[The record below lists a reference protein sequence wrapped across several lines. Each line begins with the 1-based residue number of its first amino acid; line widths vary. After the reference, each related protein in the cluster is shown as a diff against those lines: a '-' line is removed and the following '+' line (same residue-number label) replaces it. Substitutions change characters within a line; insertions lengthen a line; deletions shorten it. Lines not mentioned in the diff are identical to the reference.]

1 MNHIYKSIF
10 NKALGV
16 FTAVPEF
23 ASAHGKGSERTV
35 VGRVAKGTAGFAAS
49 ALAISVGLALTST
62 SAVAGPGI
70 YINDGPDEGCLVVP
84 DAPTGIYG
92 LTRDNISAANTML
105 KPGNLMPD
113 RTIFGLDK
121 MSPCESS
128 GNGVHAFDTQTNRTL
143 FYGKTHRVDTANNGS
158 KNLTLG
164 GRLDVNSGII
174 GVGDR
179 GTNGAGAT
187 NSIRMGTGTTLAD
200 ANKKLN
206 SISIGVDTGASDSN
220 AIAIGAN
227 TSAAGSNSSAIG
239 LNAKATTDSS
249 IAIGTTAEAGG
260 PAVNATLL
268 GTKAIAIGYETKA
281 LGTSNVALG
290 YGSVAENGH
299 DSIAIGIKAKT
310 SNIKSIAIG
319 AYSEASGV
327 QSTVISD
334 NYGAATAVSTASGTR
349 SQVYGAETNVS
360 GNNSVAIGDTNKVAS
375 NRTYV
380 MGNNINA
387 ATGTD
392 DSLAF
397 GTKAGVGGANA
408 IALGNTAKATKEN
421 TIAQGTESVVYGKNS
436 VSIGYKAVSGI
447 ETPTPTQTNAFSV
460 SIGNETEA
468 IDASTIAI
476 GDKAKAKG
484 GVDALAVGTQ
494 ANAMTYKA
502 LAIGAYSQATG
513 RQSTVIGNDIQGQPS
528 IASGTRSQILGV
540 QSNVSGDNSVSIG
553 DTNTVASVRTY
564 AMGNNINVAAGADDS
579 LAFGTKASVA
589 GINTIAMGNTTQAS
603 ANYAIAVGNTAQ
615 ATAEHAT
622 AIGNKSVASN
632 VSAIA
637 LGRQAQATDENAVA
651 LGADSKADGH
661 SSFAGAVGS
670 SSAGTRQVSI
680 GHYAGNNTEG
690 SSTPAKPA
698 DYAVFI
704 GNYAGS
710 DAAGTNGNT
719 NGVAIGSEAGRY
731 LQSGSNNT
739 AIGSQAGQYV
749 EGSLNAS
756 LGQGAGKYVKGNNNI
771 AMGTQAGT
779 GTATEKL
786 EVSGTTAIGNTAK
799 ALTNDSVAIGT
810 TAKSGKVDKF
820 SGERSVAIG
829 AYSEALGT
837 GGIAIGDSAA
847 TTNGHNGVAIGVYS
861 KTQNEKAISI
871 GAFNKATG
879 AQSIVIAGNYDLKNS
894 DGVSVAS
901 GTRATVIGAET
912 TVSGN
917 NSVAIGDTNTVA
929 SARTYALGNNINAA
943 AGTDDSLVFGTRA
956 AVGAR
961 DTIAMGNTAQSK
973 TRHSIAIGQDASAG
987 DDSANAEQKGVS
999 AVAIGH
1005 GAQANYYDAI
1015 AIGARA
1021 TVAPAAGN
1029 TTAADSIAI
1038 GVEATADNYKT
1049 TAIGTYARAKGR
1061 QSTVIA
1067 NNVQGSNY
1075 STASGDRSQV
1085 YGVETTVSGNN
1096 SVAIGDT
1103 NNVASNRTYA
1113 IGNNI
1118 NIAEAAVDSLAFGT
1132 KAGVKSARSIAIGT
1146 EASAGSTDTTYNPLG
1161 DIRATAIGSEAKANG
1176 LRSIALGDV
1185 AVASERYGTALGSS
1199 SNVSAAYG
1207 TAVGFENRVSGDGGF
1222 AAGTHS
1228 VAAGRQQISIGHF
1241 AGDNVANSGVPA
1253 KAADYGVFI
1262 GRYAGSDAAGATGN
1276 NYGIAIGAEAGRYQ
1290 QGGEDNYAIGQNAGQ
1305 YVNGTHSVA
1314 LGLNAG
1320 SHIEGDGNFAA
1331 ADGAGNYIKGRNN
1344 IAIGNNAGSGAAGA
1358 IVEADRTISVGTRT
1372 QARGDN
1378 AVAIGTDSKALAV
1391 DATAVGQ
1398 AAQASAEKTVAV
1410 GQGAKATERFTVAM
1424 GHNATASH
1432 ANSVALGTNSA
1443 TSDVHTGAYTLNNSY
1458 TAAGLPNAA
1467 NGTVSVGS
1475 VGKERQIQNV
1485 AAGVI
1490 SATSTDAINGSQL
1503 YATNNYM
1510 SNFATGVKNVLGG
1523 DAAVDNAGNLTMS
1536 NIGGTGKGNVN
1547 DAIAAANTKV
1557 AAGDNITVTPTTN
1570 ADGSKTYTVATKKDL
1585 VVDSVKAGDTTVNTD
1600 GVTIAGGPSVKKDGI
1615 NAGDKKITGVADGNV
1630 AAGSKDAV
1638 NGGQLAEVKAKA
1650 DSAVQDVVSS
1660 NPTALTATKAGDTV
1674 TLTPNFIAG
1683 DLVNADG
1690 TVNDPAAADEGKL
1703 VSAKTVADALKANH
1717 FVVDTKANGG
1727 AVDAASEE
1735 NAKVGS
1741 GNKVTFEAGKNLVA
1755 QQTNTANGGATVNY
1769 KLSDTLEN
1777 LVSVKSAE
1785 IEAGI
1790 GPNKVVLNN
1799 NGVKVGDSTLNDKG
1813 LTINNG
1819 PSVTDT
1825 GIDAGNKKITG
1836 VADGNVAAGSTDAV
1850 NGGQLAAVK
1859 AKADSAVQDIKS
1871 GDEKALS
1878 VTKAGN
1884 TYTITP
1890 NLSGDLV
1897 DANGN
1902 ITAPTT
1908 PEEKGKL
1915 VTAGTVAEAL
1925 ANTHFVVDTK
1935 ATDGELDAASQ
1946 ADQKIKAS
1954 NKVTLQAGKNLK
1966 AKQTNGANGAEVEF
1980 SLKDSISLKEV
1991 KVGEGSANEVV
2002 LNNNGVNVAG
2012 NTYINKDGLNAND
2025 KKITNVAPGAVT
2037 AASKDAVNG
2046 SQLYNVA
2053 NNVKDLIG
2061 PDAKIDPATGKVTVA
2076 DPAKG
2081 IGETGKGN
2089 IGDAIKHVNDA
2100 AKAAAETAAK
2110 HTTVVEGKNVKV
2122 TKGKNAAGGDEY
2134 TVATK
2139 DDLDVTSVTAGNTT
2153 VNTNGLTITGGPSVT
2168 RGGIDA
2174 GNRVI
2179 SGVKAGD
2186 VSATS
2191 QEAVNGSQLHATNTK
2206 LDGVKAKADTAV
2218 QDVKSGDEN
2227 ALTAVKDPSTNIVT
2241 VTPKLSG
2248 NLVDANG
2255 NITAPTT
2262 PEEKGKLVT
2271 AGTVADALAN
2281 THFVVDTKATDGEL
2295 DAASQADQK
2304 IKAGNK
2310 VTLQAGKN
2318 LKAKQTNGAN
2328 GAQVEFS
2335 LKDSISLKEVT
2346 AGEGANQVVLGNDGV
2361 KVGGNTYINNA
2372 GLNAN
2377 GNKITNVADGVDPT
2391 DAVNKGQLDAVKG
2404 IADSA
2409 VKSVDVANGEQ
2420 NLVVDNSDPKN
2431 PKLSLKKDLTVDSV
2445 KAGDSTLNNDGLT
2458 IAGGPSVKKDGINAG
2473 DKTITNVALGAVSPT
2488 SKDAVNGS
2496 QLYNVADNVKDLIGP
2511 DAVIDPA
2518 TGKVTVADPAKGIG
2532 ETGKG
2537 NIGDAIKHVNDAAKA
2552 AADTAKKH
2560 TTVEQGDNI
2569 VVEESLNADGGKHY
2583 KVSTAKD
2590 LNVDSVKAGD
2600 TTVNN
2605 DGVTIAGGP
2614 SVTKGGINAGG
2625 NTITNVAD
2633 GVNPNDAVNK
2643 GQLDKVAG
2651 VADSAVKSVKA
2662 ADGEQNLVVDNS
2674 DPKNPK
2680 LSLKKDLTV
2689 DSVKAGDTTVNND
2702 GLTIAGGPSVKKD
2715 GIDAGDKKITNVAAG
2730 DVAENSK
2737 DAVNGGQLH
2746 NVAKGVADVL
2756 GGDAA
2761 VDGDGKVTMTNI
2773 GETGKGNVN
2782 DAIKHVND
2790 LAKNAADTAKKH
2802 TTVEQGDNIVVEESL
2817 NADGGKHYK
2826 VSTAKDL
2833 NVDSVKAGD
2842 TTVNNDGVTIAGG
2855 PSVTKGGINA
2865 GGNTITNVADGVNDT
2880 DAVNK
2885 GQLNKVDTKVS
2896 NVAQNVVNVLGGDA
2910 AVNGNGDITM
2920 SNIGETGK
2928 GNINDAIK
2936 SVNDLAKKAAAEKT
2950 SVKAKEGRSNVTVT
2964 EGVNAAGGHE
2974 YTVDVERSVTN
2985 AGSDYVTVTN
2995 NHDADTNTTT
3005 YTVDVSAK
3013 TKASL
3018 AKADSAVQGLTSKDG
3033 NLNFTKGPN
3042 GNVEVSFND
3051 NLNVKNVTTD
3061 RVQVANGPSMSKD
3074 GINAAGKAISN
3085 VANGNVAADSKDAV
3099 NGGQLH
3105 ETAKSVADV
3114 IGGGATVKDGKVVA
3128 GQNGIGNTGQNTVHG
3143 AIAAINQNTA
3153 NNFNQIRGDLRK
3165 MDRDLRGGIAG
3176 ALATAGLPQAFR
3188 PGKSMVAAAASTY
3201 RGQSGLA
3208 IGVSRISDN
3217 GKVILKVTGNTNSRG
3232 DFGGTI
3238 GAGYQW

>member
-49 ALAISVGLALTST
+49 ALAISIGLALTST

-70 YINDGPDEGCLVVP
+70 YINDGKSDDGCLALP
-84 DAPTGIYG
+84 DASGPNVGIYG
-92 LTRDNISAANTML
+92 ISNAGGGINVSILA
-105 KPGNLMPD
+105 PGQVAPNKDYFAMNA
-113 RTIFGLDK
+113 
-121 MSPCESS
+121 MAPCLSS
-128 GNGVHAFDTQTNRTL
+128 GNAAQALDTQTNRTL
-143 FYGKTHRVDTANNGS
+143 FYGNDSYGYGTITNNGA

-187 NSIRMGTGTTLAD
+187 NSIRMGTGTTLD
-200 ANKKLN
+200 EANKH
-206 SISIGVDTGASDSN
+206 TN
-220 AIAIGAN
+220 AIAIGVN
-227 TSAAGSNSSAIG
+227 TATTAEGAVAISAE
-239 LNAKATTDSS
+239 AKARTSYS
-249 IAIGTTAEAGG
+249 IAIGRNATAGG
-260 PAVNATLL
+260 DMVPPSNET
-268 GTKAIAIGYETKA
+268 GGAIAIGRNSLSNFIGAVALGNGATVSPAKSDGNTTDGIAIGTKA
-281 LGTSNVALG
+281 LV
-290 YGSVAENGH
+290 
-299 DSIAIGIKAKT
+299 DSYRGM
-310 SNIKSIAIG
+310 AIG
-319 AYSEASGV
+319 ANSQAKGS
-327 QSTVISD
+327 QSIVLA
-334 NYGAATAVSTASGTR
+334 NNAPGAKVSTASGIR
-349 SQVYGAETNVS
+349 SQVYGVESEVS
-360 GNNSVAIGDTNKVAS
+360 GSNSVAMGSTNTVAS
-375 NRTYV
+375 HRTYAI
-380 MGNNINA
+380 GNNINVA
-387 ATGTD
+387 AGTD

-397 GTKAGVGGANA
+397 GTRAAVGGNNA
-408 IALGNTAKATKEN
+408 IAMGNTATATSNYATAIGGEALANGSDGALAIGRKATADANSGAMAIGYDAITTGKSG
-421 TIAQGTESVVYGKNS
+421 IAQGYHAYTNAQSGLAIGDNAKASGIGQVAIGYASNAKKADIDKAATAATNKADYTVTVGHYAGADYTGTNNYRSTLIGDNAGRYGEEGIQNIAVGSLAGMYVKGSNNVAMGIGAGAGSATDKLVVNDTTAIGNNAKAVTSESIAIGKNAES
-436 VSIGYKAVSGI
+436 GKVDKFDGKKATAIGHEAKALGTGTIAMGAYATSENGHDGVAIGTYAKSSNVKTITIGGYSSASGVQSI
-447 ETPTPTQTNAFSV
+447 
-460 SIGNETEA
+460 A
-468 IDASTIAI
+468 IANNYNSDNSNNSDKSTATGARAIVMGAESHATAERALAI
-476 GDKAKAKG
+476 GDK
-484 GVDALAVGTQ
+484 
-494 ANAMTYKA
+494 
-502 LAIGAYSQATG
+502 
-513 RQSTVIGNDIQGQPS
+513 
-528 IASGTRSQILGV
+528 
-540 QSNVSGDNSVSIG
+540 
-553 DTNTVASVRTY
+553 NTVASARTY
-564 AMGNNINVAAGADDS
+564 AIGNNINVAAGADDS
-579 LAFGTKASVA
+579 LVFGTKA
-589 GINTIAMGNTTQAS
+589 
-603 ANYAIAVGNTAQ
+603 AVGAENT
-615 ATAEHAT
+615 
-622 AIGNKSVASN
+622 
-632 VSAIA
+632 
-637 LGRQAQATDENAVA
+637 
-651 LGADSKADGH
+651 
-661 SSFAGAVGS
+661 
-670 SSAGTRQVSI
+670 
-680 GHYAGNNTEG
+680 
-690 SSTPAKPA
+690 
-698 DYAVFI
+698 
-704 GNYAGS
+704 
-710 DAAGTNGNT
+710 
-719 NGVAIGSEAGRY
+719 
-731 LQSGSNNT
+731 
-739 AIGSQAGQYV
+739 
-749 EGSLNAS
+749 
-756 LGQGAGKYVKGNNNI
+756 
-771 AMGTQAGT
+771 
-779 GTATEKL
+779 
-786 EVSGTTAIGNTAK
+786 
-799 ALTNDSVAIGT
+799 
-810 TAKSGKVDKF
+810 
-820 SGERSVAIG
+820 VAIG
-829 AYSEALGT
+829 ANA
-837 GGIAIGDSAA
+837 
-847 TTNGHNGVAIGVYS
+847 
-861 KTQNEKAISI
+861 
-871 GAFNKATG
+871 
-879 AQSIVIAGNYDLKNS
+879 
-894 DGVSVAS
+894 
-901 GTRATVIGAET
+901 
-912 TVSGN
+912 
-917 NSVAIGDTNTVA
+917 
-929 SARTYALGNNINAA
+929 NAA
-943 AGTDDSLVFGTRA
+943 
-956 AVGAR
+956 
-961 DTIAMGNTAQSK
+961 Q
-973 TRHSIAIGQDASAG
+973 
-987 DDSANAEQKGVS
+987 
-999 AVAIGH
+999 
-1005 GAQANYYDAI
+1005 
-1015 AIGARA
+1015 
-1021 TVAPAAGN
+1021 
-1029 TTAADSIAI
+1029 
-1038 GVEATADNYKT
+1038 
-1049 TAIGTYARAKGR
+1049 
-1061 QSTVIA
+1061 
-1067 NNVQGSNY
+1067 
-1075 STASGDRSQV
+1075 
-1085 YGVETTVSGNN
+1085 
-1096 SVAIGDT
+1096 
-1103 NNVASNRTYA
+1103 
-1113 IGNNI
+1113 
-1118 NIAEAAVDSLAFGT
+1118 
-1132 KAGVKSARSIAIGT
+1132 
-1146 EASAGSTDTTYNPLG
+1146 
-1161 DIRATAIGSEAKANG
+1161 
-1176 LRSIALGDV
+1176 
-1185 AVASERYGTALGSS
+1185 
-1199 SNVSAAYG
+1199 
-1207 TAVGFENRVSGDGGF
+1207 
-1222 AAGTHS
+1222 
-1228 VAAGRQQISIGHF
+1228 
-1241 AGDNVANSGVPA
+1241 
-1253 KAADYGVFI
+1253 
-1262 GRYAGSDAAGATGN
+1262 
-1276 NYGIAIGAEAGRYQ
+1276 
-1290 QGGEDNYAIGQNAGQ
+1290 
-1305 YVNGTHSVA
+1305 
-1314 LGLNAG
+1314 
-1320 SHIEGDGNFAA
+1320 
-1331 ADGAGNYIKGRNN
+1331 
-1344 IAIGNNAGSGAAGA
+1344 
-1358 IVEADRTISVGTRT
+1358 
-1372 QARGDN
+1372 
-1378 AVAIGTDSKALAV
+1378 
-1391 DATAVGQ
+1391 
-1398 AAQASAEKTVAV
+1398 
-1410 GQGAKATERFTVAM
+1410 
-1424 GHNATASH
+1424 
-1432 ANSVALGTNSA
+1432 ANSVALGAGSTTA
-1443 TSDVHTGAYTLNNSY
+1443 DVHTTTTPTDAYTLNTSY
-1458 TAAGLPNAA
+1458 TAAGLPVAA

-1475 VGKERQIQNV
+1475 AGKERQIQNV

-1503 YATNNYM
+1503 YATNNYL
-1510 SNFATGVKNVLGG
+1510 SNLAGGVKNVLGG
-1523 DAAVDNAGNLTMS
+1523 DAAVDNAGNVTMS

-1557 AAGDNITVTPTTN
+1557 AAGENITVTPTTN
-1570 ADGSKTYTVATKKDL
+1570 TDGSKTYTVATKKDL

-1600 GVTIAGGPSVKKDGI
+1600 GVTIANGPSITKSGINANGRKVTGLVDGDINATSTDAVNGSQLHATNTKLADVENTANTAVQEIESANPDALSVKKDGTKVTLTPNVIAGDLVDPATGAVNTPAAGDAGKLVTAGTVANALANTHFVVDTKATNGELDTASQADQKIKSGNKVTLQAGKNLKAKQTNAADGATVEFSLKDSISLTQVTAGTGDNQVVLGNNGVQVGGNTYINKDGLNANSKPISNVADGVKPKDAVNKGQLDAVAQEAAKHTTVKAGKNVEVSEGTNAAGGKEYTVKTADNLNVTSVKAGDSTLNTDGLTITGGPSVKKDGI
-1615 NAGDKKITGVADGNV
+1615 NAGNKKITGVANGNV
-1630 AAGSKDAV
+1630 AAGSTDAV

-1650 DSAVQDVVSS
+1650 DSAVQNVVSA

-1683 DLVNADG
+1683 NLVDPTTGA
-1690 TVNDPAAADEGKL
+1690 VNTPAAGDEGKL

-1717 FVVDTKANGG
+1717 FVVNTQANGG
-1727 AVDAASEE
+1727 AVDAASEK

-1908 PEEKGKL
+1908 PADKGKL
-1915 VTAGTVAEAL
+1915 VTAGTVADAL

-2012 NTYINKDGLNAND
+2012 NTYINKDGLNANGN
-2025 KKITNVAPGAVT
+2025 KVANVKAGDVSAT
-2037 AASKDAVNG
+2037 STDAVNG
-2046 SQLYNVA
+2046 AQLHNVA
-2053 NNVKDLIG
+2053 TSVANVLGGNAAVDGNGNVTSSDIG
-2061 PDAKIDPATGKVTVA
+2061 G
-2076 DPAKG
+2076 
-2081 IGETGKGN
+2081 TGKGTVH
-2089 IGDAIKHVNDA
+2089 DAIAAVNA
-2100 AKAAAETAAK
+2100 TAAK

-2174 GNRVI
+2174 GNRII

-2227 ALTAVKDPSTNIVT
+2227 ALTAVKDPNTNIVT

-2248 NLVDANG
+2248 DLVDANG

-2262 PEEKGKLVT
+2262 PADKGKLVTAGTVADALANTHFVVDTKATDGELDTASQADQKIKAGNKVTLQAGKNLKAKQTNGANGAQVEFSLKDSISLTQVTAGDSTLNTDGLTIAGGPSVKKDGINAGDKTITNVAPGAVTPTSKDAVNGGQLYNVANNVKDLIGPDAAIDPATGKVTVADPAKGIGETGKGTIGEAIKSVKDKADTAVQDIKSGDEKALSVTKAGNTYTITPNLSGDLVDANGNITAPTTPADKGKLVT

-2391 DAVNKGQLDAVKG
+2391 DAVNKSQLDAVKG
-2404 IADSA
+2404 VADSA

-2473 DKTITNVALGAVSPT
+2473 DKTITNVAPGAVTPT
-2488 SKDAVNGS
+2488 SKDAVNGG
-2496 QLYNVADNVKDLIGP
+2496 QLYNVANNVKDLIGP
-2511 DAVIDPA
+2511 DATIDPA

-2569 VVEESLNADGGKHY
+2569 LVEESLNANGGKHY
-2583 KVSTAKD
+2583 KVSTARD

-2643 GQLDKVAG
+2643 GQLDAVKG
-2651 VADSAVKSVKA
+2651 VADSAVKSVDVA
-2662 ADGEQNLVVDNS
+2662 NGEQNLVVDNS

-2689 DSVKAGDTTVNND
+2689 DSVKAGDSTLNND

-2761 VDGDGKVTMTNI
+2761 VDGNGKVTMTNI

-2802 TTVEQGDNIVVEESL
+2802 TTVEQGDNILVEESL
-2817 NADGGKHYK
+2817 NANGGKHYK
-2826 VSTAKDL
+2826 VSTARDL

-2842 TTVNNDGVTIAGG
+2842 TTVNNDGVTINNG
-2855 PSVTKGGINA
+2855 PSMTKDGINA
-2865 GGNTITNVADGVNDT
+2865 NNTKVTNVADGVDAA

-2885 GQLNKVDTKVS
+2885 GQLDKVDTKVS

-2995 NHDADTNTTT
+2995 NHDADSNTTT

-3033 NLNFTKGPN
+3033 NLNFTKGAN

>member
-62 SAVAGPGI
+62 SAVAAPGI
-70 YINDGPDEGCLVVP
+70 FINNGQDPACLAVIDDVATSALQLIYGGSKTIYP
-84 DAPTGIYG
+84 AVGVAAGSPLGTKSNFELDARNPCLPTGG
-92 LTRDNISAANTML
+92 TDAENHN
-105 KPGNLMPD
+105 
-113 RTIFGLDK
+113 
-121 MSPCESS
+121 
-128 GNGVHAFDTQTNRTL
+128 TQTNRTL
-143 FYGKTHRVDTANNGS
+143 FYNS

-179 GTNGAGAT
+179 GTNGTGAT
-187 NSIRMGTGTTLAD
+187 NSIRMGTGTTLD
-200 ANKKLN
+200 DTNKH
-206 SISIGVDTGASDSN
+206 TN
-220 AIAIGAN
+220 AIAIGVN
-227 TSAAGSNSSAIG
+227 TATTAEGAVAISAE
-239 LNAKATTDSS
+239 AKARTSYS
-249 IAIGTTAEAGG
+249 IAIGRNATAGG
-260 PAVNATLL
+260 DMVPPSNET
-268 GTKAIAIGYETKA
+268 GGAIAIGRNSLSNYIGAIALGNGAEVSSAKPDGKTTDGIAIGTKA
-281 LGTSNVALG
+281 LVDNYRGMAIGAQSQAKGSQSIVLANNAPDAKVSVASGIRSQVYGVESEASGTDAVAIGYKNTVAAHRTYAIGNEINVAKEAEEALAFGTRAHVSGAYQISLGSDAGADALAANTSGIAIGRNAGRYGQSGILNTAIGASSGQYISGSYNIAMGTGAGSGTDAEKLAASQTISIGHNAKASKHTAIAMGTTAQARTEKSVALGENAIAGDTAAPTVKKGEYSTAIGSNTTALG
-290 YGSVAENGH
+290 YGATAVGSITKAKVNYATALGHEAEASGSGETSLGYGAGANSTSPNGNRNGVNVGTNAGRYAISGGNNVAVGISAGQYVEGDNNIAQGYSAGYYIKGNENVSIGTNANLGSATEKLEVSKTVAIGSAAKTSASNAIAMGNTAQSKTTHSIAIGQNASAGDDSANAEQKGVSAVAIGH
-299 DSIAIGIKAKT
+299 GAQANYYDAIAIGARATVAPAAGNTTAADSIAIGVEATADNYKT
-310 SNIKSIAIG
+310 TAIG
-319 AYSEASGV
+319 TYARAKGR
-327 QSTVISD
+327 QSTVIANNVQGS
-334 NYGAATAVSTASGTR
+334 NYSTASGDR
-349 SQVYGAETNVS
+349 SQVYGVETTVS
-360 GNNSVAIGDTNKVAS
+360 GNNSVAIGDTNNVAS
-375 NRTYV
+375 ARTYV

-387 ATGTD
+387 AAGTN

-553 DTNTVASVRTY
+553 DTNTIASARTY
-564 AMGNNINVAAGADDS
+564 ALGNNINVAAGADDS
-579 LAFGTKASVA
+579 LVFGTKA
-589 GINTIAMGNTTQAS
+589 
-603 ANYAIAVGNTAQ
+603 AVGAENT
-615 ATAEHAT
+615 
-622 AIGNKSVASN
+622 
-632 VSAIA
+632 
-637 LGRQAQATDENAVA
+637 
-651 LGADSKADGH
+651 
-661 SSFAGAVGS
+661 
-670 SSAGTRQVSI
+670 
-680 GHYAGNNTEG
+680 
-690 SSTPAKPA
+690 
-698 DYAVFI
+698 
-704 GNYAGS
+704 
-710 DAAGTNGNT
+710 
-719 NGVAIGSEAGRY
+719 
-731 LQSGSNNT
+731 
-739 AIGSQAGQYV
+739 
-749 EGSLNAS
+749 
-756 LGQGAGKYVKGNNNI
+756 
-771 AMGTQAGT
+771 
-779 GTATEKL
+779 
-786 EVSGTTAIGNTAK
+786 
-799 ALTNDSVAIGT
+799 
-810 TAKSGKVDKF
+810 
-820 SGERSVAIG
+820 VAIG
-829 AYSEALGT
+829 ANA
-837 GGIAIGDSAA
+837 
-847 TTNGHNGVAIGVYS
+847 
-861 KTQNEKAISI
+861 
-871 GAFNKATG
+871 
-879 AQSIVIAGNYDLKNS
+879 
-894 DGVSVAS
+894 
-901 GTRATVIGAET
+901 
-912 TVSGN
+912 
-917 NSVAIGDTNTVA
+917 
-929 SARTYALGNNINAA
+929 NAA
-943 AGTDDSLVFGTRA
+943 
-956 AVGAR
+956 
-961 DTIAMGNTAQSK
+961 Q
-973 TRHSIAIGQDASAG
+973 
-987 DDSANAEQKGVS
+987 
-999 AVAIGH
+999 
-1005 GAQANYYDAI
+1005 
-1015 AIGARA
+1015 
-1021 TVAPAAGN
+1021 
-1029 TTAADSIAI
+1029 
-1038 GVEATADNYKT
+1038 
-1049 TAIGTYARAKGR
+1049 
-1061 QSTVIA
+1061 
-1067 NNVQGSNY
+1067 
-1075 STASGDRSQV
+1075 
-1085 YGVETTVSGNN
+1085 
-1096 SVAIGDT
+1096 
-1103 NNVASNRTYA
+1103 
-1113 IGNNI
+1113 
-1118 NIAEAAVDSLAFGT
+1118 
-1132 KAGVKSARSIAIGT
+1132 
-1146 EASAGSTDTTYNPLG
+1146 
-1161 DIRATAIGSEAKANG
+1161 
-1176 LRSIALGDV
+1176 
-1185 AVASERYGTALGSS
+1185 
-1199 SNVSAAYG
+1199 
-1207 TAVGFENRVSGDGGF
+1207 
-1222 AAGTHS
+1222 
-1228 VAAGRQQISIGHF
+1228 
-1241 AGDNVANSGVPA
+1241 
-1253 KAADYGVFI
+1253 
-1262 GRYAGSDAAGATGN
+1262 
-1276 NYGIAIGAEAGRYQ
+1276 
-1290 QGGEDNYAIGQNAGQ
+1290 
-1305 YVNGTHSVA
+1305 
-1314 LGLNAG
+1314 
-1320 SHIEGDGNFAA
+1320 
-1331 ADGAGNYIKGRNN
+1331 
-1344 IAIGNNAGSGAAGA
+1344 
-1358 IVEADRTISVGTRT
+1358 
-1372 QARGDN
+1372 
-1378 AVAIGTDSKALAV
+1378 
-1391 DATAVGQ
+1391 
-1398 AAQASAEKTVAV
+1398 
-1410 GQGAKATERFTVAM
+1410 
-1424 GHNATASH
+1424 
-1432 ANSVALGTNSA
+1432 ANSVALGAGSA
-1443 TSDVHTGAYTLNNSY
+1443 TSAPHTGAYTLNNSY

-1475 VGKERQIQNV
+1475 AGKERQIQNV

-1503 YATNNYM
+1503 YATNNYL
-1510 SNFATGVKNVLGG
+1510 SNLAGGVKNVLGG
-1523 DAAVDNAGNLTMS
+1523 NAAVDNAGNVTMS

-1570 ADGSKTYTVATKKDL
+1570 TDGSKTYTVATKKDL

-1600 GVTIAGGPSVKKDGI
+1600 GVTITGGPSVKKDGI
-1615 NAGDKKITGVADGNV
+1615 NAGNKKITGVADGNV
-1630 AAGSKDAV
+1630 AAGSTDAV
-1638 NGGQLAEVKAKA
+1638 NGGQLAEVKSKA
-1650 DSAVQDVVSS
+1650 DSAVQNVVSA

-1674 TLTPNFIAG
+1674 TLTPNVIAG
-1683 DLVNADG
+1683 DLVNPATG
-1690 TVNDPAAADEGKL
+1690 AVNTPAAGDEGKL

-1727 AVDAASEE
+1727 TVDAASEE

-1819 PSVTDT
+1819 PSVTDA

-1850 NGGQLAAVK
+1850 NGGQLAEVK
-1859 AKADSAVQDIKS
+1859 AKADSAVQDVKS
-1871 GDEKALS
+1871 GDENALTAVKDPNTNI
-1878 VTKAGN
+1878 VTV
-1884 TYTITP
+1884 TP
-1890 NLSGDLV
+1890 KLSGDLV
-1897 DANGN
+1897 DTNGN

-2061 PDAKIDPATGKVTVA
+2061 PDAAIDPATGKVTVA

-2174 GNRVI
+2174 GNRII

-2227 ALTAVKDPSTNIVT
+2227 ALTAVKDPNTNIVT

-2248 NLVDANG
+2248 DLVDANG

-2262 PEEKGKLVT
+2262 PADKGKLVT

-2391 DAVNKGQLDAVKG
+2391 DAVNKSQLDAVKG
-2404 IADSA
+2404 VADSA
-2409 VKSVDVANGEQ
+2409 VKSVNVANGEQ
-2420 NLVVDNSDPKN
+2420 NLVVDNTDPKN

-2445 KAGDSTLNNDGLT
+2445 KAGDSTLNTDGLT

-2473 DKTITNVALGAVSPT
+2473 DKTITNVAPGAVTPT
-2488 SKDAVNGS
+2488 SKDAVNGG
-2496 QLYNVADNVKDLIGP
+2496 QLYNVANNVKDLIGP
-2511 DAVIDPA
+2511 DATIDPA

-2643 GQLDKVAG
+2643 GQLDAVKG
-2651 VADSAVKSVKA
+2651 VADSAVKSVDVA
-2662 ADGEQNLVVDNS
+2662 NGEQNLVVDNS

-2689 DSVKAGDTTVNND
+2689 DSVKAGDSTLNND

-2737 DAVNGGQLH
+2737 DAVNGGQLYDVAK
-2746 NVAKGVADVL
+2746 NVADLVGP
-2756 GGDAA
+2756 DAKIDPA
-2761 VDGDGKVTMTNI
+2761 TGKVTVTDPAKGI
-2773 GETGKGNVN
+2773 GETGKGNIG

-2802 TTVEQGDNIVVEESL
+2802 TTVEQGDNIVVEEST

-2826 VSTAKDL
+2826 VSTAKNL

-2842 TTVNNDGVTIAGG
+2842 TTVNNDGVTINNG
-2855 PSVTKGGINA
+2855 PSMTKDGINA
-2865 GGNTITNVADGVNDT
+2865 NNTKVTNVADGVDAA

-2885 GQLNKVDTKVS
+2885 GQLDKVDTKVS

-2910 AVNGNGDITM
+2910 TVNGNGDITM

-3033 NLNFTKGPN
+3033 NLNFTKGAN

-3085 VANGNVAADSKDAV
+3085 VANGNVAKDSKDAV

-3105 ETAKSVADV
+3105 ETAQSVADV

>member
-49 ALAISVGLALTST
+49 ALAISIGLALTST

-70 YINDGPDEGCLVVP
+70 YINDGKSDDGCLALP
-84 DAPTGIYG
+84 DASGPNVGIYSLSG
-92 LTRDNISAANTML
+92 AAGIAHSILAPGQTRLAPSY
-105 KPGNLMPD
+105 
-113 RTIFGLDK
+113 FGTDV
-121 MSPCESS
+121 MSPCLSS
-128 GNGVHAFDTQTNRTL
+128 GNVAQAFDTQTNRTL
-143 FYGKTHRVDTANNGS
+143 FYGNDSYGSGTLTNNGA

-179 GTNGAGAT
+179 GVNGLDAT
-187 NSIRMGTGTTLAD
+187 NSIRMGMGTALSD
-200 ANKKLN
+200 DNKKTDAVT
-206 SISIGVDTGASDSN
+206 IGVNAGAS
-220 AIAIGAN
+220 AKHATAIG
-227 TSAAGSNSSAIG
+227 SATTAKTGYSTALGFQSQAGDPAVTNFNGEYATAIG
-239 LNAKATTDSS
+239 GKAKALH
-249 IAIGTTAEAGG
+249 AYTTA
-260 PAVNATLL
+260 L
-268 GTKAIAIGYETKA
+268 
-281 LGTSNVALG
+281 
-290 YGSVAENGH
+290 
-299 DSIAIGIKAKT
+299 
-310 SNIKSIAIG
+310 
-319 AYSEASGV
+319 
-327 QSTVISD
+327 
-334 NYGAATAVSTASGTR
+334 
-349 SQVYGAETNVS
+349 GAETNASGAYATAVGNAAKATHESTTAVGDRAKATNEFATALGHVALASGKNSTALGTRNEALGEEATAIGYHSHANGSQQLAIGAHAGRNLDGSFTQSTHGISIGSLAGADNATAKSNDDSVLIGTESGRYAQGGNRNTSIGKSAGQYLKGDDNIAMGSNAGSGTATDKLEVS
-360 GNNSVAIGDTNKVAS
+360 NTVAIG
-375 NRTYV
+375 
-380 MGNNINA
+380 NA
-387 ATGTD
+387 
-392 DSLAF
+392 
-397 GTKAGVGGANA
+397 
-408 IALGNTAKATKEN
+408 AKATQDN
-421 TIAQGTESVVYGKNS
+421 SIAQGTESATYGKNS
-436 VSIGYKAVSGI
+436 VSIGYKAVSGL
-447 ETPTPTQTNAFSV
+447 TAPTATQTNAFSV

-468 IDASTIAI
+468 LDASTIAI

-553 DTNTVASVRTY
+553 DTNTIASARTY
-564 AMGNNINVAAGADDS
+564 AMGNNINAAAGTDDSLAFGTKAGVGGPNAIALGNTAKASAANTVAISNQAQAKTPYSVALGASAVAGDDSTGALNGGEAAIAIGRQAVANVYNGIAIGKQATIKKDSADGIAIGAETKVNAYKGAAIGAFSEANGSQALAIGNNKQGQSSVASGERSQVIGVESTVSGNNSVAIGDTNNVASERTYAMGNNITTGAGAHDSLAFGTQAYVGNASAIAMGNAAKAVGKEQVSIGKNAGADSANPEGNYYGVYIGSEAGRYQQGDGRNYAIGQNAGQYVKGSSNIALGTNAGKGEAGNVIDASSTIAIGRETKASGYSGISIGTLAETTHANSIALGDKASATNGHDALAVGAFSKTTAAKAMSIGSYSTASGAQSIVIASNYADSAAPEASNRSTATAARAIVMGPESHATAEDALAIGNKNTVASARTYAIGNNINVAAGADDS
-579 LAFGTKASVA
+579 LAFGT
-589 GINTIAMGNTTQAS
+589 
-603 ANYAIAVGNTAQ
+603 
-615 ATAEHAT
+615 
-622 AIGNKSVASN
+622 
-632 VSAIA
+632 
-637 LGRQAQATDENAVA
+637 
-651 LGADSKADGH
+651 
-661 SSFAGAVGS
+661 
-670 SSAGTRQVSI
+670 
-680 GHYAGNNTEG
+680 
-690 SSTPAKPA
+690 
-698 DYAVFI
+698 
-704 GNYAGS
+704 
-710 DAAGTNGNT
+710 
-719 NGVAIGSEAGRY
+719 
-731 LQSGSNNT
+731 
-739 AIGSQAGQYV
+739 
-749 EGSLNAS
+749 
-756 LGQGAGKYVKGNNNI
+756 
-771 AMGTQAGT
+771 
-779 GTATEKL
+779 
-786 EVSGTTAIGNTAK
+786 
-799 ALTNDSVAIGT
+799 
-810 TAKSGKVDKF
+810 
-820 SGERSVAIG
+820 
-829 AYSEALGT
+829 
-837 GGIAIGDSAA
+837 
-847 TTNGHNGVAIGVYS
+847 
-861 KTQNEKAISI
+861 
-871 GAFNKATG
+871 
-879 AQSIVIAGNYDLKNS
+879 
-894 DGVSVAS
+894 
-901 GTRATVIGAET
+901 
-912 TVSGN
+912 
-917 NSVAIGDTNTVA
+917 
-929 SARTYALGNNINAA
+929 
-943 AGTDDSLVFGTRA
+943 RA
-956 AVGAR
+956 AVGA
-961 DTIAMGNTAQSK
+961 ANT
-973 TRHSIAIGQDASAG
+973 
-987 DDSANAEQKGVS
+987 
-999 AVAIGH
+999 VAIG
-1005 GAQANYYDAI
+1005 AN
-1015 AIGARA
+1015 
-1021 TVAPAAGN
+1021 
-1029 TTAADSIAI
+1029 
-1038 GVEATADNYKT
+1038 
-1049 TAIGTYARAKGR
+1049 
-1061 QSTVIA
+1061 A
-1067 NNVQGSNY
+1067 N
-1075 STASGDRSQV
+1075 
-1085 YGVETTVSGNN
+1085 
-1096 SVAIGDT
+1096 
-1103 NNVASNRTYA
+1103 
-1113 IGNNI
+1113 
-1118 NIAEAAVDSLAFGT
+1118 
-1132 KAGVKSARSIAIGT
+1132 
-1146 EASAGSTDTTYNPLG
+1146 
-1161 DIRATAIGSEAKANG
+1161 
-1176 LRSIALGDV
+1176 
-1185 AVASERYGTALGSS
+1185 
-1199 SNVSAAYG
+1199 
-1207 TAVGFENRVSGDGGF
+1207 
-1222 AAGTHS
+1222 
-1228 VAAGRQQISIGHF
+1228 
-1241 AGDNVANSGVPA
+1241 
-1253 KAADYGVFI
+1253 
-1262 GRYAGSDAAGATGN
+1262 
-1276 NYGIAIGAEAGRYQ
+1276 
-1290 QGGEDNYAIGQNAGQ
+1290 
-1305 YVNGTHSVA
+1305 
-1314 LGLNAG
+1314 
-1320 SHIEGDGNFAA
+1320 
-1331 ADGAGNYIKGRNN
+1331 
-1344 IAIGNNAGSGAAGA
+1344 
-1358 IVEADRTISVGTRT
+1358 
-1372 QARGDN
+1372 
-1378 AVAIGTDSKALAV
+1378 
-1391 DATAVGQ
+1391 
-1398 AAQASAEKTVAV
+1398 AAQ
-1410 GQGAKATERFTVAM
+1410 
-1424 GHNATASH
+1424 
-1432 ANSVALGTNSA
+1432 ANSVALGAGSA
-1443 TSDVHTGAYTLNNSY
+1443 TSDVNTGDYTLTTSY
-1458 TAAGLPNAA
+1458 TAAGQPVAA

-1475 VGKERQIQNV
+1475 AGKERQIQNV

-1510 SNFATGVKNVLGG
+1510 NNFAGDVKTKLGG
-1523 DAAVDNAGNLTMS
+1523 NAALGNDGHLTMT
-1536 NIGGTGKGNVN
+1536 NIGGTGENTVD
-1547 DAIAAANTKV
+1547 DAIKNLKTAIDNKADTTASVTSENQADIKVDKEAPVGNTTNYKLSLGGDAKAKLAKAATALQTVEGDSNITATKDATDPTKV
-1557 AAGDNITVTPTTN
+1557 KLALNKNLTA
-1570 ADGSKTYTVATKKDL
+1570 
-1585 VVDSVKAGDTTVNTD
+1585 DSVTLGDKAGDHAVVNKD
-1600 GVTIAGGPSVKKDGI
+1600 GLTIANGPSVKKDGI
-1615 NAGDKKITGVADGNV
+1615 NAGNKKITGVANGNV
-1630 AAGSKDAV
+1630 ATGSTDAV
-1638 NGGQLAEVKAKA
+1638 NGGQLAEVKSKA
-1650 DSAVQDVVSS
+1650 DSAVQNVVSS
-1660 NPTALTATKAGDTV
+1660 NPTALTANKVGNTV

-1690 TVNDPAAADEGKL
+1690 TVNAPATADEGKL

-1717 FVVDTKANGG
+1717 FVVDTQANGG
-1727 AVDAASEE
+1727 TVDSTSEK

-1741 GNKVTFEAGKNLVA
+1741 GNKVTFEAGNNLVA
-1755 QQTNTANGGATVNY
+1755 KQANTANGGATVKFSLKDDISLN
-1769 KLSDTLEN
+1769 
-1777 LVSVKSAE
+1777 SVT
-1785 IEAGI
+1785 AGT
-1790 GPNKVVLNN
+1790 GANQVVLGND
-1799 NGVKVGDSTLNDKG
+1799 GVKVG
-1813 LTINNG
+1813 
-1819 PSVTDT
+1819 
-1825 GIDAGNKKITG
+1825 
-1836 VADGNVAAGSTDAV
+1836 
-1850 NGGQLAAVK
+1850 
-1859 AKADSAVQDIKS
+1859 
-1871 GDEKALS
+1871 
-1878 VTKAGN
+1878 
-1884 TYTITP
+1884 
-1890 NLSGDLV
+1890 
-1897 DANGN
+1897 
-1902 ITAPTT
+1902 
-1908 PEEKGKL
+1908 
-1915 VTAGTVAEAL
+1915 
-1925 ANTHFVVDTK
+1925 
-1935 ATDGELDAASQ
+1935 
-1946 ADQKIKAS
+1946 
-1954 NKVTLQAGKNLK
+1954 
-1966 AKQTNGANGAEVEF
+1966 
-1980 SLKDSISLKEV
+1980 
-1991 KVGEGSANEVV
+1991 
-2002 LNNNGVNVAG
+2002 G
-2012 NTYINKDGLNAND
+2012 NTYINNDGLNANSKVISNVAD
-2025 KKITNVAPGAVT
+2025 GVKPTDAVNKGQLDAVKGVADSAVKSVDVAANEDNLVVDNNDPKNPKLRLRKAVDLDSIKLENNVGEKSFLNSAGLTIEGGPAVTRSGINANNTKVTNVTDGDVNST
-2037 AASKDAVNG
+2037 SKDAVNG

-2053 NNVKDLIG
+2053 DNVKDLIG

-2081 IGETGKGN
+2081 IGETGKDN
-2089 IGDAIKHVNDA
+2089 IGDAIKAVN
-2100 AKAAAETAAK
+2100 KAATAAK
-2110 HTTVVEGKNVKV
+2110 TTVKEGDNITV
-2122 TKGKNAAGGDEY
+2122 TPTTNTDGSTTY

-2139 DDLDVTSVTAGNTT
+2139 KDLDVTSVTAGNTT

-2174 GNRVI
+2174 GNAVI
-2179 SGVKAGD
+2179 TNVRDGKVEANSKD
-2186 VSATS
+2186 
-2191 QEAVNGSQLHATNTK
+2191 AVNGGQLHATNTK

-2227 ALTAVKDPSTNIVT
+2227 ALTAVKDPNTNIVT

-2248 NLVDANG
+2248 NLVDADG

-2262 PEEKGKLVT
+2262 PADKGKLVT

-2391 DAVNKGQLDAVKG
+2391 DAVNKSQLDAVKG
-2404 IADSA
+2404 VADSA

-2473 DKTITNVALGAVSPT
+2473 DKTITNVAPGAVTPT
-2488 SKDAVNGS
+2488 SKDAVNGG
-2496 QLYNVADNVKDLIGP
+2496 QLYNVANNVKDLIGP
-2511 DAVIDPA
+2511 DATIDPA

-2614 SVTKGGINAGG
+2614 SVTKAGINAGG

-2643 GQLDKVAG
+2643 GQLDAVKG
-2651 VADSAVKSVKA
+2651 VADSAVKSVDVA
-2662 ADGEQNLVVDNS
+2662 NGEQNLVVDNS

-2689 DSVKAGDTTVNND
+2689 DSVKAGDSTLNND

-2761 VDGDGKVTMTNI
+2761 VDGNGKVTMTNI

-2910 AVNGNGDITM
+2910 TVNGNGDITM
-2920 SNIGETGK
+2920 TNIGETGK

-2995 NHDADTNTTT
+2995 NHDADSNTTT

-3033 NLNFTKGPN
+3033 NLNFNKGPN

-3085 VANGNVAADSKDAV
+3085 VANGNVAKDSKDAV

-3105 ETAKSVADV
+3105 ETAQSVADV

>member
-70 YINDGPDEGCLVVP
+70 YINDGTDTGCLAVPDAQGPNVGIHGISGGVPSAALSLLGPSQVVP
-84 DAPTGIYG
+84 DRSYYG
-92 LTRDNISAANTML
+92 LDVMKPCLSSTAANATEE
-105 KPGNLMPD
+105 
-113 RTIFGLDK
+113 R
-121 MSPCESS
+121 S
-128 GNGVHAFDTQTNRTL
+128 TQTNRTL
-143 FYGKTHRVDTANNGS
+143 FYGKNGPTS
-158 KNLTLG
+158 VNDNGAKNLTLG

-179 GTNGAGAT
+179 GVNGTGAT
-187 NSIRMGTGTTLAD
+187 NSIRMGTGTTLD
-200 ANKKLN
+200 EANKKLN
-206 SISIGVDTGASDSN
+206 SISIGVDAGASATGSTAIGANAKARAEYSVALGDSAVSGDNTIGAVNGGGGAIAIGRQSIANNYN
-220 AIAIGAN
+220 AIAIGMSA
-227 TSAAGSNSSAIG
+227 SVSPAAGV
-239 LNAKATTDSS
+239 TTASDG
-249 IAIGTTAEAGG
+249 IAIGSETVVDNYKGI
-260 PAVNATLL
+260 AV
-268 GTKAIAIGYETKA
+268 
-281 LGTSNVALG
+281 
-290 YGSVAENGH
+290 
-299 DSIAIGIKAKT
+299 
-310 SNIKSIAIG
+310 G
-319 AYSEASGV
+319 AYSQAKGR
-327 QSTVISD
+327 QSTVIANNVQGS
-334 NYGAATAVSTASGTR
+334 NYSTASGTR

-360 GNNSVAIGDTNKVAS
+360 GNNSVAIGDTNTVAS
-375 NRTYV
+375 DRTYV

-387 ATGTD
+387 AAGTN

-397 GTKAGVGGANA
+397 GTKASVGGANA

-553 DTNTVASVRTY
+553 DTNTVASARTYALGNNINAAAGTDDSLAFGTRASVQGANTIAVGNTAQALTDDSISIGRDSKAGKVDKFDGKKSIAIGYASEAMGSNAIALGSNAATNNGHDSIAMGTYAKTNGEKTISIGAYNTAEGAQSIVIAGNYDASTGSNRSTTTAAAKRAIVVGPESHATAEDAVAIGNKNTVASARTY

-637 LGRQAQATDENAVA
+637 LGRQAQATAENAMA
-651 LGADSKADGH
+651 LGA
-661 SSFAGAVGS
+661 
-670 SSAGTRQVSI
+670 
-680 GHYAGNNTEG
+680 N
-690 SSTPAKPA
+690 
-698 DYAVFI
+698 
-704 GNYAGS
+704 
-710 DAAGTNGNT
+710 
-719 NGVAIGSEAGRY
+719 
-731 LQSGSNNT
+731 
-739 AIGSQAGQYV
+739 
-749 EGSLNAS
+749 
-756 LGQGAGKYVKGNNNI
+756 
-771 AMGTQAGT
+771 
-779 GTATEKL
+779 
-786 EVSGTTAIGNTAK
+786 
-799 ALTNDSVAIGT
+799 
-810 TAKSGKVDKF
+810 
-820 SGERSVAIG
+820 
-829 AYSEALGT
+829 
-837 GGIAIGDSAA
+837 
-847 TTNGHNGVAIGVYS
+847 
-861 KTQNEKAISI
+861 
-871 GAFNKATG
+871 
-879 AQSIVIAGNYDLKNS
+879 
-894 DGVSVAS
+894 
-901 GTRATVIGAET
+901 
-912 TVSGN
+912 
-917 NSVAIGDTNTVA
+917 
-929 SARTYALGNNINAA
+929 
-943 AGTDDSLVFGTRA
+943 
-956 AVGAR
+956 
-961 DTIAMGNTAQSK
+961 
-973 TRHSIAIGQDASAG
+973 
-987 DDSANAEQKGVS
+987 
-999 AVAIGH
+999 
-1005 GAQANYYDAI
+1005 
-1015 AIGARA
+1015 
-1021 TVAPAAGN
+1021 
-1029 TTAADSIAI
+1029 
-1038 GVEATADNYKT
+1038 
-1049 TAIGTYARAKGR
+1049 
-1061 QSTVIA
+1061 
-1067 NNVQGSNY
+1067 
-1075 STASGDRSQV
+1075 
-1085 YGVETTVSGNN
+1085 
-1096 SVAIGDT
+1096 
-1103 NNVASNRTYA
+1103 
-1113 IGNNI
+1113 
-1118 NIAEAAVDSLAFGT
+1118 T
-1132 KAGVKSARSIAIGT
+1132 KAGT
-1146 EASAGSTDTTYNPLG
+1146 
-1161 DIRATAIGSEAKANG
+1161 
-1176 LRSIALGDV
+1176 
-1185 AVASERYGTALGSS
+1185 
-1199 SNVSAAYG
+1199 
-1207 TAVGFENRVSGDGGF
+1207 
-1222 AAGTHS
+1222 
-1228 VAAGRQQISIGHF
+1228 
-1241 AGDNVANSGVPA
+1241 
-1253 KAADYGVFI
+1253 
-1262 GRYAGSDAAGATGN
+1262 
-1276 NYGIAIGAEAGRYQ
+1276 
-1290 QGGEDNYAIGQNAGQ
+1290 
-1305 YVNGTHSVA
+1305 
-1314 LGLNAG
+1314 
-1320 SHIEGDGNFAA
+1320 
-1331 ADGAGNYIKGRNN
+1331 
-1344 IAIGNNAGSGAAGA
+1344 
-1358 IVEADRTISVGTRT
+1358 
-1372 QARGDN
+1372 
-1378 AVAIGTDSKALAV
+1378 
-1391 DATAVGQ
+1391 
-1398 AAQASAEKTVAV
+1398 
-1410 GQGAKATERFTVAM
+1410 
-1424 GHNATASH
+1424 
-1432 ANSVALGTNSA
+1432 ANSVALGRYSE

-1475 VGKERQIQNV
+1475 AGKERQIQNV

-1503 YATNNYM
+1503 YATNNYL
-1510 SNFATGVKNVLGG
+1510 SNLATGVQNVLGG
-1523 DAAVDNAGNLTMS
+1523 DAAVDNAGNVTMS

-1557 AAGDNITVTPTTN
+1557 AAGENITVTPTTN

-1630 AAGSKDAV
+1630 AAGSTDAV

-1660 NPTALTATKAGDTV
+1660 NPTALTANKVGNTV

-1690 TVNDPAAADEGKL
+1690 TVNDPATADEGKL

-1819 PSVTDT
+1819 PSVTDA

-1859 AKADSAVQDIKS
+1859 AKADSAVQDVKS
-1871 GDEKALS
+1871 GDENALTAVKDPNTNI
-1878 VTKAGN
+1878 VTV
-1884 TYTITP
+1884 TP
-1890 NLSGDLV
+1890 KLSGDLV

-1902 ITAPTT
+1902 ITAPAT
-1908 PEEKGKL
+1908 PADKGKL

-2061 PDAKIDPATGKVTVA
+2061 PDAAIDPATGKVTVA

-2227 ALTAVKDPSTNIVT
+2227 ALTAVKDPNTNIVT

-2262 PEEKGKLVT
+2262 PADKGKLVT

-2391 DAVNKGQLDAVKG
+2391 DAVNKSQLDAVKTV
-2404 IADSA
+2404 ADSA

-2420 NLVVDNSDPKN
+2420 NLVVDNTDPKN

-2473 DKTITNVALGAVSPT
+2473 DKTITNVAPGAVTPT
-2488 SKDAVNGS
+2488 SKDAVNGG
-2496 QLYNVADNVKDLIGP
+2496 QLYNVANNVKDLIGP
-2511 DAVIDPA
+2511 DATIDPA

-2569 VVEESLNADGGKHY
+2569 VVEESTNAEGGKHY
-2583 KVSTAKD
+2583 KVSTAKNLNVD
-2590 LNVDSVKAGD
+2590 SVKAGDTTVNNDGVTIAGGPSVTKAGINAGGNTITNVADGVNPTDAVNKGQLDKVAGVADSAVKSVDVANGEQNLVVDNTDPKNPKLSLKKDLTVDSVKAGDSTLNNDGLTIAGGPSVKKDGIDAGDKKITNVAAGDVAENSKDAVNGGQLYDVAKNVADLVGPDAKIDPATGKVTVTDPAKGIGETGKGNIGDAIKHVNDLAKNAADTAKKHTTVEQGDNIVVEESTNAEGGKHYKVSTAKNLNVDSVKAGD

-2643 GQLDKVAG
+2643 GQLD
-2651 VADSAVKSVKA
+2651 
-2662 ADGEQNLVVDNS
+2662 
-2674 DPKNPK
+2674 
-2680 LSLKKDLTV
+2680 
-2689 DSVKAGDTTVNND
+2689 
-2702 GLTIAGGPSVKKD
+2702 
-2715 GIDAGDKKITNVAAG
+2715 
-2730 DVAENSK
+2730 
-2737 DAVNGGQLH
+2737 
-2746 NVAKGVADVL
+2746 
-2756 GGDAA
+2756 
-2761 VDGDGKVTMTNI
+2761 
-2773 GETGKGNVN
+2773 
-2782 DAIKHVND
+2782 
-2790 LAKNAADTAKKH
+2790 
-2802 TTVEQGDNIVVEESL
+2802 
-2817 NADGGKHYK
+2817 
-2826 VSTAKDL
+2826 
-2833 NVDSVKAGD
+2833 
-2842 TTVNNDGVTIAGG
+2842 
-2855 PSVTKGGINA
+2855 
-2865 GGNTITNVADGVNDT
+2865 
-2880 DAVNK
+2880 
-2885 GQLNKVDTKVS
+2885 KVDTKVS

-2995 NHDADTNTTT
+2995 NHDADSNTTT

-3033 NLNFTKGPN
+3033 NLNFTKGAN

-3217 GKVILKVTGNTNSRG
+3217 GKIILKVTGNTNSRG

>member
-49 ALAISVGLALTST
+49 ALAISIGLALTST
-62 SAVAGPGI
+62 SAVGYPGI
-70 YINDGPDEGCLVVP
+70 YINDRQAGNCTAINDSAIPNLGVGTILDVNSTPGSVVLRVP
-84 DAPTGIYG
+84 GTSTAPAGVTPSHYNAAG
-92 LTRDNISAANTML
+92 SA
-105 KPGNLMPD
+105 
-113 RTIFGLDK
+113 R
-121 MSPCESS
+121 PCEAI
-128 GNGVHAFDTQTNRTL
+128 GNSTVDNRETQTNRTL
-143 FYGKTHRVDTANNGS
+143 FYGGPGAATEADEVNNENNGA

-179 GTNGAGAT
+179 GVNGLDST
-187 NSIRMGTGTTLAD
+187 NSIRMGMGTALSD
-200 ANKKLN
+200 DNKKTDAVTIGVNAGASAKHATAIGSATTAKTGYSTALGYKAQAGDPAVTLLNGEYATAIGGQAKALNAQATAVGAESVASGVGQTSIGAYAGKNGTGDQVRQSYGVFIGRFAGSDNQNPNAATEGGNSYGVSIGESAGRYGQGGTRNTAIGEQAGQYLKGSHNIAMGTNAGSGSATDKLEVSNTTAIGNAAQALTTN
-206 SISIGVDTGASDSN
+206 SISIGL
-220 AIAIGAN
+220 
-227 TSAAGSNSSAIG
+227 NSKSG
-239 LNAKATTDSS
+239 KADAFSGENS
-249 IAIGTTAEAGG
+249 IAIGSIAEAM
-260 PAVNATLL
+260 
-268 GTKAIAIGYETKA
+268 
-281 LGTSNVALG
+281 GTSSIAM
-290 YGSVAENGH
+290 GSHASTSNGH
-299 DSIAIGIKAKT
+299 DSIALGTYATTENQKAT
-310 SNIKSIAIG
+310 AIG
-319 AYSEASGV
+319 SYSA
-327 QSTVISD
+327 
-334 NYGAATAVSTASGTR
+334 
-349 SQVYGAETNVS
+349 
-360 GNNSVAIGDTNKVAS
+360 
-375 NRTYV
+375 
-380 MGNNINA
+380 
-387 ATGTD
+387 
-392 DSLAF
+392 
-397 GTKAGVGGANA
+397 
-408 IALGNTAKATKEN
+408 
-421 TIAQGTESVVYGKNS
+421 
-436 VSIGYKAVSGI
+436 
-447 ETPTPTQTNAFSV
+447 
-460 SIGNETEA
+460 
-468 IDASTIAI
+468 
-476 GDKAKAKG
+476 
-484 GVDALAVGTQ
+484 
-494 ANAMTYKA
+494 
-502 LAIGAYSQATG
+502 ATG
-513 RQSTVIGNDIQGQPS
+513 RQS
-528 IASGTRSQILGV
+528 L
-540 QSNVSGDNSVSIG
+540 
-553 DTNTVASVRTY
+553 
-564 AMGNNINVAAGADDS
+564 
-579 LAFGTKASVA
+579 
-589 GINTIAMGNTTQAS
+589 TIAN
-603 ANYAIAVGNTAQ
+603 NY
-615 ATAEHAT
+615 
-622 AIGNKSVASN
+622 
-632 VSAIA
+632 
-637 LGRQAQATDENAVA
+637 
-651 LGADSKADGH
+651 DSK
-661 SSFAGAVGS
+661 
-670 SSAGTRQVSI
+670 
-680 GHYAGNNTEG
+680 NL
-690 SSTPAKPA
+690 KP
-698 DYAVFI
+698 
-704 GNYAGS
+704 
-710 DAAGTNGNT
+710 
-719 NGVAIGSEAGRY
+719 
-731 LQSGSNNT
+731 
-739 AIGSQAGQYV
+739 
-749 EGSLNAS
+749 
-756 LGQGAGKYVKGNNNI
+756 
-771 AMGTQAGT
+771 
-779 GTATEKL
+779 
-786 EVSGTTAIGNTAK
+786 
-799 ALTNDSVAIGT
+799 
-810 TAKSGKVDKF
+810 
-820 SGERSVAIG
+820 
-829 AYSEALGT
+829 
-837 GGIAIGDSAA
+837 
-847 TTNGHNGVAIGVYS
+847 
-861 KTQNEKAISI
+861 
-871 GAFNKATG
+871 
-879 AQSIVIAGNYDLKNS
+879 
-894 DGVSVAS
+894 VSVAS
-901 GTRATVIGAET
+901 GARATVIGAET
-912 TVSGN
+912 TVSGD
-917 NSVAIGDTNTVA
+917 NSVAIGDTNTIA

-956 AVGAR
+956 AVSAR
-961 DTIAMGNTAQSK
+961 DTIAMGNTAQAK
-973 TRHSIAIGQDASAG
+973 TRHSIAIGQDSSAG

-1005 GAQANYYDAI
+1005 GAKANYYDAI

-1103 NNVASNRTYA
+1103 NTVASNRTYA

-1132 KAGVKSARSIAIGT
+1132 KAGVKSARSIAIGA

-1176 LRSIALGDV
+1176 LRSVALGDV

-1262 GRYAGSDAAGATGN
+1262 GRYAGSDAAGTTGN

-1443 TSDVHTGAYTLNNSY
+1443 TSDVHTGDYTLNTSY

-1510 SNFATGVKNVLGG
+1510 NNFAGDVKTKLGG
-1523 DAAVDNAGNLTMS
+1523 NAALDNDGHLTMTD
-1536 NIGGTGKGNVN
+1536 IGGTGKDNVN

-1557 AAGDNITVTPTTN
+1557 AAGENITVTPTTN

-1585 VVDSVKAGDTTVNTD
+1585 VVDSVKAGDTTMNKD
-1600 GVTIAGGPSVKKDGI
+1600 GLTIAGGPSVKKDGI

-1630 AAGSKDAV
+1630 AAGSKEAVNGGQLAEVKAKADSAVQNVVSANPTALTATKAGDTVTLTPNVIAGDLVNPATGAVNTPAAGDAGKLVTAGTVANALANTHFVVDTAKTDGELDAASKHDQKIKSGNKVTLQAGKNLKAKQTNAADGATVEFSLKDSISLTQVTAGTGANQVVLGNDGVKVGGNTYINNDGLNANNKPISNVADGVKPKDAVNKGQLDAVAQEAAKHTTVKAGKNVEVTESNNAAGGKEYTVKTADNLNVTSVKAGDSTLNTDGLTIAGGPSVKKDGINAGDKKITNVAPGTVAAGSKDAV

-1650 DSAVQDVVSS
+1650 DSAVQNVVST
-1660 NPTALTATKAGDTV
+1660 NPTALTANKVGDTV

-1690 TVNDPAAADEGKL
+1690 TVKDPAAADEGKL

-1727 AVDAASEE
+1727 TVDAASEE

-1819 PSVTDT
+1819 PSVTDA

-1836 VADGNVAAGSTDAV
+1836 VANGNVAAGSTDAV
-1850 NGGQLAAVK
+1850 NGGQLAEVK
-1859 AKADSAVQDIKS
+1859 SKADSAVQDVKS
-1871 GDEKALS
+1871 GDENALTAVKDPNTNI
-1878 VTKAGN
+1878 VTV
-1884 TYTITP
+1884 TP
-1890 NLSGDLV
+1890 KLSGDLV

-1925 ANTHFVVDTK
+1925 ANTHFVVDTAK
-1935 ATDGELDAASQ
+1935 TDGELDAASKH
-1946 ADQKIKAS
+1946 DQKIKAS

-2061 PDAKIDPATGKVTVA
+2061 PDAA
-2076 DPAKG
+2076 
-2081 IGETGKGN
+2081 
-2089 IGDAIKHVNDA
+2089 
-2100 AKAAAETAAK
+2100 
-2110 HTTVVEGKNVKV
+2110 
-2122 TKGKNAAGGDEY
+2122 
-2134 TVATK
+2134 
-2139 DDLDVTSVTAGNTT
+2139 
-2153 VNTNGLTITGGPSVT
+2153 
-2168 RGGIDA
+2168 
-2174 GNRVI
+2174 
-2179 SGVKAGD
+2179 
-2186 VSATS
+2186 
-2191 QEAVNGSQLHATNTK
+2191 
-2206 LDGVKAKADTAV
+2206 
-2218 QDVKSGDEN
+2218 
-2227 ALTAVKDPSTNIVT
+2227 
-2241 VTPKLSG
+2241 
-2248 NLVDANG
+2248 
-2255 NITAPTT
+2255 
-2262 PEEKGKLVT
+2262 
-2271 AGTVADALAN
+2271 
-2281 THFVVDTKATDGEL
+2281 
-2295 DAASQADQK
+2295 
-2304 IKAGNK
+2304 
-2310 VTLQAGKN
+2310 
-2318 LKAKQTNGAN
+2318 
-2328 GAQVEFS
+2328 
-2335 LKDSISLKEVT
+2335 
-2346 AGEGANQVVLGNDGV
+2346 
-2361 KVGGNTYINNA
+2361 
-2372 GLNAN
+2372 
-2377 GNKITNVADGVDPT
+2377 
-2391 DAVNKGQLDAVKG
+2391 
-2404 IADSA
+2404 
-2409 VKSVDVANGEQ
+2409 
-2420 NLVVDNSDPKN
+2420 
-2431 PKLSLKKDLTVDSV
+2431 
-2445 KAGDSTLNNDGLT
+2445 
-2458 IAGGPSVKKDGINAG
+2458 
-2473 DKTITNVALGAVSPT
+2473 
-2488 SKDAVNGS
+2488 
-2496 QLYNVADNVKDLIGP
+2496 
-2511 DAVIDPA
+2511 IDPA

-2583 KVSTAKD
+2583 KVSTARD

-2651 VADSAVKSVKA
+2651 VADSAVKSVDVA
-2662 ADGEQNLVVDNS
+2662 NGEQNLVVDNS

-2689 DSVKAGDTTVNND
+2689 DSVTAGDSTLNND

-2715 GIDAGDKKITNVAAG
+2715 GIDAADKKITNVAAG

-2737 DAVNGGQLH
+2737 DAVNGGQLYDVAK
-2746 NVAKGVADVL
+2746 NVADLVGP
-2756 GGDAA
+2756 DAKIDPA
-2761 VDGDGKVTMTNI
+2761 TGKVTVADPAKGI
-2773 GETGKGNVN
+2773 GETGKGNIG

-2790 LAKNAADTAKKH
+2790 AAKAAADTAKKH

-2826 VSTAKDL
+2826 VSTARDL

-2865 GGNTITNVADGVNDT
+2865 GGNTITNVADGVNPE

-2885 GQLNKVDTKVS
+2885 GQLDKVDTKVS

-2910 AVNGNGDITM
+2910 TVNGNGDITM

-3033 NLNFTKGPN
+3033 NLNFTKGAN

-3061 RVQVANGPSMSKD
+3061 RVQVANGPNMSKD

>member
-49 ALAISVGLALTST
+49 ALAISIGLALTST

-70 YINDGPDEGCLVVP
+70 YINDGTDKGCFAIP
-84 DAPTGIYG
+84 DATIPNVGIHGIVGGHIRPELSVLGASQVLPPDSYYG
-92 LTRDNISAANTML
+92 LDSMTPCYSSVGGSAMEH
-105 KPGNLMPD
+105 
-113 RTIFGLDK
+113 F
-121 MSPCESS
+121 S
-128 GNGVHAFDTQTNRTL
+128 TQTNRTL
-143 FYGKTHRVDTANNGS
+143 FYGKNAPTSVNDNGA

-179 GTNGAGAT
+179 GVNGTDAT

-206 SISIGVDTGASDSN
+206 SISIGVDTGASDAN

-249 IAIGTTAEAGG
+249 IAIGTSSEAGG
-260 PAVNATLL
+260 PATSAALL
-268 GTKAIAIGYETKA
+268 GTKAVAIGYETKA

-299 DSIAIGIKAKT
+299 DSIAIGIKTKT
-310 SNIKSIAIG
+310 SNLKSIAIG
-319 AYSEASGV
+319 AYGEASGA
-327 QSTVISD
+327 QSTVISN
-334 NYGAATAVSTASGTR
+334 NYGSATGAVSTASGTR
-349 SQVYGAETNVS
+349 SQVYGAETTVS
-360 GNNSVAIGDTNKVAS
+360 GNNSVAIGDTNTVAS
-375 NRTYV
+375 ARTYAI
-380 MGNNINA
+380 GNNINV
-387 ATGTD
+387 ATGAD
-392 DSLAF
+392 DSLVF
-397 GTKAGVGGANA
+397 GTRAAVGGANA

-553 DTNTVASVRTY
+553 DTNTVAS
-564 AMGNNINVAAGADDS
+564 N
-579 LAFGTKASVA
+579 
-589 GINTIAMGNTTQAS
+589 
-603 ANYAIAVGNTAQ
+603 
-615 ATAEHAT
+615 
-622 AIGNKSVASN
+622 
-632 VSAIA
+632 
-637 LGRQAQATDENAVA
+637 
-651 LGADSKADGH
+651 
-661 SSFAGAVGS
+661 
-670 SSAGTRQVSI
+670 
-680 GHYAGNNTEG
+680 
-690 SSTPAKPA
+690 
-698 DYAVFI
+698 
-704 GNYAGS
+704 
-710 DAAGTNGNT
+710 
-719 NGVAIGSEAGRY
+719 
-731 LQSGSNNT
+731 
-739 AIGSQAGQYV
+739 
-749 EGSLNAS
+749 
-756 LGQGAGKYVKGNNNI
+756 
-771 AMGTQAGT
+771 
-779 GTATEKL
+779 
-786 EVSGTTAIGNTAK
+786 
-799 ALTNDSVAIGT
+799 
-810 TAKSGKVDKF
+810 
-820 SGERSVAIG
+820 
-829 AYSEALGT
+829 
-837 GGIAIGDSAA
+837 
-847 TTNGHNGVAIGVYS
+847 
-861 KTQNEKAISI
+861 
-871 GAFNKATG
+871 
-879 AQSIVIAGNYDLKNS
+879 
-894 DGVSVAS
+894 
-901 GTRATVIGAET
+901 
-912 TVSGN
+912 
-917 NSVAIGDTNTVA
+917 
-929 SARTYALGNNINAA
+929 RTYALGNNINAA
-943 AGTDDSLVFGTRA
+943 AGTDDSLAFGTRA
-956 AVGAR
+956 HVSGANQVSIGT
-961 DTIAMGNTAQSK
+961 DAGADNTSAGEGNTAGI
-973 TRHSIAIGQDASAG
+973 SIGNDAGRYATAGKNNTSIGQRAG
-987 DDSANAEQKGVS
+987 QYANGDNN
-999 AVAIGH
+999 VAIGKDAGSLDAA
-1005 GAQANYYDAI
+1005 GAPLTTNTVSIGSSSKVKGQEAIAVGNEAEAISNSAI
-1015 AIGARA
+1015 AIGNSAKGRA
-1021 TVAPAAGN
+1021 LYSTAIGLRAKTSDDATMTFGESATAVGHAAAATRYSAAAFGHDSFADGESSVALGYAAKALG
-1029 TTAADSIAI
+1029 TEQIAI
-1038 GVEATADNYKT
+1038 GAHAGQNRQGTQTGANFSVAIGRSAGGDAASALGNHSGVSVGLDAGRYLQDGSRNTAVGGYAGQYVKGSYNVALGHGAGSGTATEHLEASETISIGHNSKASAAYS
-1049 TAIGTYARAKGR
+1049 TAIGTN
-1061 QSTVIA
+1061 A
-1067 NNVQGSNY
+1067 N
-1075 STASGDRSQV
+1075 
-1085 YGVETTVSGNN
+1085 
-1096 SVAIGDT
+1096 
-1103 NNVASNRTYA
+1103 
-1113 IGNNI
+1113 
-1118 NIAEAAVDSLAFGT
+1118 
-1132 KAGVKSARSIAIGT
+1132 
-1146 EASAGSTDTTYNPLG
+1146 
-1161 DIRATAIGSEAKANG
+1161 
-1176 LRSIALGDV
+1176 
-1185 AVASERYGTALGSS
+1185 
-1199 SNVSAAYG
+1199 
-1207 TAVGFENRVSGDGGF
+1207 
-1222 AAGTHS
+1222 
-1228 VAAGRQQISIGHF
+1228 
-1241 AGDNVANSGVPA
+1241 
-1253 KAADYGVFI
+1253 
-1262 GRYAGSDAAGATGN
+1262 
-1276 NYGIAIGAEAGRYQ
+1276 
-1290 QGGEDNYAIGQNAGQ
+1290 
-1305 YVNGTHSVA
+1305 
-1314 LGLNAG
+1314 
-1320 SHIEGDGNFAA
+1320 
-1331 ADGAGNYIKGRNN
+1331 
-1344 IAIGNNAGSGAAGA
+1344 
-1358 IVEADRTISVGTRT
+1358 
-1372 QARGDN
+1372 
-1378 AVAIGTDSKALAV
+1378 
-1391 DATAVGQ
+1391 
-1398 AAQASAEKTVAV
+1398 AAQ
-1410 GQGAKATERFTVAM
+1410 
-1424 GHNATASH
+1424 
-1432 ANSVALGTNSA
+1432 ANSVALGAGST
-1443 TSDVHTGAYTLNNSY
+1443 TSDVHTGDYTLNGSY
-1458 TAAGLPNAA
+1458 TAAGLPKVA
-1467 NGTVSVGS
+1467 NGTVSVGA

-1503 YATNNYM
+1503 YATNNYL
-1510 SNFATGVKNVLGG
+1510 SNLAGGVKNVLGG
-1523 DAAVDNAGNLTMS
+1523 DAAVDNAGNVTMS

-1557 AAGDNITVTPTTN
+1557 AAGENITVTPTDN

-1585 VVDSVKAGDTTVNTD
+1585 VVNSVKAGDTTVNTD
-1600 GVTIAGGPSVKKDGI
+1600 GVTIAGGPSITKSGINANGRKVTGLVDGDINATSTDAVNGSQLHATNTKLADVENTANTAVQEIESANPDVLSVKKDGTKVTLTPNVIAGDLVNPATGAVNTPAAGDAGKLVTAGTVAKALAETHFVVDTKATTGGELDGASQADQKIKSGNKVTLQAGKNLKAKQTNGTDGAQVEFSLKDSISLTQVTAGEGDNQVVLGNDGVQVGGNTYINNDGLNANNKPISNVADGVKPKDAVNKGQLDAVAQEAAKHTTVKAGKNVEVTEGANAAGGKEYTVKTADNLNVTSVKAGDSTLNTDGLTIAGGPSVKKDGI
-1615 NAGDKKITGVADGNV
+1615 NAGNKKITGVANGNV
-1630 AAGSKDAV
+1630 AAGSTDAV
-1638 NGGQLAEVKAKA
+1638 NGGQLAEVKSKA
-1650 DSAVQDVVSS
+1650 DSAVQNVVSG

-1690 TVNDPAAADEGKL
+1690 TVNAPAAADEGKL
-1703 VSAKTVADALKANH
+1703 VSAKAVADALKANH

-1727 AVDAASEE
+1727 KTEAGSEAD
-1735 NAKVGS
+1735 AKVGS
-1741 GNKVTFEAGKNLVA
+1741 SNKVTFEAGKNLAAKQV
-1755 QQTNTANGGATVNY
+1755 NTANGGATVKFSLQDDISLN
-1769 KLSDTLEN
+1769 
-1777 LVSVKSAE
+1777 SVT
-1785 IEAGI
+1785 AGT
-1790 GPNKVVLNN
+1790 GDNQVVLGND
-1799 NGVKVGDSTLNDKG
+1799 GVKVG
-1813 LTINNG
+1813 
-1819 PSVTDT
+1819 
-1825 GIDAGNKKITG
+1825 
-1836 VADGNVAAGSTDAV
+1836 
-1850 NGGQLAAVK
+1850 
-1859 AKADSAVQDIKS
+1859 
-1871 GDEKALS
+1871 
-1878 VTKAGN
+1878 
-1884 TYTITP
+1884 
-1890 NLSGDLV
+1890 
-1897 DANGN
+1897 
-1902 ITAPTT
+1902 
-1908 PEEKGKL
+1908 GK
-1915 VTAGTVAEAL
+1915 
-1925 ANTHFVVDTK
+1925 
-1935 ATDGELDAASQ
+1935 
-1946 ADQKIKAS
+1946 
-1954 NKVTLQAGKNLK
+1954 
-1966 AKQTNGANGAEVEF
+1966 
-1980 SLKDSISLKEV
+1980 
-1991 KVGEGSANEVV
+1991 
-2002 LNNNGVNVAG
+2002 
-2012 NTYINKDGLNAND
+2012 TYINNDGLNAND

-2037 AASKDAVNG
+2037 PTSKDAVNG
-2046 SQLYNVA
+2046 GQLYDVAKNVA
-2053 NNVKDLIG
+2053 DLVG
-2061 PDAKIDPATGKVTVA
+2061 PDAKIDPATGKVSVA
-2076 DPAKG
+2076 DPAQG
-2081 IGETGKGN
+2081 IGGTGKDN
-2089 IGDAIKHVNDA
+2089 IGDAIKAVNA
-2100 AKAAAETAAK
+2100 TAAK

-2139 DDLDVTSVTAGNTT
+2139 DDLEVTSVTAGNTT

-2174 GNRVI
+2174 GNAVI
-2179 SGVKAGD
+2179 TNVRDGKVEANSKD
-2186 VSATS
+2186 
-2191 QEAVNGSQLHATNTK
+2191 AVNGGQLHDTNTK

-2227 ALTAVKDPSTNIVT
+2227 ALTAVKDPNTNIVT

-2248 NLVDANG
+2248 DLVDANG
-2255 NITAPTT
+2255 NITAPAT
-2262 PEEKGKLVT
+2262 PADKGKLVT
-2271 AGTVADALAN
+2271 AGTVAQALAN

-2318 LKAKQTNGAN
+2318 LKAKQTNAADGAT
-2328 GAQVEFS
+2328 VEFS
-2335 LKDSISLKEVT
+2335 LKDSISLTQVT

-2391 DAVNKGQLDAVKG
+2391 DAVNKSQLDAVKG
-2404 IADSA
+2404 VADSA

-2473 DKTITNVALGAVSPT
+2473 DKTITNVAPGAVTPT
-2488 SKDAVNGS
+2488 SKDAVNGG
-2496 QLYNVADNVKDLIGP
+2496 QLYNVANNVKDLIGP
-2511 DAVIDPA
+2511 DATIDPA

-2614 SVTKGGINAGG
+2614 SVTKAGINAGG

-2643 GQLDKVAG
+2643 GQLDAVKG
-2651 VADSAVKSVKA
+2651 VADSAVKSVDVA
-2662 ADGEQNLVVDNS
+2662 NGEQNLVVDNS

-2689 DSVKAGDTTVNND
+2689 DSVKAGDSTLNTD

-2737 DAVNGGQLH
+2737 DAVNGGQLYDVAK
-2746 NVAKGVADVL
+2746 NVADLVGP
-2756 GGDAA
+2756 DAKIDPA
-2761 VDGDGKVTMTNI
+2761 TGKVTVTDPAKGI
-2773 GETGKGNVN
+2773 GETGKGNIG

-2802 TTVEQGDNIVVEESL
+2802 TTVEQGDNIVVEEST

-2826 VSTAKDL
+2826 VSTAKNL

-2865 GGNTITNVADGVNDT
+2865 GGNTITNVADGVNPD

-2885 GQLNKVDTKVS
+2885 GQLDKVDTKVS

-2910 AVNGNGDITM
+2910 TVNGNGDITM

-2995 NHDADTNTTT
+2995 NHDADSNTTT

-3033 NLNFTKGPN
+3033 NLNFTKGAN

>member
-62 SAVAGPGI
+62 SAVGYPGI
-70 YINDGPDEGCLVVP
+70 YINDRQAGNCLAINDSAVP
-84 DAPTGIYG
+84 NLGVGTILDVNSTPGSVDLKVPGTYAPQTGITPSYYNAAG
-92 LTRDNISAANTML
+92 SAHPCVAVGGSTVDN
-105 KPGNLMPD
+105 
-113 RTIFGLDK
+113 R
-121 MSPCESS
+121 
-128 GNGVHAFDTQTNRTL
+128 DTQTNRTL
-143 FYGKTHRVDTANNGS
+143 FYGGAGATTEAAEVNDRDNGA

-179 GTNGAGAT
+179 GTNGTGAT
-187 NSIRMGTGTTLAD
+187 NSIRMGTGTTLD
-200 ANKKLN
+200 DTNKH
-206 SISIGVDTGASDSN
+206 TN
-220 AIAIGAN
+220 AIAIGVN
-227 TSAAGSNSSAIG
+227 TATTAEGAVAISAE
-239 LNAKATTDSS
+239 AKARTSYS
-249 IAIGTTAEAGG
+249 IAIGRNATAGG
-260 PAVNATLL
+260 DMVPPSNET
-268 GTKAIAIGYETKA
+268 GGAIAIGRNSLSNYIGAIALGNGAEVSSAKPDGKTTDGIAIGTKA
-281 LGTSNVALG
+281 LVDNYRGM
-290 YGSVAENGH
+290 
-299 DSIAIGIKAKT
+299 
-310 SNIKSIAIG
+310 AIG
-319 AYSEASGV
+319 AQSQAKGSQSIVLANNAPDAKVSVASG
-327 QSTVISD
+327 I
-334 NYGAATAVSTASGTR
+334 R
-349 SQVYGAETNVS
+349 SQVYGVESEVS
-360 GNNSVAIGDTNKVAS
+360 GTDAVAIGYKNTVAAH
-375 NRTYV
+375 RTYAI
-380 MGNNINA
+380 GNEINVA
-387 ATGTD
+387 KEAEEA
-392 DSLAF
+392 LAF
-397 GTKAGVGGANA
+397 GTRAHVSGAYQISLGSDAGADALAANTSGIAIGRNAGRYGQSGILNTAIGASSGQYISGSYNIAMGTGAGSGTDAEKLAASQTISIGHNAKASKHTAIAMGTTAQARTEKSVALGENAIAGDTAAPTVKKGEYSTAIGSNTTALGYGATAVGSITKAKVNYATALGHEAEASGSGETSLGYGAGANSTSPNGNRNGVNVGTNAGRYAISGGNNVAVGISAGQYVEGDNNIAQGYSAGYYIKGNENVSIGTNANVGSATEKLEVSKTVAIGSAAKTSASNA
-408 IALGNTAKATKEN
+408 IALGNTATATKEN
-421 TIAQGTESVVYGKNS
+421 SIAQGTESATYGKNS
-436 VSIGYKAVSGI
+436 VSIGYKAISGL
-447 ETPTPTQTNAFSV
+447 TAPTASQTNAFSV

-468 IDASTIAI
+468 LDASTIAI

-528 IASGTRSQILGV
+528 IASGTRSQIIGV

-553 DTNTVASVRTY
+553 DTNTIASARTY
-564 AMGNNINVAAGADDS
+564 ALGNNINVAAGADDS
-579 LAFGTKASVA
+579 LAFGT
-589 GINTIAMGNTTQAS
+589 
-603 ANYAIAVGNTAQ
+603 
-615 ATAEHAT
+615 
-622 AIGNKSVASN
+622 
-632 VSAIA
+632 
-637 LGRQAQATDENAVA
+637 
-651 LGADSKADGH
+651 
-661 SSFAGAVGS
+661 
-670 SSAGTRQVSI
+670 
-680 GHYAGNNTEG
+680 
-690 SSTPAKPA
+690 
-698 DYAVFI
+698 
-704 GNYAGS
+704 
-710 DAAGTNGNT
+710 
-719 NGVAIGSEAGRY
+719 
-731 LQSGSNNT
+731 
-739 AIGSQAGQYV
+739 
-749 EGSLNAS
+749 
-756 LGQGAGKYVKGNNNI
+756 
-771 AMGTQAGT
+771 
-779 GTATEKL
+779 
-786 EVSGTTAIGNTAK
+786 
-799 ALTNDSVAIGT
+799 
-810 TAKSGKVDKF
+810 
-820 SGERSVAIG
+820 
-829 AYSEALGT
+829 
-837 GGIAIGDSAA
+837 
-847 TTNGHNGVAIGVYS
+847 
-861 KTQNEKAISI
+861 
-871 GAFNKATG
+871 
-879 AQSIVIAGNYDLKNS
+879 
-894 DGVSVAS
+894 
-901 GTRATVIGAET
+901 
-912 TVSGN
+912 
-917 NSVAIGDTNTVA
+917 
-929 SARTYALGNNINAA
+929 
-943 AGTDDSLVFGTRA
+943 RA
-956 AVGAR
+956 AVGA
-961 DTIAMGNTAQSK
+961 ANT
-973 TRHSIAIGQDASAG
+973 
-987 DDSANAEQKGVS
+987 
-999 AVAIGH
+999 VAIG
-1005 GAQANYYDAI
+1005 AN
-1015 AIGARA
+1015 
-1021 TVAPAAGN
+1021 
-1029 TTAADSIAI
+1029 
-1038 GVEATADNYKT
+1038 
-1049 TAIGTYARAKGR
+1049 
-1061 QSTVIA
+1061 A
-1067 NNVQGSNY
+1067 N
-1075 STASGDRSQV
+1075 
-1085 YGVETTVSGNN
+1085 
-1096 SVAIGDT
+1096 
-1103 NNVASNRTYA
+1103 
-1113 IGNNI
+1113 
-1118 NIAEAAVDSLAFGT
+1118 
-1132 KAGVKSARSIAIGT
+1132 
-1146 EASAGSTDTTYNPLG
+1146 
-1161 DIRATAIGSEAKANG
+1161 
-1176 LRSIALGDV
+1176 
-1185 AVASERYGTALGSS
+1185 
-1199 SNVSAAYG
+1199 
-1207 TAVGFENRVSGDGGF
+1207 
-1222 AAGTHS
+1222 
-1228 VAAGRQQISIGHF
+1228 
-1241 AGDNVANSGVPA
+1241 
-1253 KAADYGVFI
+1253 
-1262 GRYAGSDAAGATGN
+1262 
-1276 NYGIAIGAEAGRYQ
+1276 
-1290 QGGEDNYAIGQNAGQ
+1290 
-1305 YVNGTHSVA
+1305 
-1314 LGLNAG
+1314 
-1320 SHIEGDGNFAA
+1320 
-1331 ADGAGNYIKGRNN
+1331 
-1344 IAIGNNAGSGAAGA
+1344 
-1358 IVEADRTISVGTRT
+1358 
-1372 QARGDN
+1372 
-1378 AVAIGTDSKALAV
+1378 
-1391 DATAVGQ
+1391 
-1398 AAQASAEKTVAV
+1398 AAQ
-1410 GQGAKATERFTVAM
+1410 
-1424 GHNATASH
+1424 
-1432 ANSVALGTNSA
+1432 ANSVALGAGSA
-1443 TSDVHTGAYTLNNSY
+1443 TSAPHTGAYTLNNSY

-1475 VGKERQIQNV
+1475 AGKERQIQNV

-1510 SNFATGVKNVLGG
+1510 SNFATGVQNVLGG

-1557 AAGDNITVTPTTN
+1557 VAGENITVTPTTN
-1570 ADGSKTYTVATKKDL
+1570 TDGSKTYTVATKKDL

-1600 GVTIAGGPSVKKDGI
+1600 GVTIANGPSVKKDGI
-1615 NAGDKKITGVADGNV
+1615 NAGDKVISGVADGNV

-1650 DSAVQDVVSS
+1650 DSAVQNVVSA

-1690 TVNDPAAADEGKL
+1690 TVNDPAATDEGKL

-1727 AVDAASEE
+1727 TVDTASEE

-1819 PSVTDT
+1819 PSVTDA
-1825 GIDAGNKKITG
+1825 GINAGDKKITG
-1836 VADGNVAAGSTDAV
+1836 VANGDVSTGSTDAV
-1850 NGGQLAAVK
+1850 NGGQLAEVK
-1859 AKADSAVQDIKS
+1859 AKADTAVQDVKS
-1871 GDEKALS
+1871 GDENALTAEKDPNTNI
-1878 VTKAGN
+1878 VTV
-1884 TYTITP
+1884 TP
-1890 NLSGDLV
+1890 KLSGDLV

-1902 ITAPTT
+1902 ITAPAT
-1908 PEEKGKL
+1908 PADKGKL

-2061 PDAKIDPATGKVTVA
+2061 PDAAIDPATGKVTVA

-2227 ALTAVKDPSTNIVT
+2227 ALTAVKDPNTNIVT

-2248 NLVDANG
+2248 DLVDANG

-2262 PEEKGKLVT
+2262 PADKGKLVT

-2295 DAASQADQK
+2295 DTASQADQK

-2377 GNKITNVADGVDPT
+2377 GNKITNVADGVDPK

-2404 IADSA
+2404 VADSA
-2409 VKSVDVANGEQ
+2409 VKSVNVANGEQ

-2473 DKTITNVALGAVSPT
+2473 DKTITNVAPGAVTPT
-2488 SKDAVNGS
+2488 SKDAVNGG
-2496 QLYNVADNVKDLIGP
+2496 QLYNVANNVKDLIGP
-2511 DAVIDPA
+2511 DATIDPA

-2569 VVEESLNADGGKHY
+2569 VVEESTNANGGKHY
-2583 KVSTAKD
+2583 KVSTARDLNVDSVKAGDTTVNNDGVTIAGGPSVTKAGINAGGNTITNVADGVNPTDAVNKGQLDKVAGVADSAVKSVDVANGEQNLVVDNSDPKNPKLSLKKDLTVDSVKAGDSTLNNDGLTIAGGPSVKKDGIDAGDKKITNVAAGDVAENSKDAVNGGQLYDVAKNVADLVGPDAKIDPATGKVTVADPTKGIGETGKGNIGDAIKHVNDLAKNAADTAKKHTTVEQGDNIVVEESTNANGGKHYKVSTARD

-2633 GVNPNDAVNK
+2633 GVNPDDAVNK
-2643 GQLDKVAG
+2643 GQLD
-2651 VADSAVKSVKA
+2651 
-2662 ADGEQNLVVDNS
+2662 
-2674 DPKNPK
+2674 
-2680 LSLKKDLTV
+2680 
-2689 DSVKAGDTTVNND
+2689 
-2702 GLTIAGGPSVKKD
+2702 
-2715 GIDAGDKKITNVAAG
+2715 
-2730 DVAENSK
+2730 
-2737 DAVNGGQLH
+2737 
-2746 NVAKGVADVL
+2746 
-2756 GGDAA
+2756 
-2761 VDGDGKVTMTNI
+2761 
-2773 GETGKGNVN
+2773 
-2782 DAIKHVND
+2782 
-2790 LAKNAADTAKKH
+2790 
-2802 TTVEQGDNIVVEESL
+2802 
-2817 NADGGKHYK
+2817 
-2826 VSTAKDL
+2826 
-2833 NVDSVKAGD
+2833 
-2842 TTVNNDGVTIAGG
+2842 
-2855 PSVTKGGINA
+2855 
-2865 GGNTITNVADGVNDT
+2865 
-2880 DAVNK
+2880 
-2885 GQLNKVDTKVS
+2885 KVDTKVS

-2910 AVNGNGDITM
+2910 TVNGNGDITM

-2995 NHDADTNTTT
+2995 NHDADSNTTT

-3033 NLNFTKGPN
+3033 NLNFTKGAN

-3085 VANGNVAADSKDAV
+3085 VANGNVAKDSKDAV

-3105 ETAKSVADV
+3105 ETAQSVADV

>member
-70 YINDGPDEGCLVVP
+70 YINDGKSDDGCLALP
-84 DAPTGIYG
+84 DASGPNVGIYG
-92 LTRDNISAANTML
+92 ISNAGGGINVSILA
-105 KPGNLMPD
+105 PGQVAPNKDYFAMNA
-113 RTIFGLDK
+113 
-121 MSPCESS
+121 MAPCLSS
-128 GNGVHAFDTQTNRTL
+128 GNAAQALDTQTNRTL
-143 FYGKTHRVDTANNGS
+143 FYGNDSYGSGTITNNGA

-179 GTNGAGAT
+179 GTNGTGAT
-187 NSIRMGTGTTLAD
+187 NSIRMGTGTTLD
-200 ANKKLN
+200 DTNKH
-206 SISIGVDTGASDSN
+206 TN
-220 AIAIGAN
+220 AIAIGVN
-227 TSAAGSNSSAIG
+227 TATTAEGAVAISAE
-239 LNAKATTDSS
+239 AKARTSYS
-249 IAIGTTAEAGG
+249 IAIGRNATAGG
-260 PAVNATLL
+260 DMVPPSNET
-268 GTKAIAIGYETKA
+268 GGAIAIGRNSLSNYIGAIALGNGAEVSSAKPDGKTTDGIAIGTKA
-281 LGTSNVALG
+281 LVDNYRGM
-290 YGSVAENGH
+290 
-299 DSIAIGIKAKT
+299 
-310 SNIKSIAIG
+310 AIG
-319 AYSEASGV
+319 AQSQAKGSQSIVLANNAPDAKVSVASG
-327 QSTVISD
+327 I
-334 NYGAATAVSTASGTR
+334 R
-349 SQVYGAETNVS
+349 SQVYGVESEAS
-360 GNNSVAIGDTNKVAS
+360 GTDAVAIGYKNTVAAH
-375 NRTYV
+375 RTYAI
-380 MGNNINA
+380 GNEINVA
-387 ATGTD
+387 QEAEEA
-392 DSLAF
+392 LAF
-397 GTKAGVGGANA
+397 GTRAHVSGAYQISLGSDAGADALAPNTSGIAIGRNAGRYGQSGILNTAIGAASGQYVGGSYNIAMGTGAGSGTDAEKLAASQTISIGHNAKASKHTAIAMGTTAQARTEKSVALGENALAGDPTAPTVKKGEYSTAIGGSTSALGYGATAVGSITKAKVNYATALGHEAEASGTGETSLGYGAGANSA
-408 IALGNTAKATKEN
+408 SANGNRNGVNVGTNAGRYAISGGNNVAVGISAGQYVEGDNNIAQGYSAGYYIKGNENVSIGTNANVGSATEKLEVSKTVAIGSAAKASGNDGIALGNTANSKTEGA
-421 TIAQGTESVVYGKNS
+421 ISIGTRSVSGDGDLVPGVTDIGNKS
-436 VSIGYKAVSGI
+436 ISIGYD
-447 ETPTPTQTNAFSV
+447 SV
-460 SIGNETEA
+460 ANRYDTIAMGVQ
-468 IDASTIAI
+468 ASTQAADSAVAPWDAVAI
-476 GDKAKAKG
+476 GSKSKA
-484 GVDALAVGTQ
+484 T
-494 ANAMTYKA
+494 TYKA

-513 RQSTVIGNDIQGQPS
+513 RQSTVIGNDIQGQNS
-528 IASGTRSQILGV
+528 TASGTRSQILGV

-553 DTNTVASVRTY
+553 DTNTVTSARTY

-579 LAFGTKASVA
+579 LAFGTQANVGAVHS
-589 GINTIAMGNTTQAS
+589 IAMGTTA
-603 ANYAIAVGNTAQ
+603 A
-615 ATAEHAT
+615 ATG
-622 AIGNKSVASN
+622 IGS
-632 VSAIA
+632 IA
-637 LGRQAQATDENAVA
+637 LGKSASATDQRAIAMGENAVA
-651 LGADSKADGH
+651 GNEASMALGYN
-661 SSFAGAVGS
+661 
-670 SSAGTRQVSI
+670 SSAKGSKQVSI
-680 GHYAGNNTEG
+680 GLGAGALKNATDAGAELATFVGHYAGADNASPTGNAQGVAVGVNAGRYGVSGIRNVAVGPNSGQKVEGDDNTAMGYNSGRGVKGTNNFAGGANAGVFVEG
-690 SSTPAKPA
+690 NNNVALGFNAGIGAEAKPLKVNRTT
-698 DYAVFI
+698 AV
-704 GNYAGS
+704 GS
-710 DAAGTNGNT
+710 DARALADDS
-719 NGVAIGSEAGRY
+719 VALGDHAIA
-731 LQSGSNNT
+731 NN
-739 AIGSQAGQYV
+739 A
-749 EGSLNAS
+749 N
-756 LGQGAGKYVKGNNNI
+756 
-771 AMGTQAGT
+771 
-779 GTATEKL
+779 
-786 EVSGTTAIGNTAK
+786 
-799 ALTNDSVAIGT
+799 SVAIGT
-810 TAKSGKVDKF
+810 
-820 SGERSVAIG
+820 RS
-829 AYSEALGT
+829 T
-837 GGIAIGDSAA
+837 
-847 TTNGHNGVAIGVYS
+847 
-861 KTQNEKAISI
+861 
-871 GAFNKATG
+871 
-879 AQSIVIAGNYDLKNS
+879 
-894 DGVSVAS
+894 
-901 GTRATVIGAET
+901 
-912 TVSGN
+912 
-917 NSVAIGDTNTVA
+917 
-929 SARTYALGNNINAA
+929 
-943 AGTDDSLVFGTRA
+943 
-956 AVGAR
+956 
-961 DTIAMGNTAQSK
+961 
-973 TRHSIAIGQDASAG
+973 
-987 DDSANAEQKGVS
+987 
-999 AVAIGH
+999 
-1005 GAQANYYDAI
+1005 
-1015 AIGARA
+1015 
-1021 TVAPAAGN
+1021 
-1029 TTAADSIAI
+1029 
-1038 GVEATADNYKT
+1038 
-1049 TAIGTYARAKGR
+1049 
-1061 QSTVIA
+1061 
-1067 NNVQGSNY
+1067 
-1075 STASGDRSQV
+1075 
-1085 YGVETTVSGNN
+1085 
-1096 SVAIGDT
+1096 
-1103 NNVASNRTYA
+1103 
-1113 IGNNI
+1113 
-1118 NIAEAAVDSLAFGT
+1118 
-1132 KAGVKSARSIAIGT
+1132 
-1146 EASAGSTDTTYNPLG
+1146 
-1161 DIRATAIGSEAKANG
+1161 
-1176 LRSIALGDV
+1176 
-1185 AVASERYGTALGSS
+1185 
-1199 SNVSAAYG
+1199 
-1207 TAVGFENRVSGDGGF
+1207 
-1222 AAGTHS
+1222 
-1228 VAAGRQQISIGHF
+1228 
-1241 AGDNVANSGVPA
+1241 
-1253 KAADYGVFI
+1253 
-1262 GRYAGSDAAGATGN
+1262 
-1276 NYGIAIGAEAGRYQ
+1276 
-1290 QGGEDNYAIGQNAGQ
+1290 
-1305 YVNGTHSVA
+1305 
-1314 LGLNAG
+1314 
-1320 SHIEGDGNFAA
+1320 
-1331 ADGAGNYIKGRNN
+1331 
-1344 IAIGNNAGSGAAGA
+1344 
-1358 IVEADRTISVGTRT
+1358 
-1372 QARGDN
+1372 
-1378 AVAIGTDSKALAV
+1378 
-1391 DATAVGQ
+1391 
-1398 AAQASAEKTVAV
+1398 
-1410 GQGAKATERFTVAM
+1410 
-1424 GHNATASH
+1424 
-1432 ANSVALGTNSA
+1432 
-1443 TSDVHTGAYTLNNSY
+1443 TSDIHTGDYTLNGSY
-1458 TAAGLPNAA
+1458 TAAGLPVAA

-1475 VGKERQIQNV
+1475 AGKERQIQNV

-1503 YATNNYM
+1503 YATNNYL
-1510 SNFATGVKNVLGG
+1510 SNLAGGVKNVLGG

-1570 ADGSKTYTVATKKDL
+1570 TDGSKTYTVATKKDL
-1585 VVDSVKAGDTTVNTD
+1585 IVDSVKAGDTTVNKD

-1615 NAGDKKITGVADGNV
+1615 NAGDKKITNVAPGTV

-1650 DSAVQDVVSS
+1650 DSAVQEVESE
-1660 NPTALTATKAGDTV
+1660 NPTALSVKKDGTKV

-1690 TVNDPAAADEGKL
+1690 TVNDPATDDEGKL

-1727 AVDAASEE
+1727 TVDASVSEE

-1755 QQTNTANGGATVNY
+1755 QQTNTVNGGATVNY

-1790 GPNKVVLNN
+1790 GPSKVVLNN

-1825 GIDAGNKKITG
+1825 GIDAGNKKITD
-1836 VADGNVAAGSTDAV
+1836 VADGNVAPGSKDAV
-1850 NGGQLAAVK
+1850 NGGQLAEVK
-1859 AKADSAVQDIKS
+1859 SKADSAVQDVKS
-1871 GDEKALS
+1871 GDENALTAVKDPNTNI
-1878 VTKAGN
+1878 VTV
-1884 TYTITP
+1884 TP
-1890 NLSGDLV
+1890 KLSGDLV
-1897 DANGN
+1897 DTNGN

-1908 PEEKGKL
+1908 PADKGKL

-1925 ANTHFVVDTK
+1925 ANTHFVVDTL
-1935 ATDGELDAASQ
+1935 ATTGGELDSASKH
-1946 ADQKIKAS
+1946 DQKIKAS

-2002 LNNNGVNVAG
+2002 LNDKGVNVAG
-2012 NTYINKDGLNAND
+2012 NTYINKDGLNANGN
-2025 KKITNVAPGAVT
+2025 KVANVKAGDVSAT
-2037 AASKDAVNG
+2037 STDAVNG
-2046 SQLYNVA
+2046 AQLHNVA
-2053 NNVKDLIG
+2053 TSVANVLGGNAAVDG
-2061 PDAKIDPATGKVTVA
+2061 NGNVTSS
-2076 DPAKG
+2076 
-2081 IGETGKGN
+2081 N
-2089 IGDAIKHVNDA
+2089 IGGTGANTVDDAIKAVNA
-2100 AKAAAETAAK
+2100 TAAK
-2110 HTTVVEGKNVKV
+2110 HTTVVEGKNVTV

-2139 DDLDVTSVTAGNTT
+2139 NDLDVTSVTAGNTT

-2227 ALTAVKDPSTNIVT
+2227 ALTAVKDPNTNIVT

-2346 AGEGANQVVLGNDGV
+2346 AGEGANQVVLNDKGV
-2361 KVGGNTYINNA
+2361 NVGGNTYINND

-2377 GNKITNVADGVDPT
+2377 GNKITNVADGVDPK

-2404 IADSA
+2404 VADSA

-2473 DKTITNVALGAVSPT
+2473 DKTITNVAPGAVTPT

-2496 QLYNVADNVKDLIGP
+2496 QLYNVANNVKDLIGP
-2511 DAVIDPA
+2511 DATIDPA

-2569 VVEESLNADGGKHY
+2569 VVEESTNADGGKHY
-2583 KVSTAKD
+2583 KVSTAKN

-2614 SVTKGGINAGG
+2614 SVTKAGINAGG
-2625 NTITNVAD
+2625 STITNVAD

-2643 GQLDKVAG
+2643 GQLDAVKG
-2651 VADSAVKSVKA
+2651 VADSAVKSVDVA
-2662 ADGEQNLVVDNS
+2662 NGEQNLVVDNS

-2737 DAVNGGQLH
+2737 DAVNGGQLYDVAK
-2746 NVAKGVADVL
+2746 NVADLVGP
-2756 GGDAA
+2756 DAKIDPA
-2761 VDGDGKVTMTNI
+2761 TGKVTVTDPAKGI
-2773 GETGKGNVN
+2773 GETGKGNIG

-2802 TTVEQGDNIVVEESL
+2802 TTVEQGDNIVVEEST

-2826 VSTAKDL
+2826 VSTAKNL

-2842 TTVNNDGVTIAGG
+2842 TTVNNDGVTINNG
-2855 PSVTKGGINA
+2855 PSMTKDGINA
-2865 GGNTITNVADGVNDT
+2865 NNTKVTNVADGVDAA

-2885 GQLNKVDTKVS
+2885 GQLDKVDTKVS

-2995 NHDADTNTTT
+2995 NHDADSNTTT

-3033 NLNFTKGPN
+3033 NLNFTKGAN

>member
-62 SAVAGPGI
+62 SVMAAPGI
-70 YINDGPDEGCLVVP
+70 YVNDGTDPGCLALP
-84 DAPTGIYG
+84 DLPAPYTGIYG
-92 LTRDNISAANTML
+92 IGTSGSSISAGNTMV
-105 KPGNLMPD
+105 KPGYTIAPD
-113 RTIFGLDK
+113 SYFGLDQMK
-121 MSPCESS
+121 PCLSS
-128 GNGVHAFDTQTNRTL
+128 GDGVHAAATQTNRTL
-143 FYGKTHRVDTANNGS
+143 FYGNTHTVDTSNNGA

-179 GTNGAGAT
+179 GVNGGSGAT
-187 NSIRMGTGTTLAD
+187 NSIRMGTGTTLD
-200 ANKKLN
+200 EANKVVN
-206 SISIGVDTGASDSN
+206 GISIGVDAGASAVGSTAIGANAKARAEYSVALGDSAVSGDNTIGAVNGGGGAIAIGRQSMANNYN
-220 AIAIGAN
+220 AIAIGLKASVSPAAGV
-227 TSAAGSNSSAIG
+227 TSASDG
-239 LNAKATTDSS
+239 
-249 IAIGTTAEAGG
+249 IAIGSETVVDNYKGI
-260 PAVNATLL
+260 AV
-268 GTKAIAIGYETKA
+268 
-281 LGTSNVALG
+281 
-290 YGSVAENGH
+290 
-299 DSIAIGIKAKT
+299 
-310 SNIKSIAIG
+310 G
-319 AYSEASGV
+319 AYSQAKGR
-327 QSTVISD
+327 QSTVIANNVQGS
-334 NYGAATAVSTASGTR
+334 NYSTASGTR

-360 GNNSVAIGDTNKVAS
+360 GNNSVAIGDTNTVAS
-375 NRTYV
+375 DRTYV

-387 ATGTD
+387 PAGTQN
-392 DSLAF
+392 SLAF
-397 GTKAGVGGANA
+397 GTRASVGGASSIAMGLDSKTNTDGSIAMGLYSEAGGPITNGKPGINATAIGTEAKALGLSAVAMGYRATVENGHDSIAIGVAAKSTNKKSTAIGTLSEASGEQSTVISNNYDAKGGQSISIASGRRSQIYGSETTVSGEQSVAIGDTNTVASARTYAMGNNINVKAGINDALAFGTRAAVGGANA

-553 DTNTVASVRTY
+553 DTNTVAS
-564 AMGNNINVAAGADDS
+564 
-579 LAFGTKASVA
+579 
-589 GINTIAMGNTTQAS
+589 
-603 ANYAIAVGNTAQ
+603 
-615 ATAEHAT
+615 
-622 AIGNKSVASN
+622 
-632 VSAIA
+632 
-637 LGRQAQATDENAVA
+637 
-651 LGADSKADGH
+651 
-661 SSFAGAVGS
+661 
-670 SSAGTRQVSI
+670 
-680 GHYAGNNTEG
+680 
-690 SSTPAKPA
+690 
-698 DYAVFI
+698 
-704 GNYAGS
+704 
-710 DAAGTNGNT
+710 
-719 NGVAIGSEAGRY
+719 
-731 LQSGSNNT
+731 
-739 AIGSQAGQYV
+739 
-749 EGSLNAS
+749 
-756 LGQGAGKYVKGNNNI
+756 
-771 AMGTQAGT
+771 
-779 GTATEKL
+779 
-786 EVSGTTAIGNTAK
+786 
-799 ALTNDSVAIGT
+799 
-810 TAKSGKVDKF
+810 
-820 SGERSVAIG
+820 
-829 AYSEALGT
+829 
-837 GGIAIGDSAA
+837 
-847 TTNGHNGVAIGVYS
+847 
-861 KTQNEKAISI
+861 
-871 GAFNKATG
+871 
-879 AQSIVIAGNYDLKNS
+879 
-894 DGVSVAS
+894 
-901 GTRATVIGAET
+901 
-912 TVSGN
+912 
-917 NSVAIGDTNTVA
+917 
-929 SARTYALGNNINAA
+929 ARTYALGNNINAA
-943 AGTDDSLVFGTRA
+943 AGTDDSLAFGTRA
-956 AVGAR
+956 HVSGANQVSIGT
-961 DTIAMGNTAQSK
+961 DAGADNTSAGEGNTAGI
-973 TRHSIAIGQDASAG
+973 SIGNDAGRYATAGKNNTSIGQRAG
-987 DDSANAEQKGVS
+987 QYANGDNN
-999 AVAIGH
+999 VAIGKDAGSLDAA
-1005 GAQANYYDAI
+1005 GAPLTTNTVSIGSSSKVKGQEAIAVGNEAEAISNSAI
-1015 AIGARA
+1015 AIGNSAKGRA
-1021 TVAPAAGN
+1021 LYSTAIGLRAKTSDDATMTFGESATAVGHAAAATRYSAAAFGHDSFADGESSVALGYAAKALG
-1029 TTAADSIAI
+1029 TEQIAI
-1038 GVEATADNYKT
+1038 GAHAGQNRQGTQTGANFSVAIGRSAGGDAASALGNHSGVSVGLDAGRYLQDGSRNTAVGGYAGQYVKGSYNVALGHGAGSGTATEHLEASETISIGHNSKASAAYS
-1049 TAIGTYARAKGR
+1049 TAIGTN
-1061 QSTVIA
+1061 A
-1067 NNVQGSNY
+1067 N
-1075 STASGDRSQV
+1075 
-1085 YGVETTVSGNN
+1085 
-1096 SVAIGDT
+1096 
-1103 NNVASNRTYA
+1103 
-1113 IGNNI
+1113 
-1118 NIAEAAVDSLAFGT
+1118 
-1132 KAGVKSARSIAIGT
+1132 
-1146 EASAGSTDTTYNPLG
+1146 
-1161 DIRATAIGSEAKANG
+1161 
-1176 LRSIALGDV
+1176 
-1185 AVASERYGTALGSS
+1185 
-1199 SNVSAAYG
+1199 
-1207 TAVGFENRVSGDGGF
+1207 
-1222 AAGTHS
+1222 
-1228 VAAGRQQISIGHF
+1228 
-1241 AGDNVANSGVPA
+1241 
-1253 KAADYGVFI
+1253 
-1262 GRYAGSDAAGATGN
+1262 
-1276 NYGIAIGAEAGRYQ
+1276 
-1290 QGGEDNYAIGQNAGQ
+1290 
-1305 YVNGTHSVA
+1305 
-1314 LGLNAG
+1314 
-1320 SHIEGDGNFAA
+1320 
-1331 ADGAGNYIKGRNN
+1331 
-1344 IAIGNNAGSGAAGA
+1344 
-1358 IVEADRTISVGTRT
+1358 
-1372 QARGDN
+1372 
-1378 AVAIGTDSKALAV
+1378 
-1391 DATAVGQ
+1391 
-1398 AAQASAEKTVAV
+1398 AAQ
-1410 GQGAKATERFTVAM
+1410 
-1424 GHNATASH
+1424 
-1432 ANSVALGTNSA
+1432 ANSVALGAGST
-1443 TSDVHTGAYTLNNSY
+1443 TSDVHTGDYTLNGSY
-1458 TAAGLPNAA
+1458 TAAGLPKVA
-1467 NGTVSVGS
+1467 NGTVSVGA

-1503 YATNNYM
+1503 YATNNYL
-1510 SNFATGVKNVLGG
+1510 SNLAGGVKNVLGG

-1536 NIGGTGKGNVN
+1536 DVGGTGKGNVHE
-1547 DAIAAANTKV
+1547 AIAAVKGV
-1557 AAGDNITVTPTTN
+1557 ADTAVQEVESENPT
-1570 ADGSKTYTVATKKDL
+1570 AL
-1585 VVDSVKAGDTTVNTD
+1585 
-1600 GVTIAGGPSVKKDGI
+1600 SVKKDG
-1615 NAGDKKITGVADGNV
+1615 
-1630 AAGSKDAV
+1630 
-1638 NGGQLAEVKAKA
+1638 
-1650 DSAVQDVVSS
+1650 
-1660 NPTALTATKAGDTV
+1660 TKV
-1674 TLTPNFIAG
+1674 TLTPNFITG

-1690 TVNDPAAADEGKL
+1690 TVNAPATADEGKL

-1717 FVVDTKANGG
+1717 FVVDTKGNTETG
-1727 AVDAASEE
+1727 SEAD
-1735 NAKVGS
+1735 AKVGS
-1741 GNKVTFEAGKNLVA
+1741 GNKVTFEAGNNLVA
-1755 QQTNTANGGATVNY
+1755 KQANTANGGATVKFSLKDDISLN
-1769 KLSDTLEN
+1769 
-1777 LVSVKSAE
+1777 SVT
-1785 IEAGI
+1785 AGT
-1790 GPNKVVLNN
+1790 GANQVVLGND
-1799 NGVKVGDSTLNDKG
+1799 GVKVGGNTYINNDGLNANSKVISNVADGVAPTDAVNKGQLDAVKGVADSAVKSVDTVASEENLVVDNNDPQNPKLRLKKAVNLTSIKLDGATPGHTTYVSGYG
-1813 LTINNG
+1813 LTIEDG
-1819 PSVTDT
+1819 PSVKKE
-1825 GIDAGNKKITG
+1825 GINAGDKKIT
-1836 VADGNVAAGSTDAV
+1836 NVAAGDVSATSKDAV
-1850 NGGQLAAVK
+1850 NGGQLHNVATSVANVLGGNAAV
-1859 AKADSAVQDIKS
+1859 D
-1871 GDEKALS
+1871 G
-1878 VTKAGN
+1878 
-1884 TYTITP
+1884 
-1890 NLSGDLV
+1890 
-1897 DANGN
+1897 NGN
-1902 ITAPTT
+1902 
-1908 PEEKGKL
+1908 
-1915 VTAGTVAEAL
+1915 VTSSDIGGTG
-1925 ANTHFVVDTK
+1925 ANTVD
-1935 ATDGELDAASQ
+1935 
-1946 ADQKIKAS
+1946 
-1954 NKVTLQAGKNLK
+1954 
-1966 AKQTNGANGAEVEF
+1966 
-1980 SLKDSISLKEV
+1980 
-1991 KVGEGSANEVV
+1991 
-2002 LNNNGVNVAG
+2002 
-2012 NTYINKDGLNAND
+2012 
-2025 KKITNVAPGAVT
+2025 
-2037 AASKDAVNG
+2037 
-2046 SQLYNVA
+2046 
-2053 NNVKDLIG
+2053 
-2061 PDAKIDPATGKVTVA
+2061 
-2076 DPAKG
+2076 
-2081 IGETGKGN
+2081 
-2089 IGDAIKHVNDA
+2089 DAIKAVNA
-2100 AKAAAETAAK
+2100 TAAK

-2174 GNRVI
+2174 GNAVI
-2179 SGVKAGD
+2179 TNVRDGKVEANSKD
-2186 VSATS
+2186 
-2191 QEAVNGSQLHATNTK
+2191 AVNGGQLHATNTK

-2227 ALTAVKDPSTNIVT
+2227 ALTAVKDPNTNIVT

-2248 NLVDANG
+2248 DLVDANG

-2262 PEEKGKLVT
+2262 PAEKGKLVT
-2271 AGTVADALAN
+2271 AGTVAQALAN

-2335 LKDSISLKEVT
+2335 LKDSISLTEVT
-2346 AGEGANQVVLGNDGV
+2346 AGTGDNQVVLGNNGV
-2361 KVGGNTYINNA
+2361 QVGGNTYINKD

-2377 GNKITNVADGVDPT
+2377 SKVISNVADGVNPN

-2404 IADSA
+2404 VADSA

-2420 NLVVDNSDPKN
+2420 NLVVDNTDPKN

-2445 KAGDSTLNNDGLT
+2445 KAGDSTLNTDGLT

-2473 DKTITNVALGAVSPT
+2473 NKKITGVADGNVAAGST
-2488 SKDAVNGS
+2488 DAVNGG
-2496 QLYNVADNVKDLIGP
+2496 QLYNVANNVKDLIGP
-2511 DAVIDPA
+2511 DAAIDPA

-2537 NIGDAIKHVNDAAKA
+2537 TIGDAIKHVNDAAKA

-2643 GQLDKVAG
+2643 GQLDAVKG

-2662 ADGEQNLVVDNS
+2662 ADGEQNLVVDNT

-2689 DSVKAGDTTVNND
+2689 DSVKAGDSTLNND

-2790 LAKNAADTAKKH
+2790 AVKAAADTAKKH

-2865 GGNTITNVADGVNDT
+2865 GGNTITNVADGVNPD

-2885 GQLNKVDTKVS
+2885 GQLDKVDTKVS

-2910 AVNGNGDITM
+2910 TVNGNGDITM

-2995 NHDADTNTTT
+2995 NHDADSNTTT

-3033 NLNFTKGPN
+3033 NLNFTKGAN

>member
-62 SAVAGPGI
+62 SAVAAPGI
-70 YINDGPDEGCLVVP
+70 FINNGQDPACLAVIDDV
-84 DAPTGIYG
+84 ATSALQLIYG
-92 LTRDNISAANTML
+92 GSKTIYPAVGVAAGSPLGTKTN
-105 KPGNLMPD
+105 
-113 RTIFGLDK
+113 FELDARN
-121 MSPCESS
+121 PCLSTGGTGAE
-128 GNGVHAFDTQTNRTL
+128 NHNTQTNRTL
-143 FYGKTHRVDTANNGS
+143 FYNN

-179 GTNGAGAT
+179 GTDGVGAT
-187 NSIRMGTGTTLAD
+187 NSIRMGTGTTLD
-200 ANKKLN
+200 EANKKLN
-206 SISIGVDTGASDSN
+206 SISIGVDAGASATSSTAIGANAKARADYSVALGDSAVSGDNTVGAANGGGGAIAIGRQSMANNYN
-220 AIAIGAN
+220 AIAIGMSASVSPAAGVTTASDGIAIGSETVVDNYKGIAVGAYSQAKGRQSTVIAN
-227 TSAAGSNSSAIG
+227 NVQGSNYSTASGDRSQVYGAETNVSGNNSVAIGDTNTVASDRTYVMGNNINAPAGTQNSLAFGTRASVGGASSIAMGLDSKTNTDGSIAMGLYSEAGGPITNGKPGINATAIGTEAKALGLSAVAMGYRATVENGHDSIAIGVAAKSTNKKSTAIGTLSEASGEQSTVISNNFDAKSGQSISIASGRRSQIYGSETTVSGEQSVSIGDTNTVASARTYAMGNNINVAAGADDSLVFGTKANVSAANAIAMGSSAKARTDKSVALGENALAGDPTAPTVKKGEYSTAIGSSTSALGYGATAVGSITKAKVNYATALGHEAEASGTGETSLGYGAGANSTSANGNRNGVNVGTNAGRYAISGGNNVAVGISAGQYVEGDNNIAQGYSAGYYIKGNENVSIGTNANVGSATEKLEVSKTVAIGSAAKASANNAAAMGTQAAASGSNSAAIG
-239 LNAKATTDSS
+239 LNSKATTDGS
-249 IAIGTTAEAGG
+249 IAIGTASEAGG
-260 PAVNATLL
+260 PATDPTLL

-299 DSIAIGIKAKT
+299 DSVAIGIKAKT
-310 SNIKSIAIG
+310 SNKKSTAIG
-319 AYSEASGV
+319 AYSEASGE
-327 QSTVISD
+327 QSTVISND
-334 NYGAATAVSTASGTR
+334 FDSKGGQAVSVASGTR

-360 GNNSVAIGDTNKVAS
+360 GNNSVAIGDK
-375 NRTYV
+375 
-380 MGNNINA
+380 
-387 ATGTD
+387 
-392 DSLAF
+392 
-397 GTKAGVGGANA
+397 
-408 IALGNTAKATKEN
+408 
-421 TIAQGTESVVYGKNS
+421 
-436 VSIGYKAVSGI
+436 
-447 ETPTPTQTNAFSV
+447 
-460 SIGNETEA
+460 
-468 IDASTIAI
+468 
-476 GDKAKAKG
+476 
-484 GVDALAVGTQ
+484 
-494 ANAMTYKA
+494 
-502 LAIGAYSQATG
+502 
-513 RQSTVIGNDIQGQPS
+513 
-528 IASGTRSQILGV
+528 
-540 QSNVSGDNSVSIG
+540 
-553 DTNTVASVRTY
+553 NTVASDRTY

-579 LAFGTKASVA
+579 L
-589 GINTIAMGNTTQAS
+589 
-603 ANYAIAVGNTAQ
+603 
-615 ATAEHAT
+615 
-622 AIGNKSVASN
+622 
-632 VSAIA
+632 
-637 LGRQAQATDENAVA
+637 
-651 LGADSKADGH
+651 
-661 SSFAGAVGS
+661 
-670 SSAGTRQVSI
+670 
-680 GHYAGNNTEG
+680 
-690 SSTPAKPA
+690 
-698 DYAVFI
+698 
-704 GNYAGS
+704 
-710 DAAGTNGNT
+710 
-719 NGVAIGSEAGRY
+719 
-731 LQSGSNNT
+731 
-739 AIGSQAGQYV
+739 
-749 EGSLNAS
+749 
-756 LGQGAGKYVKGNNNI
+756 
-771 AMGTQAGT
+771 
-779 GTATEKL
+779 
-786 EVSGTTAIGNTAK
+786 
-799 ALTNDSVAIGT
+799 
-810 TAKSGKVDKF
+810 
-820 SGERSVAIG
+820 
-829 AYSEALGT
+829 
-837 GGIAIGDSAA
+837 
-847 TTNGHNGVAIGVYS
+847 
-861 KTQNEKAISI
+861 
-871 GAFNKATG
+871 
-879 AQSIVIAGNYDLKNS
+879 
-894 DGVSVAS
+894 
-901 GTRATVIGAET
+901 
-912 TVSGN
+912 
-917 NSVAIGDTNTVA
+917 
-929 SARTYALGNNINAA
+929 
-943 AGTDDSLVFGTRA
+943 VFGTRA
-956 AVGAR
+956 AVGA
-961 DTIAMGNTAQSK
+961 ANT
-973 TRHSIAIGQDASAG
+973 
-987 DDSANAEQKGVS
+987 
-999 AVAIGH
+999 VAIG
-1005 GAQANYYDAI
+1005 AN
-1015 AIGARA
+1015 
-1021 TVAPAAGN
+1021 
-1029 TTAADSIAI
+1029 
-1038 GVEATADNYKT
+1038 
-1049 TAIGTYARAKGR
+1049 
-1061 QSTVIA
+1061 A
-1067 NNVQGSNY
+1067 N
-1075 STASGDRSQV
+1075 
-1085 YGVETTVSGNN
+1085 
-1096 SVAIGDT
+1096 
-1103 NNVASNRTYA
+1103 
-1113 IGNNI
+1113 
-1118 NIAEAAVDSLAFGT
+1118 
-1132 KAGVKSARSIAIGT
+1132 
-1146 EASAGSTDTTYNPLG
+1146 
-1161 DIRATAIGSEAKANG
+1161 
-1176 LRSIALGDV
+1176 
-1185 AVASERYGTALGSS
+1185 
-1199 SNVSAAYG
+1199 
-1207 TAVGFENRVSGDGGF
+1207 
-1222 AAGTHS
+1222 
-1228 VAAGRQQISIGHF
+1228 
-1241 AGDNVANSGVPA
+1241 
-1253 KAADYGVFI
+1253 
-1262 GRYAGSDAAGATGN
+1262 
-1276 NYGIAIGAEAGRYQ
+1276 
-1290 QGGEDNYAIGQNAGQ
+1290 
-1305 YVNGTHSVA
+1305 
-1314 LGLNAG
+1314 
-1320 SHIEGDGNFAA
+1320 
-1331 ADGAGNYIKGRNN
+1331 
-1344 IAIGNNAGSGAAGA
+1344 
-1358 IVEADRTISVGTRT
+1358 
-1372 QARGDN
+1372 
-1378 AVAIGTDSKALAV
+1378 
-1391 DATAVGQ
+1391 
-1398 AAQASAEKTVAV
+1398 AAQ
-1410 GQGAKATERFTVAM
+1410 
-1424 GHNATASH
+1424 
-1432 ANSVALGTNSA
+1432 ANSVALGAGSA
-1443 TSDVHTGAYTLNNSY
+1443 TSAAQTTGPYTLNGSY
-1458 TAAGLPNAA
+1458 TAAGQPNAA

-1475 VGKERQIQNV
+1475 AGKERQIQNV

-1503 YATNNYM
+1503 YATNNYL
-1510 SNFATGVKNVLGG
+1510 SNLAGGVKNVLGG

-1570 ADGSKTYTVATKKDL
+1570 TDGSKTYTVATKKDL

-1600 GVTIAGGPSVKKDGI
+1600 GVTIANGPSVKKDGI
-1615 NAGDKKITGVADGNV
+1615 NAGDKKITGVANGNV
-1630 AAGSKDAV
+1630 AAGSTDAV

-1650 DSAVQDVVSS
+1650 DSAVQNVVSTNPTALTATKAGDTVTLTPNVIAGDLVNPATGAVNTPAAGDAGKLVTAGTVANALANTHFVVDTAKTDGELDAAS
-1660 NPTALTATKAGDTV
+1660 KHDQKIKSGNKVTLQAGKNLKAKQTNAADGATVEFSLKDSISLTQVTAGTGDNQVVLGNNGVQVGGNTYINKDGLNANSKPISNVADGVKPKDAVNKGQLDAVAQEAAKHTTVKAGKNVEVTEVNNAAGGKEYTVKTADNLNVTSVKAGDSTLNTDGLTIAGGPSVKKDGINAGNKKITGVANGNVAAGSTDAVNGGQLAEVKSKADSAVQNVVSANPTALTATKAGDTV

-1690 TVNDPAAADEGKL
+1690 TINAPAAADEGKL
-1703 VSAKTVADALKANH
+1703 VSAKAVADALKANH

-1727 AVDAASEE
+1727 TVDAASEE

-1755 QQTNTANGGATVNY
+1755 KQANTANGGATVKFSLQDDISLN
-1769 KLSDTLEN
+1769 
-1777 LVSVKSAE
+1777 SVT
-1785 IEAGI
+1785 AGT
-1790 GPNKVVLNN
+1790 GDNQVVLGND
-1799 NGVKVGDSTLNDKG
+1799 GVKVG
-1813 LTINNG
+1813 
-1819 PSVTDT
+1819 
-1825 GIDAGNKKITG
+1825 
-1836 VADGNVAAGSTDAV
+1836 
-1850 NGGQLAAVK
+1850 
-1859 AKADSAVQDIKS
+1859 
-1871 GDEKALS
+1871 
-1878 VTKAGN
+1878 
-1884 TYTITP
+1884 
-1890 NLSGDLV
+1890 
-1897 DANGN
+1897 
-1902 ITAPTT
+1902 
-1908 PEEKGKL
+1908 
-1915 VTAGTVAEAL
+1915 
-1925 ANTHFVVDTK
+1925 
-1935 ATDGELDAASQ
+1935 
-1946 ADQKIKAS
+1946 
-1954 NKVTLQAGKNLK
+1954 
-1966 AKQTNGANGAEVEF
+1966 
-1980 SLKDSISLKEV
+1980 
-1991 KVGEGSANEVV
+1991 
-2002 LNNNGVNVAG
+2002 G
-2012 NTYINKDGLNAND
+2012 NTYINNDGLNAND

-2037 AASKDAVNG
+2037 PTSKDAVNG
-2046 SQLYNVA
+2046 GQLYDVAKNVA
-2053 NNVKDLIG
+2053 DLVG
-2061 PDAKIDPATGKVTVA
+2061 PDAKIDPATGKVSVA
-2076 DPAKG
+2076 DPAQG
-2081 IGETGKGN
+2081 IGGTGKDN
-2089 IGDAIKHVNDA
+2089 IGDAIKAVNA
-2100 AKAAAETAAK
+2100 TAAK

-2139 DDLDVTSVTAGNTT
+2139 DDLEVTSVTAGNTT

-2174 GNRVI
+2174 GNRII

-2227 ALTAVKDPSTNIVT
+2227 ALTAVKDPNTNIVT

-2248 NLVDANG
+2248 DLVDADG
-2255 NITAPTT
+2255 NITAPAT
-2262 PEEKGKLVT
+2262 PADKGKLVT
-2271 AGTVADALAN
+2271 AGTVAQALAN

-2295 DAASQADQK
+2295 DGASQADQK

-2328 GAQVEFS
+2328 GAEVEFS
-2335 LKDSISLKEVT
+2335 LKDSISLTEVT
-2346 AGEGANQVVLGNDGV
+2346 AGTGDNQVVLGNNGV
-2361 KVGGNTYINNA
+2361 QVGGNTYINKD

-2377 GNKITNVADGVDPT
+2377 SKVISNVADGVNPN

-2404 IADSA
+2404 VADSA

-2420 NLVVDNSDPKN
+2420 NLVVDNTDPKN

-2473 DKTITNVALGAVSPT
+2473 DKTITNVAPGAVTPT
-2488 SKDAVNGS
+2488 SKDAVNGG
-2496 QLYNVADNVKDLIGP
+2496 QLYNVANNVKDLIGP
-2511 DAVIDPA
+2511 DATIDPA

-2643 GQLDKVAG
+2643 GQLDAVKN
-2651 VADSAVKSVKA
+2651 VADSAVKSVDVA
-2662 ADGEQNLVVDNS
+2662 NGEQNLVVDNS

-2689 DSVKAGDTTVNND
+2689 DSVTAGDSTLNND

-2715 GIDAGDKKITNVAAG
+2715 GIDAADKKITNVAAG

-2737 DAVNGGQLH
+2737 DAVNGGQLYDVAK
-2746 NVAKGVADVL
+2746 NVADLVGP
-2756 GGDAA
+2756 DAKIDPA
-2761 VDGDGKVTMTNI
+2761 TGKVTVTDPAKGI
-2773 GETGKGNVN
+2773 GETGKGNIG

-2802 TTVEQGDNIVVEESL
+2802 TTVEQGDNIVVEEST

-2865 GGNTITNVADGVNDT
+2865 GGNTITNVADGVNPD

-2885 GQLNKVDTKVS
+2885 GQLDKVDTKVS

-2910 AVNGNGDITM
+2910 TVNGNGDITM
-2920 SNIGETGK
+2920 TNIGETGK

-3033 NLNFTKGPN
+3033 NLNFTKGAN

-3085 VANGNVAADSKDAV
+3085 VANGNVAKDSKDAV

-3105 ETAKSVADV
+3105 ETAQSVADV
-3114 IGGGATVKDGKVVA
+3114 IGGGATVKDGKVVV

-3143 AIAAINQNTA
+3143 AIAAINQNTV

-3217 GKVILKVTGNTNSRG
+3217 GKIILKVTGNTNSRG

>member
-23 ASAHGKGSERTV
+23 ASTHGKGSERTV

-70 YINDGPDEGCLVVP
+70 YINDGKSDDGCIAIP
-84 DAPTGIYG
+84 DASGPNVGIYG
-92 LTRDNISAANTML
+92 ISNTGGGVGVAIL
-105 KPGNLMPD
+105 APGQVAPNKDYFAMNA
-113 RTIFGLDK
+113 
-121 MSPCESS
+121 MAPCRSS
-128 GNGVHAFDTQTNRTL
+128 GNAAQALDTQTNRTL
-143 FYGKTHRVDTANNGS
+143 FYGNDSYGYGNITNNGA

-179 GTNGAGAT
+179 GVNGTDAT
-187 NSIRMGTGTTLAD
+187 NSIRMGTGTTLD
-200 ANKKLN
+200 EANKKEN
-206 SISIGVDTGASDSN
+206 AISIGVDAGASELNAVAMGSAAKARTEKSVALGEN
-220 AIAIGAN
+220 AIAGDPTAP
-227 TSAAGSNSSAIG
+227 TVKKGEYSTAIG
-239 LNAKATTDSS
+239 SS
-249 IAIGTTAEAGG
+249 
-260 PAVNATLL
+260 
-268 GTKAIAIGYETKA
+268 
-281 LGTSNVALG
+281 TSALG
-290 YGSVAENGH
+290 YGATAVG
-299 DSIAIGIKAKT
+299 SITKAKVNYAT
-310 SNIKSIAIG
+310 ALG
-319 AYSEASGV
+319 HEAEASG
-327 QSTVISD
+327 SGETSLG
-334 NYGAATAVSTASGTR
+334 YGA
-349 SQVYGAETNVS
+349 
-360 GNNSVAIGDTNKVAS
+360 
-375 NRTYV
+375 
-380 MGNNINA
+380 
-387 ATGTD
+387 
-392 DSLAF
+392 
-397 GTKAGVGGANA
+397 GANSTSPN
-408 IALGNTAKATKEN
+408 GNRN
-421 TIAQGTESVVYGKNS
+421 GVNVG
-436 VSIGYKAVSGI
+436 
-447 ETPTPTQTNAFSV
+447 TNA
-460 SIGNETEA
+460 
-468 IDASTIAI
+468 
-476 GDKAKAKG
+476 
-484 GVDALAVGTQ
+484 
-494 ANAMTYKA
+494 
-502 LAIGAYSQATG
+502 G
-513 RQSTVIGNDIQGQPS
+513 R
-528 IASGTRSQILGV
+528 
-540 QSNVSGDNSVSIG
+540 
-553 DTNTVASVRTY
+553 
-564 AMGNNINVAAGADDS
+564 
-579 LAFGTKASVA
+579 
-589 GINTIAMGNTTQAS
+589 
-603 ANYAIAVGNTAQ
+603 YAIAGGN
-615 ATAEHAT
+615 
-622 AIGNKSVASN
+622 N
-632 VSAIA
+632 V
-637 LGRQAQATDENAVA
+637 
-651 LGADSKADGH
+651 
-661 SSFAGAVGS
+661 AVGIS
-670 SSAGTRQVSI
+670 
-680 GHYAGNNTEG
+680 
-690 SSTPAKPA
+690 
-698 DYAVFI
+698 
-704 GNYAGS
+704 
-710 DAAGTNGNT
+710 
-719 NGVAIGSEAGRY
+719 
-731 LQSGSNNT
+731 
-739 AIGSQAGQYV
+739 AGQYV
-749 EGSLNAS
+749 EGDNNVA
-756 LGQGAGKYVKGNNNI
+756 QGYSAGSYIKGNENVSI
-771 AMGTQAGT
+771 GTNANVGS
-779 GTATEKL
+779 ATEKL
-786 EVSGTTAIGNTAK
+786 EVSKT
-799 ALTNDSVAIGT
+799 VAIG
-810 TAKSGKVDKF
+810 
-820 SGERSVAIG
+820 
-829 AYSEALGT
+829 
-837 GGIAIGDSAA
+837 SAA
-847 TTNGHNGVAIGVYS
+847 
-861 KTQNEKAISI
+861 KTSA
-871 GAFNKATG
+871 
-879 AQSIVIAGNYDLKNS
+879 
-894 DGVSVAS
+894 
-901 GTRATVIGAET
+901 
-912 TVSGN
+912 N
-917 NSVAIGDTNTVA
+917 NA
-929 SARTYALGNNINAA
+929 
-943 AGTDDSLVFGTRA
+943 
-956 AVGAR
+956 
-961 DTIAMGNTAQSK
+961 IAMGNTAQAK
-973 TRHSIAIGQDASAG
+973 TTHSIAIGQNASAG
-987 DDSANAEQKGVS
+987 DDSANTEQKGVS

-1103 NNVASNRTYA
+1103 NNVASARTYA

-1132 KAGVKSARSIAIGT
+1132 KAGVKSARSIAIGAK
-1146 EASAGSTDTTYNPLG
+1146 ASAGSTDTTYNPLG

-1176 LRSIALGDV
+1176 LRSVALGDV

-1262 GRYAGSDAAGATGN
+1262 GRYAGSDAAGTTGN

-1443 TSDVHTGAYTLNNSY
+1443 TSDVHTGDYTLNTSY

-1557 AAGDNITVTPTTN
+1557 AAGENITVTPTTN

-1630 AAGSKDAV
+1630 AAGSTDAV
-1638 NGGQLAEVKAKA
+1638 NGGQLAAVKAKA
-1650 DSAVQDVVSS
+1650 DSAVQNVVST

-1690 TVNDPAAADEGKL
+1690 TVKDPAAADEGKL

-1727 AVDAASEE
+1727 KVETGSEAD
-1735 NAKVGS
+1735 AKVGS

-1813 LTINNG
+1813 LSINNG
-1819 PSVTDT
+1819 PSVTDA
-1825 GIDAGNKKITG
+1825 GINAGDKKITG
-1836 VADGNVAAGSTDAV
+1836 VANGDVSTGSTDAV
-1850 NGGQLAAVK
+1850 NGGQLAEVK
-1859 AKADSAVQDIKS
+1859 AKADTAVQDVKS
-1871 GDEKALS
+1871 GDENALTAEKDPNTNI
-1878 VTKAGN
+1878 VTV
-1884 TYTITP
+1884 TP
-1890 NLSGDLV
+1890 KLSGDLV

-1908 PEEKGKL
+1908 PADKGKL
-1915 VTAGTVAEAL
+1915 VTAGTVADAL

-2053 NNVKDLIG
+2053 DNVKDLIG
-2061 PDAKIDPATGKVTVA
+2061 PDAAIDPATGKVTVA

-2227 ALTAVKDPSTNIVT
+2227 ALTAVKDPNTNIVT

-2248 NLVDANG
+2248 DLVDANG

-2262 PEEKGKLVT
+2262 PADKGKLVT

-2335 LKDSISLKEVT
+2335 LKDSISLTQVT
-2346 AGEGANQVVLGNDGV
+2346 AGEGDNQVVLGNDGV
-2361 KVGGNTYINNA
+2361 KVGGNTYINND

-2377 GNKITNVADGVDPT
+2377 GNKITNVADGVDPK

-2404 IADSA
+2404 VADSA

-2445 KAGDSTLNNDGLT
+2445 KAGDSTLNNDGLS

-2473 DKTITNVALGAVSPT
+2473 DKTITNVAPGAVTPT

-2496 QLYNVADNVKDLIGP
+2496 QLYNVANNVKDLIGP
-2511 DAVIDPA
+2511 DATIDPATGKVTVADPTQGIAGTGKGTIGEAIKSVKDKADTAVQDIKSGDEKALSVTKAGNTYTITPNLSGDLVDADGNITAPATDADKGKLVTAGTVAQALANTHFVVDTKATDGELDGASQADQKIKAGNKVTLQAGKNLKAKQTNGTNGAQVEFSLKDSISLTQVTAGTGANQVVLGDNGVQVGGNTYINNDGLNANNKPISNVADGVNPKDAVNKGQLDAVGKEAAKHTTVKAGKNVEVAEGTNAAGGKEYTVKTADNLDVTSVKAGDSTLNTDGLTIAGGPSVKKDGINAGDKKITNVAPGAVTPTSKDAVNGSQLYNVANNVKDLIGPDATIDPA

-2560 TTVEQGDNI
+2560 SSVKAGDNI
-2569 VVEESLNADGGKHY
+2569 VVTEGTNAAGGKEY
-2583 KVSTAKD
+2583 TVSTAKD
-2590 LNVDSVKAGD
+2590 LN
-2600 TTVNN
+2600 
-2605 DGVTIAGGP
+2605 
-2614 SVTKGGINAGG
+2614 
-2625 NTITNVAD
+2625 
-2633 GVNPNDAVNK
+2633 
-2643 GQLDKVAG
+2643 
-2651 VADSAVKSVKA
+2651 
-2662 ADGEQNLVVDNS
+2662 
-2674 DPKNPK
+2674 
-2680 LSLKKDLTV
+2680 V

-2715 GIDAGDKKITNVAAG
+2715 GIDAGDKKITNVA
-2730 DVAENSK
+2730 D
-2737 DAVNGGQLH
+2737 
-2746 NVAKGVADVL
+2746 GV
-2756 GGDAA
+2756 DAA
-2761 VDGDGKVTMTNI
+2761 
-2773 GETGKGNVN
+2773 
-2782 DAIKHVND
+2782 
-2790 LAKNAADTAKKH
+2790 
-2802 TTVEQGDNIVVEESL
+2802 
-2817 NADGGKHYK
+2817 
-2826 VSTAKDL
+2826 
-2833 NVDSVKAGD
+2833 
-2842 TTVNNDGVTIAGG
+2842 
-2855 PSVTKGGINA
+2855 
-2865 GGNTITNVADGVNDT
+2865 

-2885 GQLNKVDTKVS
+2885 GQLDK
-2896 NVAQNVVNVLGGDA
+2896 VAQNVVNVLGGNA
-2910 AVNGNGDITM
+2910 TVNGNGDITM
-2920 SNIGETGK
+2920 SNIGDTGK
-2928 GNINDAIK
+2928 GNVNDAIK
-2936 SVNDLAKKAAAEKT
+2936 AVNDLAKKAAAEKT
-2950 SVKAKEGRSNVTVT
+2950 SVKAKDGRSNVTVT
-2964 EGVNAAGGHE
+2964 EGVNAEGGHE
-2974 YTVDVERSVTN
+2974 YTVDVERAVTE
-2985 AGSDYVTVTN
+2985 AGSDQVTVTSK
-2995 NHDADTNTTT
+2995 HDADSNTTT
-3005 YTVDVSAK
+3005 YTVDVSDK

-3033 NLNFTKGPN
+3033 NLNFNKDPN

-3085 VANGNVAADSKDAV
+3085 VANGNVAKDSKDAV

-3105 ETAKSVADV
+3105 ETAQSVADV

>member
-62 SAVAGPGI
+62 SAVASAGI
-70 YINDGPDEGCLVVP
+70 YVNDGTDNGCVALPDSP
-84 DAPTGIYG
+84 SPYTGIYG
-92 LTRDNISAANTML
+92 IVGNNISVPNSMIKTGHSLPANTYL
-105 KPGNLMPD
+105 
-113 RTIFGLDK
+113 GLDK
-121 MSPCESS
+121 MYPCYPT
-128 GNGVHAFDTQTNRTL
+128 GDGVHAAATQTNRTL
-143 FYGKTHRVDTANNGS
+143 FYGNTHTVDTTNNGA

-179 GTNGAGAT
+179 GTNGTGAT
-187 NSIRMGTGTTLAD
+187 NSIRMGTGTTLD
-200 ANKKLN
+200 EANKVAN
-206 SISIGVDTGASDSN
+206 GISIGVDAGASAVGSTAIGANAKARADYSVALGDSAVSGNNTVGAANGGGGAIAIGRQSMANNYN
-220 AIAIGAN
+220 AIAIGMSA
-227 TSAAGSNSSAIG
+227 SVSPAAGV
-239 LNAKATTDSS
+239 TTASDG
-249 IAIGTTAEAGG
+249 IAIGS
-260 PAVNATLL
+260 
-268 GTKAIAIGYETKA
+268 ET
-281 LGTSNVALG
+281 V
-290 YGSVAENGH
+290 V
-299 DSIAIGIKAKT
+299 
-310 SNIKSIAIG
+310 
-319 AYSEASGV
+319 
-327 QSTVISD
+327 D
-334 NYGAATAVSTASGTR
+334 NYKGIAV
-349 SQVYGAETNVS
+349 
-360 GNNSVAIGDTNKVAS
+360 
-375 NRTYV
+375 
-380 MGNNINA
+380 
-387 ATGTD
+387 
-392 DSLAF
+392 
-397 GTKAGVGGANA
+397 
-408 IALGNTAKATKEN
+408 
-421 TIAQGTESVVYGKNS
+421 
-436 VSIGYKAVSGI
+436 
-447 ETPTPTQTNAFSV
+447 
-460 SIGNETEA
+460 
-468 IDASTIAI
+468 
-476 GDKAKAKG
+476 
-484 GVDALAVGTQ
+484 
-494 ANAMTYKA
+494 
-502 LAIGAYSQATG
+502 GAYSQ
-513 RQSTVIGNDIQGQPS
+513 
-528 IASGTRSQILGV
+528 
-540 QSNVSGDNSVSIG
+540 
-553 DTNTVASVRTY
+553 
-564 AMGNNINVAAGADDS
+564 
-579 LAFGTKASVA
+579 
-589 GINTIAMGNTTQAS
+589 
-603 ANYAIAVGNTAQ
+603 
-615 ATAEHAT
+615 
-622 AIGNKSVASN
+622 
-632 VSAIA
+632 
-637 LGRQAQATDENAVA
+637 
-651 LGADSKADGH
+651 
-661 SSFAGAVGS
+661 
-670 SSAGTRQVSI
+670 
-680 GHYAGNNTEG
+680 
-690 SSTPAKPA
+690 
-698 DYAVFI
+698 
-704 GNYAGS
+704 
-710 DAAGTNGNT
+710 
-719 NGVAIGSEAGRY
+719 
-731 LQSGSNNT
+731 
-739 AIGSQAGQYV
+739 
-749 EGSLNAS
+749 
-756 LGQGAGKYVKGNNNI
+756 
-771 AMGTQAGT
+771 
-779 GTATEKL
+779 
-786 EVSGTTAIGNTAK
+786 
-799 ALTNDSVAIGT
+799 
-810 TAKSGKVDKF
+810 
-820 SGERSVAIG
+820 
-829 AYSEALGT
+829 
-837 GGIAIGDSAA
+837 
-847 TTNGHNGVAIGVYS
+847 
-861 KTQNEKAISI
+861 
-871 GAFNKATG
+871 
-879 AQSIVIAGNYDLKNS
+879 
-894 DGVSVAS
+894 
-901 GTRATVIGAET
+901 
-912 TVSGN
+912 
-917 NSVAIGDTNTVA
+917 
-929 SARTYALGNNINAA
+929 
-943 AGTDDSLVFGTRA
+943 
-956 AVGAR
+956 
-961 DTIAMGNTAQSK
+961 
-973 TRHSIAIGQDASAG
+973 
-987 DDSANAEQKGVS
+987 
-999 AVAIGH
+999 
-1005 GAQANYYDAI
+1005 
-1015 AIGARA
+1015 
-1021 TVAPAAGN
+1021 
-1029 TTAADSIAI
+1029 
-1038 GVEATADNYKT
+1038 
-1049 TAIGTYARAKGR
+1049 AKGR

-1085 YGVETTVSGNN
+1085 YGAETNVSGNNSVAIGDKNTIDKSARTYVMGNNINVKEGADDALAFGTRAAVGGNNAIAMGNTATATSNYATAIGGEALANGSDGALAIGRKATADANSGAMAIGYDAITTGKSGIAQGYHAYTNAQSGLAIGDNAKASGIGQVAIGYASNAKKADIDKAATAATNKADYSVTVGHYAGADYTGTNNYRSTLIGDNAGRYGEEGIQNIAVGSLAGMYVKGSNNVALGIGSGSGSAAEKLEASETIAIGHNAKGSAAYSTAIGSEARAKGIDSIAMGLGATVEDAAGFDGIAIGTRAKAKEKGMAVGAYSQADGVESGVFANAVQGKGSTATGRRASIIGVESTVSGNN

-1103 NNVASNRTYA
+1103 NTVASARTYA
-1113 IGNNI
+1113 MGNNI
-1118 NIAEAAVDSLAFGT
+1118 NVAAGADDSLVFGTRAAVGGTDAIALGNTANSKTEGAISIGTRSVSGDGDLVPGVTDIGNKSISIGYESVANRYDTIAMGIEASTKAADPAVASWDAVAIGSKSKATTYKALALGAYAEATGSQSTVIGNNARGKPSVASGVRSQIIGVESTVSGNNSVAIGDKNTVAAARTYVMGNNINVDNTNAVDSLAFGT
-1132 KAGVKSARSIAIGT
+1132 SANVKGQ
-1146 EASAGSTDTTYNPLG
+1146 D
-1161 DIRATAIGSEAKANG
+1161 
-1176 LRSIALGDV
+1176 
-1185 AVASERYGTALGSS
+1185 
-1199 SNVSAAYG
+1199 
-1207 TAVGFENRVSGDGGF
+1207 
-1222 AAGTHS
+1222 
-1228 VAAGRQQISIGHF
+1228 QISIGH
-1241 AGDNVANSGVPA
+1241 N
-1253 KAADYGVFI
+1253 
-1262 GRYAGSDAAGATGN
+1262 AGADAVATAKN
-1276 NYGIAIGAEAGRYQ
+1276 AYGIALGLNAGRYQ

-1443 TSDVHTGAYTLNNSY
+1443 TSDVHTGDYTLNTSY
-1458 TAAGLPNAA
+1458 TAAGLPVAA

-1475 VGKERQIQNV
+1475 AGKERQIQNV

-1510 SNFATGVKNVLGG
+1510 NNFAGDVKTKLGG
-1523 DAAVDNAGNLTMS
+1523 NAALGNDGHLTMT
-1536 NIGGTGKGNVN
+1536 NIGGTGENTVD
-1547 DAIAAANTKV
+1547 DAIKNLKTAIDNKADTTASVTSEDPADIKVEKEAPVGNTTNYKLSLGDDAKAKLAKAATALQTVEGDSNITATKDATDPTKV
-1557 AAGDNITVTPTTN
+1557 KLALN
-1570 ADGSKTYTVATKKDL
+1570 KDL
-1585 VVDSVKAGDTTVNTD
+1585 TADSLTLGDTTSADHVVLNKD
-1600 GVTIAGGPSVKKDGI
+1600 GLTVGTGGPVLSSSGIDMRSGQIGNLVGGPVKYGERTAVSAGMLYDVAKTVQQAIGGETELDSDDPNKSLPSGRLTLSNVGETGESTIHDAIKSVNDKAKTAVQEIESANPTALSVKKDG
-1615 NAGDKKITGVADGNV
+1615 
-1630 AAGSKDAV
+1630 
-1638 NGGQLAEVKAKA
+1638 
-1650 DSAVQDVVSS
+1650 
-1660 NPTALTATKAGDTV
+1660 TKV
-1674 TLTPNFIAG
+1674 TLTPNFITG

-1690 TVNDPAAADEGKL
+1690 TVNAPAAADEGKL

-1717 FVVDTKANGG
+1717 FVVDTKGNTETG
-1727 AVDAASEE
+1727 SEAD
-1735 NAKVGS
+1735 AKVGS
-1741 GNKVTFEAGKNLVA
+1741 GNKVTFEAGNNLVA
-1755 QQTNTANGGATVNY
+1755 KQANTANGGATVKFSLKDDISLN
-1769 KLSDTLEN
+1769 
-1777 LVSVKSAE
+1777 SVT
-1785 IEAGI
+1785 AGT
-1790 GPNKVVLNN
+1790 GDNQVVLGND
-1799 NGVKVGDSTLNDKG
+1799 GVKVG
-1813 LTINNG
+1813 
-1819 PSVTDT
+1819 
-1825 GIDAGNKKITG
+1825 
-1836 VADGNVAAGSTDAV
+1836 
-1850 NGGQLAAVK
+1850 
-1859 AKADSAVQDIKS
+1859 
-1871 GDEKALS
+1871 
-1878 VTKAGN
+1878 
-1884 TYTITP
+1884 
-1890 NLSGDLV
+1890 
-1897 DANGN
+1897 
-1902 ITAPTT
+1902 
-1908 PEEKGKL
+1908 GK
-1915 VTAGTVAEAL
+1915 
-1925 ANTHFVVDTK
+1925 
-1935 ATDGELDAASQ
+1935 
-1946 ADQKIKAS
+1946 
-1954 NKVTLQAGKNLK
+1954 
-1966 AKQTNGANGAEVEF
+1966 
-1980 SLKDSISLKEV
+1980 
-1991 KVGEGSANEVV
+1991 
-2002 LNNNGVNVAG
+2002 
-2012 NTYINKDGLNAND
+2012 TYINNDGLNANSKVISNVADGVNPNDAVNKSQLDAVKGVADSAVKSVDTVASEENLVVDNNDPQNPKLRLKKAVNLTSIKLDGATPGNTTYVSGYGLTIEDGPSVKKEGINAGD
-2025 KKITNVAPGAVT
+2025 KKITNVAAGDVSAT
-2037 AASKDAVNG
+2037 SKDAVNG
-2046 SQLYNVA
+2046 AQLHNVA
-2053 NNVKDLIG
+2053 SSVANVLGGNAAVDGNGNVTSSDIG
-2061 PDAKIDPATGKVTVA
+2061 GTGANTV
-2076 DPAKG
+2076 D
-2081 IGETGKGN
+2081 
-2089 IGDAIKHVNDA
+2089 DAIKAVNA
-2100 AKAAAETAAK
+2100 TAAK

-2174 GNRVI
+2174 GNAVI
-2179 SGVKAGD
+2179 TNVRDGKVEANSKD
-2186 VSATS
+2186 
-2191 QEAVNGSQLHATNTK
+2191 AVNGGQLHATNTK

-2227 ALTAVKDPSTNIVT
+2227 ALTAVKDPNTNIVT

-2248 NLVDANG
+2248 DLVDADG

-2262 PEEKGKLVT
+2262 PADKGKLVT
-2271 AGTVADALAN
+2271 AGTVAQALAN

-2295 DAASQADQK
+2295 DTASQADQK

-2335 LKDSISLKEVT
+2335 LKDSISLTEVT
-2346 AGEGANQVVLGNDGV
+2346 AGTGDNQVVLGNNGV
-2361 KVGGNTYINNA
+2361 QVGGNTYINKD

-2377 GNKITNVADGVDPT
+2377 SKVISNVADGVNPN

-2404 IADSA
+2404 VADSA

-2420 NLVVDNSDPKN
+2420 NLVVDNTDPKN

-2445 KAGDSTLNNDGLT
+2445 KAGDSTLNTDGLT

-2473 DKTITNVALGAVSPT
+2473 NKKITGVADGNVAAGST
-2488 SKDAVNGS
+2488 DAVNGG
-2496 QLYNVADNVKDLIGP
+2496 QLYNVANNVKDLIGP
-2511 DAVIDPA
+2511 DAAIDPA

-2532 ETGKG
+2532 ETGKD

-2569 VVEESLNADGGKHY
+2569 VVEESTNADGGKHY
-2583 KVSTAKD
+2583 KVSTAKN

-2633 GVNPNDAVNK
+2633 GVNSNDAVNK
-2643 GQLDKVAG
+2643 GQLDAVKG
-2651 VADSAVKSVKA
+2651 VADSAVKSVDVA
-2662 ADGEQNLVVDNS
+2662 NGEQNLVVDNS

-2689 DSVKAGDTTVNND
+2689 DSVTAGDSTLNND

-2715 GIDAGDKKITNVAAG
+2715 GIDAADKKITNVAAG

-2737 DAVNGGQLH
+2737 DAVNGGQLYDVAK
-2746 NVAKGVADVL
+2746 NVADLVGP
-2756 GGDAA
+2756 DAKIDPA
-2761 VDGDGKVTMTNI
+2761 TGKVTVTDPAKGI
-2773 GETGKGNVN
+2773 GETGKGNIG

-2802 TTVEQGDNIVVEESL
+2802 TTVEQGDNIVVEEST
-2817 NADGGKHYK
+2817 NAEGGKHYK
-2826 VSTAKDL
+2826 VSTAKNL

-2842 TTVNNDGVTIAGG
+2842 TTVNNDGVTINNG
-2855 PSVTKGGINA
+2855 PSMTKDGINA
-2865 GGNTITNVADGVNDT
+2865 NNTKVTNVADGVDAA

-2885 GQLNKVDTKVS
+2885 GQLDKVDTKVS

-2910 AVNGNGDITM
+2910 TVNGNGDITM
-2920 SNIGETGK
+2920 TNIGETGK

-2995 NHDADTNTTT
+2995 NHDADSNTTT

-3033 NLNFTKGPN
+3033 NLNFTKGAN

>member
-35 VGRVAKGTAGFAAS
+35 VGRVAKGAAGFAAS
-49 ALAISVGLALTST
+49 ALAISIGLALTST
-62 SAVAGPGI
+62 NAVAGPGI
-70 YINDGPDEGCLVVP
+70 YINDAKDPGCLAVH
-84 DAPTGIYG
+84 DGQG
-92 LTRDNISAANTML
+92 LYV
-105 KPGNLMPD
+105 
-113 RTIFGLDK
+113 
-121 MSPCESS
+121 
-128 GNGVHAFDTQTNRTL
+128 GVHGIQGGAPQAALSILGDPARIMPPKSYYALDDMNPCKSSVNATKPEEHFTTQTNRTL
-143 FYGKTHRVDTANNGS
+143 FYGDNMTASVNNNGA

-179 GTNGAGAT
+179 GVNGTGAT
-187 NSIRMGTGTTLAD
+187 NSIRMGTGTTLD
-200 ANKKLN
+200 NANKKENAISIGVNTKATEVWATAIGAGAVASGGSASQALGYDAVASGKSAIAQGYHSHANGQSAVAIGDNAKASSIATVSIGYMANGQVVDVDKDNTPSTTKATYGTAVGHYAGADYTGTDNESTTALGNHAGRYGEGGRINTAVGSHAGMYVKGSQNVAMGNYAGSGDATNKLEASNTVSIGSFAKASGENGVAMGYVSAASGVGSIALGKSAEATDQRAIAMGENARAGNEASMALGYNSSAKGSKQVSIGLGAGALKNATDAGAELATFVGHYAGADNATATGNAQGVAVGVNAGRYGVAGIRNVAVGSNTGQTVNGDDNTSIGYNSGRSVEGAGNFSGGLN
-206 SISIGVDTGASDSN
+206 SGVFVKGSNNVALGSNAGNGTAAQALEVNNTTSIGNNAKALTDDSISIGRDSKAGKVDKFDGKKSIAIGYASEAMGSN
-220 AIAIGAN
+220 AIAL
-227 TSAAGSNSSAIG
+227 GSNA
-239 LNAKATTDSS
+239 AT
-249 IAIGTTAEAGG
+249 
-260 PAVNATLL
+260 N
-268 GTKAIAIGYETKA
+268 
-281 LGTSNVALG
+281 
-290 YGSVAENGH
+290 NGH
-299 DSIAIGIKAKT
+299 DSIAMGTYAKT
-310 SNIKSIAIG
+310 
-319 AYSEASGV
+319 
-327 QSTVISD
+327 
-334 NYGAATAVSTASGTR
+334 
-349 SQVYGAETNVS
+349 
-360 GNNSVAIGDTNKVAS
+360 
-375 NRTYV
+375 
-380 MGNNINA
+380 
-387 ATGTD
+387 
-392 DSLAF
+392 
-397 GTKAGVGGANA
+397 
-408 IALGNTAKATKEN
+408 
-421 TIAQGTESVVYGKNS
+421 
-436 VSIGYKAVSGI
+436 
-447 ETPTPTQTNAFSV
+447 
-460 SIGNETEA
+460 
-468 IDASTIAI
+468 
-476 GDKAKAKG
+476 
-484 GVDALAVGTQ
+484 
-494 ANAMTYKA
+494 
-502 LAIGAYSQATG
+502 
-513 RQSTVIGNDIQGQPS
+513 
-528 IASGTRSQILGV
+528 
-540 QSNVSGDNSVSIG
+540 
-553 DTNTVASVRTY
+553 
-564 AMGNNINVAAGADDS
+564 
-579 LAFGTKASVA
+579 
-589 GINTIAMGNTTQAS
+589 
-603 ANYAIAVGNTAQ
+603 
-615 ATAEHAT
+615 
-622 AIGNKSVASN
+622 
-632 VSAIA
+632 
-637 LGRQAQATDENAVA
+637 
-651 LGADSKADGH
+651 
-661 SSFAGAVGS
+661 
-670 SSAGTRQVSI
+670 
-680 GHYAGNNTEG
+680 
-690 SSTPAKPA
+690 
-698 DYAVFI
+698 
-704 GNYAGS
+704 
-710 DAAGTNGNT
+710 NG
-719 NGVAIGSEAGRY
+719 
-731 LQSGSNNT
+731 
-739 AIGSQAGQYV
+739 
-749 EGSLNAS
+749 
-756 LGQGAGKYVKGNNNI
+756 
-771 AMGTQAGT
+771 
-779 GTATEKL
+779 EK
-786 EVSGTTAIGNTAK
+786 T
-799 ALTNDSVAIGT
+799 
-810 TAKSGKVDKF
+810 
-820 SGERSVAIG
+820 
-829 AYSEALGT
+829 
-837 GGIAIGDSAA
+837 
-847 TTNGHNGVAIGVYS
+847 
-861 KTQNEKAISI
+861 ISI
-871 GAFNKATG
+871 GAYNTAEG
-879 AQSIVIAGNYDLKNS
+879 AQSIVIAGNYD
-894 DGVSVAS
+894 AS
-901 GTRATVIGAET
+901 TGSNRSTTTAAAKRAIVVGPESHATAEDAL
-912 TVSGN
+912 
-917 NSVAIGDTNTVA
+917 AIGNKNTVA
-929 SARTYALGNNINAA
+929 SARTYAIGNNINVAA
-943 AGTDDSLVFGTRA
+943 NTDDSLVFGTRA
-956 AVGAR
+956 HTDFSR
-961 DTIAMGNTAQSK
+961 SIAMGVNASTQ
-973 TRHSIAIGQDASAG
+973 GQTG
-987 DDSANAEQKGVS
+987 
-999 AVAIGH
+999 VAIGDNAVTNGVNQISIGHKAGDVTETDNKKTRRPNVGNFGVMIGHYAGAEYTADEVTPVNHQH
-1005 GAQANYYDAI
+1005 G
-1015 AIGARA
+1015 
-1021 TVAPAAGN
+1021 TVAVGTQAGR
-1029 TTAADSIAI
+1029 AGKDSWSNIALGNQAGRAVHGNDNIAI
-1038 GVEATADNYKT
+1038 GVNSGSGKMTDKVESDGKDV
-1049 TAIGTYARAKGR
+1049 
-1061 QSTVIA
+1061 STVDEYLNVKHSISVGTMSA
-1067 NNVQGSNY
+1067 GKNNY
-1075 STASGDRSQV
+1075 
-1085 YGVETTVSGNN
+1085 
-1096 SVAIGDT
+1096 
-1103 NNVASNRTYA
+1103 
-1113 IGNNI
+1113 
-1118 NIAEAAVDSLAFGT
+1118 
-1132 KAGVKSARSIAIGT
+1132 SIAIGT
-1146 EASAGSTDTTYNPLG
+1146 QATAGNGQKEADGST
-1161 DIRATAIGSEAKANG
+1161 KNG
-1176 LRSIALGDV
+1176 YS
-1185 AVASERYGTALGSS
+1185 
-1199 SNVSAAYG
+1199 
-1207 TAVGFENRVSGDGGF
+1207 
-1222 AAGTHS
+1222 
-1228 VAAGRQQISIGHF
+1228 
-1241 AGDNVANSGVPA
+1241 
-1253 KAADYGVFI
+1253 
-1262 GRYAGSDAAGATGN
+1262 
-1276 NYGIAIGAEAGRYQ
+1276 
-1290 QGGEDNYAIGQNAGQ
+1290 
-1305 YVNGTHSVA
+1305 
-1314 LGLNAG
+1314 
-1320 SHIEGDGNFAA
+1320 
-1331 ADGAGNYIKGRNN
+1331 
-1344 IAIGNNAGSGAAGA
+1344 
-1358 IVEADRTISVGTRT
+1358 
-1372 QARGDN
+1372 
-1378 AVAIGTDSKALAV
+1378 VAIGTSAN
-1391 DATAVGQ
+1391 
-1398 AAQASAEKTVAV
+1398 ASAL
-1410 GQGAKATERFTVAM
+1410 
-1424 GHNATASH
+1424 
-1432 ANSVALGTNSA
+1432 NSVALGAAASA
-1443 TSDVHTGAYTLNNSY
+1443 SHEYSVALGRDSKTSDVHTGVYTLNTSY
-1458 TAAGLPNAA
+1458 AAAGQPNAA

-1475 VGKERQIQNV
+1475 AGKERQIQNV

-1503 YATNNYM
+1503 YATNNYL
-1510 SNFATGVKNVLGG
+1510 SNLAGGVKNVLGG
-1523 DAAVDNAGNLTMS
+1523 DAAVDNAGNVTMS

-1570 ADGSKTYTVATKKDL
+1570 TDGSKTYTVATKKDL

-1600 GVTIAGGPSVKKDGI
+1600 GVTITGGPSVKKDGINAGDKKITNVAPGAVVAGSKDAVNGGQLAEVKAKADSAVQNVVSANPTALTATKAGDTVTLTPNVIAGDLVNPATGAVNTPAAGDAGKLVTAGTVANALANTHFVVDTAKTDGELDAASKHDQKIKSGNKVTLQAGKNLKAKQTNAADGATVEFSLKDSISLTQVTAGTGDNQVVLGNNGVQVGGNTYINKDGLNANNKPISNVADGVKPKDAVNKGQLDAVAQEAAKHTTVKAGQNVEVTEANNAAGGKEYTVKTADNLNVTSVKAGDTTVNTDGVTITGGPSVKKDGI

-1630 AAGSKDAV
+1630 AAGSTDAV

-1650 DSAVQDVVSS
+1650 DSAVQDV
-1660 NPTALTATKAGDTV
+1660 
-1674 TLTPNFIAG
+1674 
-1683 DLVNADG
+1683 
-1690 TVNDPAAADEGKL
+1690 
-1703 VSAKTVADALKANH
+1703 
-1717 FVVDTKANGG
+1717 
-1727 AVDAASEE
+1727 
-1735 NAKVGS
+1735 
-1741 GNKVTFEAGKNLVA
+1741 
-1755 QQTNTANGGATVNY
+1755 
-1769 KLSDTLEN
+1769 
-1777 LVSVKSAE
+1777 
-1785 IEAGI
+1785 
-1790 GPNKVVLNN
+1790 
-1799 NGVKVGDSTLNDKG
+1799 
-1813 LTINNG
+1813 
-1819 PSVTDT
+1819 
-1825 GIDAGNKKITG
+1825 
-1836 VADGNVAAGSTDAV
+1836 
-1850 NGGQLAAVK
+1850 
-1859 AKADSAVQDIKS
+1859 KS
-1871 GDEKALS
+1871 GDENALTAVKDPNTNI
-1878 VTKAGN
+1878 VTV
-1884 TYTITP
+1884 TP
-1890 NLSGDLV
+1890 KLSGDLV
-1897 DANGN
+1897 DTNGN

-2061 PDAKIDPATGKVTVA
+2061 PDAAIDPATGKVTVA

-2227 ALTAVKDPSTNIVT
+2227 ALTAVKDPNTNIVT

-2248 NLVDANG
+2248 DLVDADG

-2262 PEEKGKLVT
+2262 PADKGKLVT

-2318 LKAKQTNGAN
+2318 LKAKQTNGTD

-2335 LKDSISLKEVT
+2335 LKDSISLTQVT
-2346 AGEGANQVVLGNDGV
+2346 AGTGANQVVLGNNGV
-2361 KVGGNTYINNA
+2361 QVGGNTYINKD

-2377 GNKITNVADGVDPT
+2377 SKVISNVADGVNPN
-2391 DAVNKGQLDAVKG
+2391 DAVNKGQLDAVKNV
-2404 IADSA
+2404 ADSA

-2445 KAGDSTLNNDGLT
+2445 KAGDSTLNTDGLT
-2458 IAGGPSVKKDGINAG
+2458 IAGGPSVKKDGIDAG
-2473 DKTITNVALGAVSPT
+2473 DKKITNVAPGAVTPT

-2496 QLYNVADNVKDLIGP
+2496 QLYNVANNVKDLIGP
-2511 DAVIDPA
+2511 DATIDPA

-2614 SVTKGGINAGG
+2614 SVTKAGINAGG

-2643 GQLDKVAG
+2643 GQLDAVKG
-2651 VADSAVKSVKA
+2651 VADSAVKSVDVA
-2662 ADGEQNLVVDNS
+2662 NGEQNLVVDNS

-2689 DSVKAGDTTVNND
+2689 DSVKAGDSTLNND

-2715 GIDAGDKKITNVAAG
+2715 GIDAADKKITNVAAG

-2761 VDGDGKVTMTNI
+2761 VDGNGKVTMTNI

-2842 TTVNNDGVTIAGG
+2842 TTVNNDGVTINNG
-2855 PSVTKGGINA
+2855 PSMTKDGINA
-2865 GGNTITNVADGVNDT
+2865 NNTKVTNVADGVDAA

-2885 GQLNKVDTKVS
+2885 GQLDKVDTKVS

-2910 AVNGNGDITM
+2910 TVNGNGDITM

-3033 NLNFTKGPN
+3033 NLNFTKGAN

>member
-35 VGRVAKGTAGFAAS
+35 VGRVAKGAAGFAAS
-49 ALAISVGLALTST
+49 ALAISIGLALTST
-62 SAVAGPGI
+62 SAVAYPGI
-70 YINDGPDEGCLVVP
+70 YINDRQAGNCLAINDTAVANLGVGTILDVNSTPGSVELKVP
-84 DAPTGIYG
+84 GTYAPQTGITPSYYNAAG
-92 LTRDNISAANTML
+92 SARPCVAVGGSTVDN
-105 KPGNLMPD
+105 
-113 RTIFGLDK
+113 R
-121 MSPCESS
+121 
-128 GNGVHAFDTQTNRTL
+128 DTQTNRTL
-143 FYGKTHRVDTANNGS
+143 FYGGPGAATEADEVNNENNGA

-179 GTNGAGAT
+179 GVNGLDAT
-187 NSIRMGTGTTLAD
+187 NSIRMGMGTALSD
-200 ANKKLN
+200 DNKKTDAVTIGVNAGASAKHATAIGSATTAKTGYSTALGFQSQAGDPAVTNFNGEYATAIGGKAKALHAYTTALGAETNASGAYATAVGNAAKATHESTTAVGDRAKATNEFATALGHVALASGKN
-206 SISIGVDTGASDSN
+206 STALGTRNEALGEEATAIGYHSHANGSQQLAIGAHAGRNLDGSFTQSTHGISIGSLAGADNATAKSNDDSVLIGTESGRYAQGGNRNTSIGKSAGQYLNGSDNIAMGSN
-220 AIAIGAN
+220 AGSGTAAEKLQVSGTTAIGN
-227 TSAAGSNSSAIG
+227 T
-239 LNAKATTDSS
+239 AKALTNDSV
-249 IAIGTTAEAGG
+249 AIGTTAKSGKVDKFSGER
-260 PAVNATLL
+260 
-268 GTKAIAIGYETKA
+268 
-281 LGTSNVALG
+281 
-290 YGSVAENGH
+290 SV
-299 DSIAIGIKAKT
+299 
-310 SNIKSIAIG
+310 AIG
-319 AYSEASGV
+319 AYSEALGTGGIAIGDSAATTNGHNGVAIGVYSKTQNEKAISIGAFNKATGV
-327 QSTVISD
+327 QSIVIAGNYDLKNSD
-334 NYGAATAVSTASGTR
+334 GVSVASGTR
-349 SQVYGAETNVS
+349 ATVIGAETTVS
-360 GNNSVAIGDTNKVAS
+360 GNNSVAIGDTNTVAS
-375 NRTYV
+375 HRTYV

-387 ATGTD
+387 AAGTD

-397 GTKAGVGGANA
+397 GTKASVGGANA

-540 QSNVSGDNSVSIG
+540 QSNVSGEQSVS
-553 DTNTVASVRTY
+553 
-564 AMGNNINVAAGADDS
+564 
-579 LAFGTKASVA
+579 
-589 GINTIAMGNTTQAS
+589 
-603 ANYAIAVGNTAQ
+603 
-615 ATAEHAT
+615 
-622 AIGNKSVASN
+622 
-632 VSAIA
+632 
-637 LGRQAQATDENAVA
+637 
-651 LGADSKADGH
+651 
-661 SSFAGAVGS
+661 
-670 SSAGTRQVSI
+670 
-680 GHYAGNNTEG
+680 
-690 SSTPAKPA
+690 
-698 DYAVFI
+698 
-704 GNYAGS
+704 
-710 DAAGTNGNT
+710 
-719 NGVAIGSEAGRY
+719 
-731 LQSGSNNT
+731 
-739 AIGSQAGQYV
+739 
-749 EGSLNAS
+749 
-756 LGQGAGKYVKGNNNI
+756 
-771 AMGTQAGT
+771 
-779 GTATEKL
+779 
-786 EVSGTTAIGNTAK
+786 
-799 ALTNDSVAIGT
+799 
-810 TAKSGKVDKF
+810 
-820 SGERSVAIG
+820 
-829 AYSEALGT
+829 
-837 GGIAIGDSAA
+837 
-847 TTNGHNGVAIGVYS
+847 
-861 KTQNEKAISI
+861 
-871 GAFNKATG
+871 
-879 AQSIVIAGNYDLKNS
+879 
-894 DGVSVAS
+894 
-901 GTRATVIGAET
+901 
-912 TVSGN
+912 
-917 NSVAIGDTNTVA
+917 IGDTNTVA

-943 AGTDDSLVFGTRA
+943 AGTDDSLAFGTRA
-956 AVGAR
+956 SVQGAN
-961 DTIAMGNTAQSK
+961 TIAVGNTAQALTDDSISIGRDSK
-973 TRHSIAIGQDASAG
+973 AGKVDKFDGKKSIAIGYSSEAMGSNAIALGSNAATNNGHDSIAMGTYAKTNGEKTISIGAYNTAEGAQSIVIAGNYDASTGSNRSTTTAAAKRAIVVG
-987 DDSANAEQKGVS
+987 PESHATAED
-999 AVAIGH
+999 AVAIG
-1005 GAQANYYDAI
+1005 NKN
-1015 AIGARA
+1015 
-1021 TVAPAAGN
+1021 TVASA
-1029 TTAADSIAI
+1029 
-1038 GVEATADNYKT
+1038 
-1049 TAIGTYARAKGR
+1049 
-1061 QSTVIA
+1061 
-1067 NNVQGSNY
+1067 
-1075 STASGDRSQV
+1075 
-1085 YGVETTVSGNN
+1085 
-1096 SVAIGDT
+1096 
-1103 NNVASNRTYA
+1103 RTYA

-1118 NIAEAAVDSLAFGT
+1118 NVAANTDDSLVFGT
-1132 KAGVKSARSIAIGT
+1132 RAHTDFSRSIAMGVNASTLGQTGVAIGDNAVTNGVNQISIGHKAGDVTETDNKKTRRPNVGNFGVMIGHYAGAEYTADEVTPVNHQHGTVAVGTQAGRAGKDSWSNIALGNQAGRAVHGNDNIAIGVNSGSGKMTDKVESDGKDVSTVDEYLNVKHSISVGTMSAGKNNYSIAIGT
-1146 EASAGSTDTTYNPLG
+1146 QATAGNGQKEADGST
-1161 DIRATAIGSEAKANG
+1161 KNG
-1176 LRSIALGDV
+1176 YS
-1185 AVASERYGTALGSS
+1185 
-1199 SNVSAAYG
+1199 
-1207 TAVGFENRVSGDGGF
+1207 
-1222 AAGTHS
+1222 
-1228 VAAGRQQISIGHF
+1228 
-1241 AGDNVANSGVPA
+1241 
-1253 KAADYGVFI
+1253 
-1262 GRYAGSDAAGATGN
+1262 
-1276 NYGIAIGAEAGRYQ
+1276 
-1290 QGGEDNYAIGQNAGQ
+1290 
-1305 YVNGTHSVA
+1305 
-1314 LGLNAG
+1314 
-1320 SHIEGDGNFAA
+1320 
-1331 ADGAGNYIKGRNN
+1331 
-1344 IAIGNNAGSGAAGA
+1344 
-1358 IVEADRTISVGTRT
+1358 
-1372 QARGDN
+1372 
-1378 AVAIGTDSKALAV
+1378 VAIGTSAN
-1391 DATAVGQ
+1391 
-1398 AAQASAEKTVAV
+1398 ASAL
-1410 GQGAKATERFTVAM
+1410 
-1424 GHNATASH
+1424 
-1432 ANSVALGTNSA
+1432 NSVALGAAASA
-1443 TSDVHTGAYTLNNSY
+1443 SHEYSVALGRDSKTSDVHTGVYTLNTSY
-1458 TAAGLPNAA
+1458 AAAGQPNAA

-1475 VGKERQIQNV
+1475 AGKERQIQNV

-1503 YATNNYM
+1503 YATNNYL
-1510 SNFATGVKNVLGG
+1510 SNLAGGVKNVLGG
-1523 DAAVDNAGNLTMS
+1523 DAAVDNAGNVTMS

-1557 AAGDNITVTPTTN
+1557 AAGNNITVTPTTN
-1570 ADGSKTYTVATKKDL
+1570 ADGSKTYTVATTKDL
-1585 VVDSVKAGDTTVNTD
+1585 VVDSVKAGDTTVNKD

-1630 AAGSKDAV
+1630 AAGSTDAV

-1650 DSAVQDVVSS
+1650 DSAVQNVVSA

-1690 TVNDPAAADEGKL
+1690 TVKDPAAADEGKL

-1717 FVVDTKANGG
+1717 FVVNTQANGG
-1727 AVDAASEE
+1727 AVDAASEK

-1819 PSVTDT
+1819 PSVTDA

-1850 NGGQLAAVK
+1850 NGGQLAEVK
-1859 AKADSAVQDIKS
+1859 SKADSAVQDVKS
-1871 GDEKALS
+1871 GDENALTAVKDPNTNI
-1878 VTKAGN
+1878 VTV
-1884 TYTITP
+1884 TP
-1890 NLSGDLV
+1890 KLSGDLV
-1897 DANGN
+1897 DTNGN

-2061 PDAKIDPATGKVTVA
+2061 PDAAIDPATGKVTVA

-2174 GNRVI
+2174 GNRII

-2227 ALTAVKDPSTNIVT
+2227 ALTAVKDPNTNIVT

-2248 NLVDANG
+2248 DLVDANG

-2262 PEEKGKLVT
+2262 PADKGKLVT

-2391 DAVNKGQLDAVKG
+2391 DAVNKGQLDAVKTV
-2404 IADSA
+2404 ADSA

-2473 DKTITNVALGAVSPT
+2473 DKTITNVAPGAVTPT
-2488 SKDAVNGS
+2488 SKDAVNGG
-2496 QLYNVADNVKDLIGP
+2496 QLYNVANNVKDLIGP
-2511 DAVIDPA
+2511 DATIDPA
-2518 TGKVTVADPAKGIG
+2518 TGKVTVADPVKGIG

-2569 VVEESLNADGGKHY
+2569 VVEESTNANGGKHY

-2643 GQLDKVAG
+2643 GQLDAVKN
-2651 VADSAVKSVKA
+2651 VADSAVKSVDVA
-2662 ADGEQNLVVDNS
+2662 NGEQNLVVDNT

-2689 DSVKAGDTTVNND
+2689 DSVKAGDSTLNND

-2715 GIDAGDKKITNVAAG
+2715 GINAGDKTITNVAPGA
-2730 DVAENSK
+2730 VTPTSK
-2737 DAVNGGQLH
+2737 DAVNGGQLY
-2746 NVAKGVADVL
+2746 NVANNVKDLIGP
-2756 GGDAA
+2756 DATIDPA
-2761 VDGDGKVTMTNI
+2761 TGKVTVADPVKGI
-2773 GETGKGNVN
+2773 GETGKGNIG

-2790 LAKNAADTAKKH
+2790 AAKAAADTAKKH

-2826 VSTAKDL
+2826 VSTARDL

-2885 GQLNKVDTKVS
+2885 GQLDKVDTKVS

-2928 GNINDAIK
+2928 GNINEAIK

-2995 NHDADTNTTT
+2995 NHDADSNTTT

-3033 NLNFTKGPN
+3033 NLNFTKGAN

>member
-49 ALAISVGLALTST
+49 ALAISIGLALTST
-62 SAVAGPGI
+62 SAVGYPGI
-70 YINDGPDEGCLVVP
+70 YINDRQAGNCTAINDSAIPNLGVGTILDVNSTPGSVVLRVP
-84 DAPTGIYG
+84 GTSTAPAGVTPSHYNAAG
-92 LTRDNISAANTML
+92 SA
-105 KPGNLMPD
+105 
-113 RTIFGLDK
+113 R
-121 MSPCESS
+121 PCEAI
-128 GNGVHAFDTQTNRTL
+128 GNSTVDNRETQTNRTL
-143 FYGKTHRVDTANNGS
+143 FYGGPGAATEADEVNNENNGA

-179 GTNGAGAT
+179 GVNGDHST
-187 NSIRMGTGTTLAD
+187 NSIRMGMGTALSD
-200 ANKKLN
+200 ANKQVDAITIGVNAGASAKHATAIGSATTAKTGYSTALGYKAQAGDPAVTLLNGEYATAIGGQAKALNAQATAVGAESVASGVGQTSIGAYAGKNGTGDQVRQSYGVFIGRFAGSDNQNPNAATEGGNNYGVSIGESAGRYGQGGTRNTAIGEQAGQYLKGSYNIAMGTNAGSGSATDKLEVSNTTAIGNAAKALTHN
-206 SISIGVDTGASDSN
+206 SISIGL
-220 AIAIGAN
+220 
-227 TSAAGSNSSAIG
+227 NSKSG
-239 LNAKATTDSS
+239 KADAFGGENS
-249 IAIGTTAEAGG
+249 IAIGNTAEAM
-260 PAVNATLL
+260 
-268 GTKAIAIGYETKA
+268 GTSSMAMGMRASTSNGHDAIA
-281 LGTSNVALG
+281 LGTYATTENQKATVIGSYSAATGRQSLTIANNYDSKNLKPV
-290 YGSVAENGH
+290 SVA
-299 DSIAIGIKAKT
+299 S
-310 SNIKSIAIG
+310 G
-319 AYSEASGV
+319 ARA
-327 QSTVISD
+327 TVI
-334 NYGAATAVSTASGTR
+334 
-349 SQVYGAETNVS
+349 GAETTVS
-360 GNNSVAIGDTNKVAS
+360 GDNSVAIGDTNTVAS
-375 NRTYV
+375 RRTYV

-387 ATGTD
+387 AAGTD

-397 GTKAGVGGANA
+397 GTKASVGGANA

-553 DTNTVASVRTY
+553 DTNT
-564 AMGNNINVAAGADDS
+564 I
-579 LAFGTKASVA
+579 
-589 GINTIAMGNTTQAS
+589 
-603 ANYAIAVGNTAQ
+603 
-615 ATAEHAT
+615 
-622 AIGNKSVASN
+622 
-632 VSAIA
+632 
-637 LGRQAQATDENAVA
+637 
-651 LGADSKADGH
+651 
-661 SSFAGAVGS
+661 
-670 SSAGTRQVSI
+670 
-680 GHYAGNNTEG
+680 
-690 SSTPAKPA
+690 
-698 DYAVFI
+698 
-704 GNYAGS
+704 
-710 DAAGTNGNT
+710 
-719 NGVAIGSEAGRY
+719 
-731 LQSGSNNT
+731 
-739 AIGSQAGQYV
+739 
-749 EGSLNAS
+749 
-756 LGQGAGKYVKGNNNI
+756 
-771 AMGTQAGT
+771 
-779 GTATEKL
+779 
-786 EVSGTTAIGNTAK
+786 
-799 ALTNDSVAIGT
+799 
-810 TAKSGKVDKF
+810 
-820 SGERSVAIG
+820 
-829 AYSEALGT
+829 
-837 GGIAIGDSAA
+837 
-847 TTNGHNGVAIGVYS
+847 
-861 KTQNEKAISI
+861 
-871 GAFNKATG
+871 
-879 AQSIVIAGNYDLKNS
+879 
-894 DGVSVAS
+894 
-901 GTRATVIGAET
+901 
-912 TVSGN
+912 
-917 NSVAIGDTNTVA
+917 A

-956 AVGAR
+956 AVSAR
-961 DTIAMGNTAQSK
+961 DTIAMGNTAQAK
-973 TRHSIAIGQDASAG
+973 TRHSIAIGQDSSAG

-1103 NNVASNRTYA
+1103 NNVASLRTYA
-1113 IGNNI
+1113 MGNNI
-1118 NIAEAAVDSLAFGT
+1118 SVSANASDSLALGS
-1132 KAGVKSARSIAIGT
+1132 AVKVDGDSA
-1146 EASAGSTDTTYNPLG
+1146 
-1161 DIRATAIGSEAKANG
+1161 
-1176 LRSIALGDV
+1176 IALGK
-1185 AVASERYGTALGSS
+1185 
-1199 SNVSAAYG
+1199 NSAA
-1207 TAVGFENRVSGDGGF
+1207 
-1222 AAGTHS
+1222 AGNN
-1228 VAAGRQQISIGHF
+1228 QISIGVN
-1241 AGDNVANSGVPA
+1241 AARNTTGGDNHASVYSVS
-1253 KAADYGVFI
+1253 I
-1262 GRYAGSDAAGATGN
+1262 GTNAGADNASTAKDGN
-1276 NYGIAIGAEAGRYQ
+1276 TEGVAIGYNAGRYV
-1290 QGGEDNYAIGQNAGQ
+1290 GTGIHNSAIG
-1305 YVNGTHSVA
+1305 
-1314 LGLNAG
+1314 LNSGMYIQG
-1320 SHIEGDGNFAA
+1320 SD
-1331 ADGAGNYIKGRNN
+1331 N
-1344 IAIGNNAGSGAAGA
+1344 IAFGSNAGSGKKDAVLD
-1358 IVEADRTISVGTRT
+1358 INRT
-1372 QARGDN
+1372 
-1378 AVAIGTDSKALAV
+1378 VAIGANALASKNNAVSIGGNSKAQDISSVAIG
-1391 DATAVGQ
+1391 DTATA
-1398 AAQASAEKTVAV
+1398 A
-1410 GQGAKATERFTVAM
+1410 
-1424 GHNATASH
+1424 N
-1432 ANSVALGTNSA
+1432 ANSVALGARSTTA
-1443 TSDVHTGAYTLNNSY
+1443 DVHTGDYTLNNSY
-1458 TAAGLPNAA
+1458 TAAGLPVAA
-1467 NGTVSVGS
+1467 NGTVSVGAA
-1475 VGKERQIQNV
+1475 GKERQIQNV

-1503 YATNNYM
+1503 YATNNYL
-1510 SNFATGVKNVLGG
+1510 SNLAGGVKNVLGG

-1557 AAGDNITVTPTTN
+1557 AAGENITVTPTTN

-1600 GVTIAGGPSVKKDGI
+1600 GVTIASGPSITKSGINANGRKVTGLVDGDINATSTDAVNGSQLHATNTKLADVENTANTAVQEIESANPDALSVKKDGTKVTLTPNVIAGDLVNPATGAVNTPAAGDAGKLVTAGTVANALANTHFVVDTKATTGGELDGASQADQKIKSGNKVTLQAGKNLKAKQTNGTDGAQVEFSLKDSISLTQVTAGTGANQVVLGNDGVKVGGNTYINNDGLNANNKPISNVADGVKPKDAVNKGQLDAVAQEAAKHTTVKAGKNVEVTEGANAAGGKEYTVKTADNLNVTSVKAGDSTLNTDGLTIAGGPSVKKDGI
-1615 NAGDKKITGVADGNV
+1615 NAGNKKITGVANGNV
-1630 AAGSKDAV
+1630 AAGSKEAV

-1650 DSAVQDVVSS
+1650 DSAVQNVVSA

-1690 TVNDPAAADEGKL
+1690 TVKDPAAADEGKL

-1727 AVDAASEE
+1727 TVDAASEE

-1819 PSVTDT
+1819 PSVTDA

-1850 NGGQLAAVK
+1850 NGGQLAEVK
-1859 AKADSAVQDIKS
+1859 AKADSAVQDVKS
-1871 GDEKALS
+1871 GDENALTAVKDPNTNI
-1878 VTKAGN
+1878 VTV
-1884 TYTITP
+1884 TP
-1890 NLSGDLV
+1890 KLSGDLV

-1908 PEEKGKL
+1908 PAEKGKL

-2061 PDAKIDPATGKVTVA
+2061 PDAAIDPATGKVTVA

-2139 DDLDVTSVTAGNTT
+2139 DDLDVTSVTAGNAT

-2227 ALTAVKDPSTNIVT
+2227 ALTAVKDPNTNIVT

-2391 DAVNKGQLDAVKG
+2391 DAVNKGQLDAVKTVADSAVKSVDVANGEENLVVDNTDPKNPKLSLKKDLTVDSVKAGDSTLNTDGLTIAGGPSVKKDG
-2404 IADSA
+2404 INAGDKTITNVAPGAVTPTSKDAVNGGQLYNVANNVKDLIGPDAAIDPATGKVTVADPAKGIGETGKDNIGDAIKHVNDAAKAAADTAKKHTTVEQGDNIVVEESTNADGGKHYKVSTAKNLNVDSVKAGDTTVNNDGVTIAGGPSVTKGGINAGGNTITNVADGVNPNDAVNKGQLDAVKGVADSA

-2458 IAGGPSVKKDGINAG
+2458 IAGGPSVKKDGIDAG
-2473 DKTITNVALGAVSPT
+2473 DKKITNVAAGDVAEN
-2488 SKDAVNGS
+2488 SKDAVNGG
-2496 QLYNVADNVKDLIGP
+2496 QLYDVAKNVADLVGP
-2511 DAVIDPA
+2511 DAKIDPA
-2518 TGKVTVADPAKGIG
+2518 TGKVTVADPTKGIG

-2537 NIGDAIKHVNDAAKA
+2537 NIGDAIKHVNDLAKN

-2569 VVEESLNADGGKHY
+2569 VVEESTNADGGKHY
-2583 KVSTAKD
+2583 KVSTAKN

-2633 GVNPNDAVNK
+2633 GVNPDDAVNK
-2643 GQLDKVAG
+2643 GQLD
-2651 VADSAVKSVKA
+2651 
-2662 ADGEQNLVVDNS
+2662 
-2674 DPKNPK
+2674 
-2680 LSLKKDLTV
+2680 
-2689 DSVKAGDTTVNND
+2689 
-2702 GLTIAGGPSVKKD
+2702 
-2715 GIDAGDKKITNVAAG
+2715 
-2730 DVAENSK
+2730 
-2737 DAVNGGQLH
+2737 
-2746 NVAKGVADVL
+2746 
-2756 GGDAA
+2756 
-2761 VDGDGKVTMTNI
+2761 
-2773 GETGKGNVN
+2773 
-2782 DAIKHVND
+2782 
-2790 LAKNAADTAKKH
+2790 
-2802 TTVEQGDNIVVEESL
+2802 
-2817 NADGGKHYK
+2817 
-2826 VSTAKDL
+2826 
-2833 NVDSVKAGD
+2833 
-2842 TTVNNDGVTIAGG
+2842 
-2855 PSVTKGGINA
+2855 
-2865 GGNTITNVADGVNDT
+2865 
-2880 DAVNK
+2880 
-2885 GQLNKVDTKVS
+2885 KVDTKVS

-2920 SNIGETGK
+2920 TNIGETGK

-2995 NHDADTNTTT
+2995 NHDADSNTTT

-3033 NLNFTKGPN
+3033 NLNFTKGAN

>member
-49 ALAISVGLALTST
+49 ALAISIGLALTST

-70 YINDGPDEGCLVVP
+70 YINDGKSDDGCIAIP
-84 DAPTGIYG
+84 DASGPNVGIYG
-92 LTRDNISAANTML
+92 ISNTGGGVGVAIL
-105 KPGNLMPD
+105 APGQVAPNKDYFAMNA
-113 RTIFGLDK
+113 
-121 MSPCESS
+121 MAPCLSS
-128 GNGVHAFDTQTNRTL
+128 GNVAQAFDTQTNRTL
-143 FYGKTHRVDTANNGS
+143 FYGNDSYGYGTITNNGA

-179 GTNGAGAT
+179 GVNGLDAT
-187 NSIRMGTGTTLAD
+187 NSIRMGMGTALSD
-200 ANKKLN
+200 ANKQVDA
-206 SISIGVDTGASDSN
+206 ITIGVNAGAS
-220 AIAIGAN
+220 AKHATAIG
-227 TSAAGSNSSAIG
+227 SATTAKTGYSTALGFQSQAGDPAVTNFNGEYATAIG
-239 LNAKATTDSS
+239 GKAKALH
-249 IAIGTTAEAGG
+249 AYTTA
-260 PAVNATLL
+260 L
-268 GTKAIAIGYETKA
+268 
-281 LGTSNVALG
+281 
-290 YGSVAENGH
+290 
-299 DSIAIGIKAKT
+299 
-310 SNIKSIAIG
+310 
-319 AYSEASGV
+319 
-327 QSTVISD
+327 
-334 NYGAATAVSTASGTR
+334 
-349 SQVYGAETNVS
+349 GAETNASGAYATAVGNEAKATHESTTAVGKGAKATNDFATAVGQLALASGKNGTAVGTRNEALGEEATAIGYHSHANGSQQLSIGAHAGRNLDGSFSQSTHGISIGSLAGADNATAKSNDDSVLIGTESGRYAQGGNRNTSIGKSAGQYLKGNDNIAMGSNAGSGTATDKLEVS
-360 GNNSVAIGDTNKVAS
+360 NTVAIGNTAKAS
-375 NRTYV
+375 
-380 MGNNINA
+380 GND
-387 ATGTD
+387 G
-392 DSLAF
+392 
-397 GTKAGVGGANA
+397 
-408 IALGNTAKATKEN
+408 IALGNTANSKTDGA
-421 TIAQGTESVVYGKNS
+421 ISIGTRSVSGDGDAVPGVTPIGNKS
-436 VSIGYKAVSGI
+436 ISIGY
-447 ETPTPTQTNAFSV
+447 ESV
-460 SIGNETEA
+460 ANRY
-468 IDASTIAI
+468 DTIAM
-476 GDKAKAKG
+476 
-484 GVDALAVGTQ
+484 GVESSTQ
-494 ANAMTYKA
+494 AADPAVAPWDAVAIGSKSKATTYKA

-513 RQSTVIGNDIQGQPS
+513 RQSTVIGNDIQGQNS
-528 IASGTRSQILGV
+528 TASGTRSQILGV

-553 DTNTVASVRTY
+553 DTNTVASARTY
-564 AMGNNINVAAGADDS
+564 AMGNNINAAAGTDDSLAFGTKAGVGGPNAIALGNTAKASAANTVAISNQAQAKTPYSVALGASAVAGDDSTGALNGGEAAIAIGRQAVANVYNGIAIGKQATIKKDSADGIVIGAETKVNAYKGAAIGAFSEANGSQALAIGNNKQGQSSVASGERSQVIGVESTVSGNNSVAIGDTNNVASERTYAMGNNITTGAGAHDSLAFGTQAYVGNASAIAMGNAAKAVGKEQVSIGKNAGADSANPEGNYYGVYIGSEAGRYQQGDGRNYAIGQNAGQYVKGSSNIALGTNAGKGEAGNVIDASSTIAIGRETKASGYSGISIGTLAETTHANSIALGDKASATNGHDALAVGAFSKTTAAKAMSIGSYSTASGAQSIVIASNYADSAAPEASNRSTATAARAIVMGPESHATAEDALAIGNKNTVASARTYAIGNNINVAAGADDS
-579 LAFGTKASVA
+579 LAFGT
-589 GINTIAMGNTTQAS
+589 
-603 ANYAIAVGNTAQ
+603 
-615 ATAEHAT
+615 
-622 AIGNKSVASN
+622 
-632 VSAIA
+632 
-637 LGRQAQATDENAVA
+637 
-651 LGADSKADGH
+651 
-661 SSFAGAVGS
+661 
-670 SSAGTRQVSI
+670 
-680 GHYAGNNTEG
+680 
-690 SSTPAKPA
+690 
-698 DYAVFI
+698 
-704 GNYAGS
+704 
-710 DAAGTNGNT
+710 
-719 NGVAIGSEAGRY
+719 
-731 LQSGSNNT
+731 
-739 AIGSQAGQYV
+739 
-749 EGSLNAS
+749 
-756 LGQGAGKYVKGNNNI
+756 
-771 AMGTQAGT
+771 
-779 GTATEKL
+779 
-786 EVSGTTAIGNTAK
+786 
-799 ALTNDSVAIGT
+799 
-810 TAKSGKVDKF
+810 
-820 SGERSVAIG
+820 
-829 AYSEALGT
+829 
-837 GGIAIGDSAA
+837 
-847 TTNGHNGVAIGVYS
+847 
-861 KTQNEKAISI
+861 
-871 GAFNKATG
+871 
-879 AQSIVIAGNYDLKNS
+879 
-894 DGVSVAS
+894 
-901 GTRATVIGAET
+901 
-912 TVSGN
+912 
-917 NSVAIGDTNTVA
+917 
-929 SARTYALGNNINAA
+929 
-943 AGTDDSLVFGTRA
+943 RA
-956 AVGAR
+956 AVGA
-961 DTIAMGNTAQSK
+961 ANT
-973 TRHSIAIGQDASAG
+973 
-987 DDSANAEQKGVS
+987 
-999 AVAIGH
+999 VAIG
-1005 GAQANYYDAI
+1005 AN
-1015 AIGARA
+1015 
-1021 TVAPAAGN
+1021 
-1029 TTAADSIAI
+1029 
-1038 GVEATADNYKT
+1038 
-1049 TAIGTYARAKGR
+1049 
-1061 QSTVIA
+1061 A
-1067 NNVQGSNY
+1067 N
-1075 STASGDRSQV
+1075 
-1085 YGVETTVSGNN
+1085 
-1096 SVAIGDT
+1096 
-1103 NNVASNRTYA
+1103 
-1113 IGNNI
+1113 
-1118 NIAEAAVDSLAFGT
+1118 
-1132 KAGVKSARSIAIGT
+1132 
-1146 EASAGSTDTTYNPLG
+1146 
-1161 DIRATAIGSEAKANG
+1161 
-1176 LRSIALGDV
+1176 
-1185 AVASERYGTALGSS
+1185 
-1199 SNVSAAYG
+1199 
-1207 TAVGFENRVSGDGGF
+1207 
-1222 AAGTHS
+1222 
-1228 VAAGRQQISIGHF
+1228 
-1241 AGDNVANSGVPA
+1241 
-1253 KAADYGVFI
+1253 
-1262 GRYAGSDAAGATGN
+1262 
-1276 NYGIAIGAEAGRYQ
+1276 
-1290 QGGEDNYAIGQNAGQ
+1290 
-1305 YVNGTHSVA
+1305 
-1314 LGLNAG
+1314 
-1320 SHIEGDGNFAA
+1320 
-1331 ADGAGNYIKGRNN
+1331 
-1344 IAIGNNAGSGAAGA
+1344 
-1358 IVEADRTISVGTRT
+1358 
-1372 QARGDN
+1372 
-1378 AVAIGTDSKALAV
+1378 
-1391 DATAVGQ
+1391 
-1398 AAQASAEKTVAV
+1398 AAQ
-1410 GQGAKATERFTVAM
+1410 
-1424 GHNATASH
+1424 
-1432 ANSVALGTNSA
+1432 ANSVALGAGSA
-1443 TSDVHTGAYTLNNSY
+1443 TSAPHTGNYTLNTSY
-1458 TAAGLPNAA
+1458 TAAGQPNAA

-1475 VGKERQIQNV
+1475 AGKERQIQNV

-1503 YATNNYM
+1503 HATNNYL
-1510 SNFATGVKNVLGG
+1510 SNLAGGVKNVLGG

-1557 AAGDNITVTPTTN
+1557 AAGENITVTPTTN

-1600 GVTIAGGPSVKKDGI
+1600 GVTIANGPSITKSGINANGRKVTGLVDGDINVTSTDAVNGSQLHATNTKLADVENTANTAVQEIESANPDALSVKKDGTKVTLTPNVIAGDLVDPATGAVNTPAAGDAGKLVTAGTVANALANTHFVVDTKATDGELDTASQADQKIKSGNKVTLQAGKNLKAKQTNGANGAEVEFSLKDSISLTQVTAGTGANQVVLGNDGVKVGGKTYINNDGLNANGNKITNVANGVDPTDAVNKGQLDAVKGVADSAVKSVDVANGEQNLVVDNTDAKNPKLSLKKDLTLDSVKAGDSTLNTDGLTIAGGPSVKKDGI
-1615 NAGDKKITGVADGNV
+1615 NAGNKTITGVADGNV
-1630 AAGSKDAV
+1630 AAGSTDAV

-1650 DSAVQDVVSS
+1650 DSAVQNVVSA
-1660 NPTALTATKAGDTV
+1660 NPTALTANKVGDTV

-1690 TVNDPAAADEGKL
+1690 TVKDPAAADEGKL

-1727 AVDAASEE
+1727 KVETGSEAD
-1735 NAKVGS
+1735 AKVGS

-1819 PSVTDT
+1819 PSVTDA

-1850 NGGQLAAVK
+1850 NGGQLAEVK
-1859 AKADSAVQDIKS
+1859 AKADSAVQDVKS
-1871 GDEKALS
+1871 GDENALTAVKDPNTNI
-1878 VTKAGN
+1878 VTV
-1884 TYTITP
+1884 TP
-1890 NLSGDLV
+1890 KLSGDLV

-1908 PEEKGKL
+1908 PADKGKL

-2061 PDAKIDPATGKVTVA
+2061 PDAAIDPATGKVTVA

-2227 ALTAVKDPSTNIVT
+2227 ALTAVKDPNTNIVT

-2248 NLVDANG
+2248 DLVDADG
-2255 NITAPTT
+2255 NITAPAT
-2262 PEEKGKLVT
+2262 PADKGKLVT

-2335 LKDSISLKEVT
+2335 LKDSISLTQVT
-2346 AGEGANQVVLGNDGV
+2346 AGEGDNQVVLGNDGV
-2361 KVGGNTYINNA
+2361 KVGGNTYINKD

-2377 GNKITNVADGVDPT
+2377 NKPISNVADGVKPT
-2391 DAVNKGQLDAVKG
+2391 DAVNKGQLDKVAGV
-2404 IADSA
+2404 ADSA
-2409 VKSVDVANGEQ
+2409 VKSVKAADGEE
-2420 NLVVDNSDPKN
+2420 NLVVDNADPKN

-2473 DKTITNVALGAVSPT
+2473 DKTITNVAPGAVTPT
-2488 SKDAVNGS
+2488 SKDAVNGG
-2496 QLYNVADNVKDLIGP
+2496 QLYNVANNVKDLIGP
-2511 DAVIDPA
+2511 DAAIDPA

-2569 VVEESLNADGGKHY
+2569 VVEESTNANGGKHY

-2614 SVTKGGINAGG
+2614 SVTKAGINAGG

-2643 GQLDKVAG
+2643 GQLDAVKN
-2651 VADSAVKSVKA
+2651 VADSAVKSVDVA
-2662 ADGEQNLVVDNS
+2662 NGEQNLVVDNT

-2689 DSVKAGDTTVNND
+2689 DSVKAGDSTLNND

-2737 DAVNGGQLH
+2737 DAVNGGQLYDVAK
-2746 NVAKGVADVL
+2746 NVADLVGP
-2756 GGDAA
+2756 DAKIDPA
-2761 VDGDGKVTMTNI
+2761 TGKVTVADPAKGI
-2773 GETGKGNVN
+2773 GETGKGNIG

-2790 LAKNAADTAKKH
+2790 AAKAAADTAKKH
-2802 TTVEQGDNIVVEESL
+2802 TTVEQGDNIVVEEST
-2817 NADGGKHYK
+2817 NANGGKHYK

-2842 TTVNNDGVTIAGG
+2842 TTVNNDGVTINNG
-2855 PSVTKGGINA
+2855 PSMTKDGINA
-2865 GGNTITNVADGVNDT
+2865 NNTKVTNVADGVDAA

-2885 GQLNKVDTKVS
+2885 GQLDKVDTKVS

-2910 AVNGNGDITM
+2910 TVNGNGDITM

-3033 NLNFTKGPN
+3033 NLNFTKGAN

-3085 VANGNVAADSKDAV
+3085 VANGNVAKDSKDAV

-3105 ETAKSVADV
+3105 ETAQSVADV

>member
-35 VGRVAKGTAGFAAS
+35 VGRVAKGAAGFAAS
-49 ALAISVGLALTST
+49 ALAISIGLALTST
-62 SAVAGPGI
+62 SAVAYPGI
-70 YINDGPDEGCLVVP
+70 YINDRQAGNCLAINDTAVANLGVGTILDVNSTPGSVELKVP
-84 DAPTGIYG
+84 GTYAPQTGITPSYYNAAG
-92 LTRDNISAANTML
+92 SARPCVAVGGSTVDN
-105 KPGNLMPD
+105 
-113 RTIFGLDK
+113 R
-121 MSPCESS
+121 
-128 GNGVHAFDTQTNRTL
+128 DTQTNRTL
-143 FYGKTHRVDTANNGS
+143 FYGGAGATTEAAEVNDRDNGA

-187 NSIRMGTGTTLAD
+187 NSIRMGMGTALSD
-200 ANKKLN
+200 DNKKTDA
-206 SISIGVDTGASDSN
+206 ITIGVNAGAS
-220 AIAIGAN
+220 
-227 TSAAGSNSSAIG
+227 
-239 LNAKATTDSS
+239 AK
-249 IAIGTTAEAGG
+249 
-260 PAVNATLL
+260 
-268 GTKAIAIGYETKA
+268 
-281 LGTSNVALG
+281 
-290 YGSVAENGH
+290 
-299 DSIAIGIKAKT
+299 
-310 SNIKSIAIG
+310 
-319 AYSEASGV
+319 
-327 QSTVISD
+327 
-334 NYGAATAVSTASGTR
+334 
-349 SQVYGAETNVS
+349 
-360 GNNSVAIGDTNKVAS
+360 
-375 NRTYV
+375 
-380 MGNNINA
+380 
-387 ATGTD
+387 
-392 DSLAF
+392 
-397 GTKAGVGGANA
+397 
-408 IALGNTAKATKEN
+408 
-421 TIAQGTESVVYGKNS
+421 
-436 VSIGYKAVSGI
+436 
-447 ETPTPTQTNAFSV
+447 
-460 SIGNETEA
+460 
-468 IDASTIAI
+468 
-476 GDKAKAKG
+476 
-484 GVDALAVGTQ
+484 
-494 ANAMTYKA
+494 
-502 LAIGAYSQATG
+502 
-513 RQSTVIGNDIQGQPS
+513 
-528 IASGTRSQILGV
+528 
-540 QSNVSGDNSVSIG
+540 
-553 DTNTVASVRTY
+553 
-564 AMGNNINVAAGADDS
+564 
-579 LAFGTKASVA
+579 
-589 GINTIAMGNTTQAS
+589 
-603 ANYAIAVGNTAQ
+603 
-615 ATAEHAT
+615 HAT
-622 AIGNKSVASN
+622 AIG
-632 VSAIA
+632 SATTAKTGYSTA
-637 LGRQAQATDENAVA
+637 LGFQSQAGDPAVTNFNGEYATAIGGKAKALHAYTTA
-651 LGADSKADGH
+651 LGAETNASGAYATAVGNEAKATHESTTAVGKGAKATNDFATAVGQLALASGKNGTAVGTRNEALGEEATALGHHSHANGSQQLSIGAHAGRNLDG
-661 SSFAGAVGS
+661 SFSQSTHGISIGSLAGADNATAKSNDDSVLI
-670 SSAGTRQVSI
+670 GTESGRYAQGGDRNTSI
-680 GHYAGNNTEG
+680 GK
-690 SSTPAKPA
+690 S
-698 DYAVFI
+698 
-704 GNYAGS
+704 
-710 DAAGTNGNT
+710 
-719 NGVAIGSEAGRY
+719 
-731 LQSGSNNT
+731 
-739 AIGSQAGQYV
+739 AGQYLK
-749 EGSLNAS
+749 GSD
-756 LGQGAGKYVKGNNNI
+756 NI

-779 GTATEKL
+779 GTATDKL
-786 EVSGTTAIGNTAK
+786 EVNYTTAIGVSAK
-799 ALTNDSVAIGT
+799 ALTNNSIAIGRNSQ
-810 TAKSGKVDKF
+810 SGKADVFGGD
-820 SGERSVAIG
+820 RSLAIGDTATAMGTTSIAIG
-829 AYSEALGT
+829 ANSSTSNGHDSIALGT
-837 GGIAIGDSAA
+837 NASTSNQKATAIGSFSAA
-847 TTNGHNGVAIGVYS
+847 TG
-861 KTQNEKAISI
+861 K
-871 GAFNKATG
+871 
-879 AQSIVIAGNYDLKNS
+879 QSLVIANNYGSK
-894 DGVSVAS
+894 GVQPISVAS
-901 GTRATVIGAET
+901 GDRATAIGVET

-917 NSVAIGDTNTVA
+917 NSLAIGDTNTVA
-929 SARTYALGNNINAA
+929 SARTYAIGNNINAA

-956 AVGAR
+956 SVGGNNA
-961 DTIAMGNTAQSK
+961 IAMGNTATALANGSVAISNQSK
-973 TRHSIAIGQDASAG
+973 AKTTYSIALGQGAVAG
-987 DDSANAEQKGVS
+987 DDSA
-999 AVAIGH
+999 
-1005 GAQANYYDAI
+1005 GALNNGEAAI
-1015 AIGARA
+1015 AIGREASANVYNGIALGKQA
-1021 TVAPAAGN
+1021 TVKK
-1029 TTAADSIAI
+1029 DSSDGIAI
-1038 GVEATADNYKT
+1038 GSETKVNAYKG
-1049 TAIGTYARAKGR
+1049 TAIGAF
-1061 QSTVIA
+1061 SEA
-1067 NNVQGSNY
+1067 NGSQ
-1075 STASGDRSQV
+1075 AL
-1085 YGVETTVSGNN
+1085 
-1096 SVAIGDT
+1096 
-1103 NNVASNRTYA
+1103 A
-1113 IGNNI
+1113 IGNNKQGQSSVASGERSQVIGVESNVSGQDSTAIGYKNTVAAARTYAMGNNI
-1118 NIAEAAVDSLAFGT
+1118 NVAAGVDDALAFGT
-1132 KAGVKSARSIAIGT
+1132 
-1146 EASAGSTDTTYNPLG
+1146 
-1161 DIRATAIGSEAKANG
+1161 RA
-1176 LRSIALGDV
+1176 
-1185 AVASERYGTALGSS
+1185 
-1199 SNVSAAYG
+1199 
-1207 TAVGFENRVSGDGGF
+1207 AVG
-1222 AAGTHS
+1222 AANT
-1228 VAAGRQQISIGHF
+1228 V
-1241 AGDNVANSGVPA
+1241 
-1253 KAADYGVFI
+1253 
-1262 GRYAGSDAAGATGN
+1262 
-1276 NYGIAIGAEAGRYQ
+1276 AIGA
-1290 QGGEDNYAIGQNAGQ
+1290 NA
-1305 YVNGTHSVA
+1305 N
-1314 LGLNAG
+1314 
-1320 SHIEGDGNFAA
+1320 
-1331 ADGAGNYIKGRNN
+1331 
-1344 IAIGNNAGSGAAGA
+1344 
-1358 IVEADRTISVGTRT
+1358 
-1372 QARGDN
+1372 
-1378 AVAIGTDSKALAV
+1378 
-1391 DATAVGQ
+1391 
-1398 AAQASAEKTVAV
+1398 AAQ
-1410 GQGAKATERFTVAM
+1410 
-1424 GHNATASH
+1424 
-1432 ANSVALGTNSA
+1432 ANSVALGAGSA
-1443 TSDVHTGAYTLNNSY
+1443 TSAPHTGAYTLNNSY

-1475 VGKERQIQNV
+1475 AGKERQIQNV

-1510 SNFATGVKNVLGG
+1510 SNFATGVQNVLGG

-1547 DAIAAANTKV
+1547 DAIATANTKV
-1557 AAGDNITVTPTTN
+1557 VAGENITVTPTDN

-1600 GVTIAGGPSVKKDGI
+1600 GVTITGGPSVKKDGI
-1615 NAGDKKITGVADGNV
+1615 NAGDKVISGVADGNV

-1650 DSAVQDVVSS
+1650 DSAVQNVVSA

-1674 TLTPNFIAG
+1674 TLTPNFISG

-1690 TVNDPAAADEGKL
+1690 TVNDPAATDEGKL

-1727 AVDAASEE
+1727 TVDAASEE

-1819 PSVTDT
+1819 PSVTDA
-1825 GIDAGNKKITG
+1825 GINAGDKKITG
-1836 VADGNVAAGSTDAV
+1836 VANGDVSTGSTDAV
-1850 NGGQLAAVK
+1850 NGGQLAEVK
-1859 AKADSAVQDIKS
+1859 AKADSAVQDVKS
-1871 GDEKALS
+1871 GDENALTAEKDPNTNI
-1878 VTKAGN
+1878 VTV
-1884 TYTITP
+1884 TP
-1890 NLSGDLV
+1890 KLSGDLV

-1902 ITAPTT
+1902 ITAPAT
-1908 PEEKGKL
+1908 PADKGKL

-2061 PDAKIDPATGKVTVA
+2061 PDAAIDPATGKVTVA

-2227 ALTAVKDPSTNIVT
+2227 ALTAVKDPNTNIVT

-2248 NLVDANG
+2248 DLVDADG

-2262 PEEKGKLVT
+2262 AADKGKLVT
-2271 AGTVADALAN
+2271 AGTVAQALAN

-2295 DAASQADQK
+2295 DTASQADQK

-2335 LKDSISLKEVT
+2335 LKDSISLTQVT
-2346 AGEGANQVVLGNDGV
+2346 AGEGDNQVVLGNDGV
-2361 KVGGNTYINNA
+2361 KVGGNTYINKD

-2377 GNKITNVADGVDPT
+2377 NKPISNVADGVNPT
-2391 DAVNKGQLDAVKG
+2391 DAVNKGQLDKVAGV
-2404 IADSA
+2404 ADSA

-2473 DKTITNVALGAVSPT
+2473 DKTITNVAPGAVTPT

-2511 DAVIDPA
+2511 DATIDPA

-2583 KVSTAKD
+2583 KVSTARD

-2614 SVTKGGINAGG
+2614 SVTKAGINAGG

-2633 GVNPNDAVNK
+2633 GVNPTDAVNK

-2651 VADSAVKSVKA
+2651 VADSAVKSVDVA
-2662 ADGEQNLVVDNS
+2662 NGEQNLVVDNS

-2689 DSVKAGDTTVNND
+2689 DSVKAGDSTLNND

-2746 NVAKGVADVL
+2746 SVASSVANVL
-2756 GGDAA
+2756 GGNAA
-2761 VDGDGKVTMTNI
+2761 VDGNGNVTTNNI
-2773 GETGKGNVN
+2773 GGTGANTVH
-2782 DAIKHVND
+2782 DAIAAVKD
-2790 LAKNAADTAKKH
+2790 AADKAADTAKKH
-2802 TTVEQGDNIVVEESL
+2802 TTVEQGDNIVVEEST
-2817 NADGGKHYK
+2817 NANGGKHYK

-2885 GQLNKVDTKVS
+2885 GQLDKVDTKVS

-2928 GNINDAIK
+2928 GNINEAIK

-3033 NLNFTKGPN
+3033 NLNFTKGAN

>member
-1 MNHIYKSIF
+1 MAIGAQSQAKGWQSIVLANNAPDAKVSVASGIRSQVYGVESEASGTDAVAIGYKNTVAAHRTYAIGNEINVAKEAEEALAFGTRAHVSGAYQISLGSDAGADAVAPNTSGIAIGRNAGRYGQSGILNTAIGAASGQYVSGSYNIAMGTGAGSGTDAEKLAASQTISIGH
-10 NKALGV
+10 NAKASKHTAIAMGTTAQARTEKSVALGENAIAGDTAAPTV
-16 FTAVPEF
+16 KKGEYSTAIGSNTTALGYGATAVGSITKAKVNYATALGHEAE
-23 ASAHGKGSERTV
+23 ASGTGETSLGYGAGANSASPNGNRNGVNVGTNAGRYAIAGGNNVSVGISAGQYVEGDNNVAQGYSAGSYIKGSENVSIGTNANVGSATDKLEVNKTV
-35 VGRVAKGTAGFAAS
+35 AIGSGTKAS
-49 ALAISVGLALTST
+49 ANNAIAMGNTAQATAEHATAIGNKSVASNVSAIALGRQAQATDEN
-62 SAVAGPGI
+62 AVALGADSKA
-70 YINDGPDEGCLVVP
+70 DGHSSFAGAVGSSSAGTRQVSIGHYAGNNTEGSSTPAKPADYAVFIGNYAGS
-84 DAPTGIYG
+84 DAAGKNG
-92 LTRDNISAANTML
+92 NT
-105 KPGNLMPD
+105 
-113 RTIFGLDK
+113 
-121 MSPCESS
+121 
-128 GNGVHAFDTQTNRTL
+128 NGVAIGSEAGRYLQSGSNN
-143 FYGKTHRVDTANNGS
+143 TAIGS
-158 KNLTLG
+158 QAGQYVEGSLNASLG
-164 GRLDVNSGII
+164 Q
-174 GVGDR
+174 
-179 GTNGAGAT
+179 GAGKYVKGNNNIAMGT
-187 NSIRMGTGTTLAD
+187 QAGTGTD
-200 ANKKLN
+200 AEKLEVSN
-206 SISIGVDTGASDSN
+206 TAAIGNAAKALTDDSISIGRDSKAGKVDKFDGKKSIAIGYASEAMGSN
-220 AIAIGAN
+220 AIAL
-227 TSAAGSNSSAIG
+227 GSNA
-239 LNAKATTDSS
+239 AT
-249 IAIGTTAEAGG
+249 
-260 PAVNATLL
+260 N
-268 GTKAIAIGYETKA
+268 
-281 LGTSNVALG
+281 
-290 YGSVAENGH
+290 NGH
-299 DSIAIGIKAKT
+299 DSIAMGTYAKT
-310 SNIKSIAIG
+310 NGEKTISIG
-319 AYSEASGV
+319 AYNTAEGAQSIVIAGNYDASTGSNR
-327 QSTVISD
+327 STTTAAARRAIVVGPESH
-334 NYGAATAVSTASGTR
+334 ATAEDA
-349 SQVYGAETNVS
+349 
-360 GNNSVAIGDTNKVAS
+360 VAIGNKNTIAS
-375 NRTYV
+375 ARTYA
-380 MGNNINA
+380 MGNNINVA
-387 ATGTD
+387 AGAD

-397 GTKAGVGGANA
+397 GTRAAVGAANA

-564 AMGNNINVAAGADDS
+564 AMGNNISVSANASDS
-579 LAFGTKASVA
+579 LALG
-589 GINTIAMGNTTQAS
+589 S
-603 ANYAIAVGNTAQ
+603 AVKVDGD
-615 ATAEHAT
+615 
-622 AIGNKSVASN
+622 
-632 VSAIA
+632 SAIA
-637 LGRQAQATDENAVA
+637 LGKNAA
-651 LGADSKADGH
+651 A
-661 SSFAGAVGS
+661 
-670 SSAGTRQVSI
+670 
-680 GHYAGNNTEG
+680 AGNNQ
-690 SSTPAKPA
+690 
-698 DYAVFI
+698 I
-704 GNYAGS
+704 
-710 DAAGTNGNT
+710 
-719 NGVAIGSEAGRY
+719 AIGVNAAR
-731 LQSGSNNT
+731 NT
-739 AIGSQAGQYV
+739 TG
-749 EGSLNAS
+749 
-756 LGQGAGKYVKGNNNI
+756 GANHSSVY
-771 AMGTQAGT
+771 
-779 GTATEKL
+779 
-786 EVSGTTAIGNTAK
+786 
-799 ALTNDSVAIGT
+799 SVAIGT
-810 TAKSGKVDKF
+810 NAGADNVSTAQDGNTEGVAIGYNAGRHVGTGIHNSAIGLNSGMYIQGSDNIAF
-820 SGERSVAIG
+820 GSNAGSGQKDAVLDINRTVAIG
-829 AYSEALGT
+829 ANAL
-837 GGIAIGDSAA
+837 S
-847 TTNGHNGVAIGVYS
+847 S
-861 KTQNEKAISI
+861 KNNAVSI
-871 GAFNKATG
+871 GGNSKA
-879 AQSIVIAGNYDLKNS
+879 QDIS
-894 DGVSVAS
+894 
-901 GTRATVIGAET
+901 
-912 TVSGN
+912 
-917 NSVAIGDTNTVA
+917 SVAIGDTA
-929 SARTYALGNNINAA
+929 
-943 AGTDDSLVFGTRA
+943 
-956 AVGAR
+956 
-961 DTIAMGNTAQSK
+961 
-973 TRHSIAIGQDASAG
+973 
-987 DDSANAEQKGVS
+987 
-999 AVAIGH
+999 
-1005 GAQANYYDAI
+1005 
-1015 AIGARA
+1015 
-1021 TVAPAAGN
+1021 
-1029 TTAADSIAI
+1029 TAA
-1038 GVEATADNYKT
+1038 N
-1049 TAIGTYARAKGR
+1049 
-1061 QSTVIA
+1061 
-1067 NNVQGSNY
+1067 
-1075 STASGDRSQV
+1075 
-1085 YGVETTVSGNN
+1085 
-1096 SVAIGDT
+1096 
-1103 NNVASNRTYA
+1103 
-1113 IGNNI
+1113 
-1118 NIAEAAVDSLAFGT
+1118 
-1132 KAGVKSARSIAIGT
+1132 
-1146 EASAGSTDTTYNPLG
+1146 
-1161 DIRATAIGSEAKANG
+1161 
-1176 LRSIALGDV
+1176 
-1185 AVASERYGTALGSS
+1185 
-1199 SNVSAAYG
+1199 
-1207 TAVGFENRVSGDGGF
+1207 
-1222 AAGTHS
+1222 
-1228 VAAGRQQISIGHF
+1228 
-1241 AGDNVANSGVPA
+1241 
-1253 KAADYGVFI
+1253 
-1262 GRYAGSDAAGATGN
+1262 
-1276 NYGIAIGAEAGRYQ
+1276 
-1290 QGGEDNYAIGQNAGQ
+1290 
-1305 YVNGTHSVA
+1305 
-1314 LGLNAG
+1314 
-1320 SHIEGDGNFAA
+1320 
-1331 ADGAGNYIKGRNN
+1331 
-1344 IAIGNNAGSGAAGA
+1344 
-1358 IVEADRTISVGTRT
+1358 
-1372 QARGDN
+1372 
-1378 AVAIGTDSKALAV
+1378 
-1391 DATAVGQ
+1391 
-1398 AAQASAEKTVAV
+1398 
-1410 GQGAKATERFTVAM
+1410 
-1424 GHNATASH
+1424 
-1432 ANSVALGTNSA
+1432 ANSVALGARST

-1467 NGTVSVGS
+1467 NGTVSVGAA
-1475 VGKERQIQNV
+1475 GKERQIQNV

-1615 NAGDKKITGVADGNV
+1615 NAGDKKITGVANGNV

-1650 DSAVQDVVSS
+1650 DSAVQNVVSA

-1690 TVNDPAAADEGKL
+1690 TVNTPAAADEGKL

-1819 PSVTDT
+1819 PSVTDA

-1850 NGGQLAAVK
+1850 NGGQLAEVK
-1859 AKADSAVQDIKS
+1859 SKADSAVQDVKS
-1871 GDEKALS
+1871 GDENALTAVKDPNTNI
-1878 VTKAGN
+1878 VTV
-1884 TYTITP
+1884 TP
-1890 NLSGDLV
+1890 KLSGDLV

-2061 PDAKIDPATGKVTVA
+2061 PDAAIDPATGKVTVA

-2227 ALTAVKDPSTNIVT
+2227 ALTAVKDPNTNIVT

-2262 PEEKGKLVT
+2262 PADKGKLVT

-2391 DAVNKGQLDAVKG
+2391 DAVNKSQLDAVKTV
-2404 IADSA
+2404 ADSA

-2445 KAGDSTLNNDGLT
+2445 KAGDSTLNTDGLT

-2473 DKTITNVALGAVSPT
+2473 DKTITNVAPGAVTPT
-2488 SKDAVNGS
+2488 SKDAVNGG
-2496 QLYNVADNVKDLIGP
+2496 QLYNVANNVKDLIGP
-2511 DAVIDPA
+2511 DATIDPA
-2518 TGKVTVADPAKGIG
+2518 TGKVTVADPAQGIAG
-2532 ETGKG
+2532 TGKG
-2537 NIGDAIKHVNDAAKA
+2537 TIGEAIKSVKDK
-2552 AADTAKKH
+2552 ADTAVQDIKSGDEKALSVTKAGNTYTITPNLSGDLVDADGNITAPTTAADKGKLVTAGTVAQALANTHFVVDTQAATDGELDTDSKH
-2560 TTVEQGDNI
+2560 DQKIKAGNKVTLQAGKNLKAKQTNGTDGAQVEFSLKDSISLTQVTAGEGDNQ
-2569 VVEESLNADGGKHY
+2569 VVLG
-2583 KVSTAKD
+2583 
-2590 LNVDSVKAGD
+2590 
-2600 TTVNN
+2600 N
-2605 DGVTIAGGP
+2605 DGVK
-2614 SVTKGGINAGG
+2614 VGG
-2625 NTITNVAD
+2625 NTYINKDGLNANSKVISNVAD
-2633 GVNPNDAVNK
+2633 GVAPTDAVNK
-2643 GQLDKVAG
+2643 GQLDAVKS
-2651 VADSAVKSVKA
+2651 VADSAVKSVDVA
-2662 ADGEQNLVVDNS
+2662 NGEQNLVVDNS

-2689 DSVKAGDTTVNND
+2689 DSVKAGDSTLNTD

-2715 GIDAGDKKITNVAAG
+2715 GINAGDK
-2730 DVAENSK
+2730 
-2737 DAVNGGQLH
+2737 
-2746 NVAKGVADVL
+2746 
-2756 GGDAA
+2756 
-2761 VDGDGKVTMTNI
+2761 
-2773 GETGKGNVN
+2773 
-2782 DAIKHVND
+2782 
-2790 LAKNAADTAKKH
+2790 
-2802 TTVEQGDNIVVEESL
+2802 
-2817 NADGGKHYK
+2817 
-2826 VSTAKDL
+2826 
-2833 NVDSVKAGD
+2833 
-2842 TTVNNDGVTIAGG
+2842 
-2855 PSVTKGGINA
+2855 
-2865 GGNTITNVADGVNDT
+2865 TITNVADGVNAK

-2885 GQLNKVDTKVS
+2885 GQLDAVDTKVS

-2910 AVNGNGDITM
+2910 KAEGNGDITM
-2920 SNIGETGK
+2920 SNIGGTGKNTVHDAIAAVNKSATAAKTKVVNGKNITVDPVVNPDGSTTYTISTAENLDVTSVTAGDSTLNNDGLTITGGPSVKKDGIDAADKKITNVAPGAVTPTSKDAVNGSQLYSVAGNVKDLIGPDVTIDSATGNITVADPAKGIGGTGK
-2928 GNINDAIK
+2928 GTIGDAIAAVNK
-2936 SVNDLAKKAAAEKT
+2936 SAVAANTKVKAGSNITVNEVIDEKDGSKTYTVSTAKDLNVD
-2950 SVKAKEGRSNVTVT
+2950 SVKAG
-2964 EGVNAAGGHE
+2964 
-2974 YTVDVERSVTN
+2974 
-2985 AGSDYVTVTN
+2985 
-2995 NHDADTNTTT
+2995 NTTI
-3005 YTVDVSAK
+3005 
-3013 TKASL
+3013 
-3018 AKADSAVQGLTSKDG
+3018 
-3033 NLNFTKGPN
+3033 NNN
-3042 GNVEVSFND
+3042 GIEIV
-3051 NLNVKNVTTD
+3051 
-3061 RVQVANGPSMSKD
+3061 NGPSMTKD

-3085 VANGNVAADSKDAV
+3085 VANGNVAKGSKDAV

-3105 ETAKSVADV
+3105 ETAQSVADV

>member
-62 SAVAGPGI
+62 SAVAAPGI
-70 YINDGPDEGCLVVP
+70 FINNGQDPACLAVIDDV
-84 DAPTGIYG
+84 ATSALQLIYG
-92 LTRDNISAANTML
+92 GSKTIYPAVGVAAGSPLGTKTN
-105 KPGNLMPD
+105 
-113 RTIFGLDK
+113 FELDARN
-121 MSPCESS
+121 PCLSTGGTGAE
-128 GNGVHAFDTQTNRTL
+128 NHNTQTNRTL
-143 FYGKTHRVDTANNGS
+143 FYNN

-179 GTNGAGAT
+179 GTDGVGAT
-187 NSIRMGTGTTLAD
+187 NSIRMGTGTTLD
-200 ANKKLN
+200 EANKKTN
-206 SISIGVDTGASDSN
+206 AISIGVDAGASADNAIAMGKSASAAGQRTIAMGENALAGNEASMALGYNSSAKGLAQVSIGQGAGTLKNTTDSGAADATFIGNYAGADSASPIGNMRGIAVGTNAGRNLVSGVHNIAVGYDAGKSIEGSNNVAIGYNTGSNVNGDLNFAGGREAGNSVKGEKNIALGYISGQNIEGNDNTTVGYSSGNNVTGWGNFAGASKAGQFVEGYNNVAIGYQAGMGTADNLLKTSGGVSISTNSKAKTSFSIAIGDSSSAGDDSTGAHGGGRL
-220 AIAIGAN
+220 AIAIGQNAN
-227 TSAAGSNSSAIG
+227 
-239 LNAKATTDSS
+239 
-249 IAIGTTAEAGG
+249 
-260 PAVNATLL
+260 
-268 GTKAIAIGYETKA
+268 
-281 LGTSNVALG
+281 
-290 YGSVAENGH
+290 
-299 DSIAIGIKAKT
+299 
-310 SNIKSIAIG
+310 
-319 AYSEASGV
+319 
-327 QSTVISD
+327 
-334 NYGAATAVSTASGTR
+334 
-349 SQVYGAETNVS
+349 
-360 GNNSVAIGDTNKVAS
+360 
-375 NRTYV
+375 
-380 MGNNINA
+380 
-387 ATGTD
+387 
-392 DSLAF
+392 
-397 GTKAGVGGANA
+397 ANFYHA
-408 IALGNTAKATKEN
+408 IALGHSSRVSPATGQSAED
-421 TIAQGTESVVYGKNS
+421 G
-436 VSIGYKAVSGI
+436 
-447 ETPTPTQTNAFSV
+447 
-460 SIGNETEA
+460 
-468 IDASTIAI
+468 IAI
-476 GDKAKAKG
+476 GSGALVDNYKG
-484 GVDALAVGTQ
+484 IAV
-494 ANAMTYKA
+494 
-502 LAIGAYSQATG
+502 GAYSRAKG
-513 RQSTVIGNDIQGQPS
+513 RQSTVIANNVRDS
-528 IASGTRSQILGV
+528 NYSTASGDRSQ
-540 QSNVSGDNSVSIG
+540 
-553 DTNTVASVRTY
+553 
-564 AMGNNINVAAGADDS
+564 
-579 LAFGTKASVA
+579 
-589 GINTIAMGNTTQAS
+589 
-603 ANYAIAVGNTAQ
+603 
-615 ATAEHAT
+615 
-622 AIGNKSVASN
+622 
-632 VSAIA
+632 
-637 LGRQAQATDENAVA
+637 
-651 LGADSKADGH
+651 
-661 SSFAGAVGS
+661 
-670 SSAGTRQVSI
+670 
-680 GHYAGNNTEG
+680 
-690 SSTPAKPA
+690 
-698 DYAVFI
+698 
-704 GNYAGS
+704 
-710 DAAGTNGNT
+710 
-719 NGVAIGSEAGRY
+719 
-731 LQSGSNNT
+731 
-739 AIGSQAGQYV
+739 
-749 EGSLNAS
+749 
-756 LGQGAGKYVKGNNNI
+756 
-771 AMGTQAGT
+771 
-779 GTATEKL
+779 
-786 EVSGTTAIGNTAK
+786 
-799 ALTNDSVAIGT
+799 
-810 TAKSGKVDKF
+810 
-820 SGERSVAIG
+820 
-829 AYSEALGT
+829 
-837 GGIAIGDSAA
+837 
-847 TTNGHNGVAIGVYS
+847 VY
-861 KTQNEKAISI
+861 
-871 GAFNKATG
+871 
-879 AQSIVIAGNYDLKNS
+879 
-894 DGVSVAS
+894 
-901 GTRATVIGAET
+901 GAET

-929 SARTYALGNNINAA
+929 SARTYAIGNNINAA
-943 AGTDDSLVFGTRA
+943 VGTD
-956 AVGAR
+956 
-961 DTIAMGNTAQSK
+961 
-973 TRHSIAIGQDASAG
+973 
-987 DDSANAEQKGVS
+987 
-999 AVAIGH
+999 
-1005 GAQANYYDAI
+1005 
-1015 AIGARA
+1015 
-1021 TVAPAAGN
+1021 
-1029 TTAADSIAI
+1029 
-1038 GVEATADNYKT
+1038 
-1049 TAIGTYARAKGR
+1049 
-1061 QSTVIA
+1061 
-1067 NNVQGSNY
+1067 
-1075 STASGDRSQV
+1075 
-1085 YGVETTVSGNN
+1085 
-1096 SVAIGDT
+1096 
-1103 NNVASNRTYA
+1103 
-1113 IGNNI
+1113 
-1118 NIAEAAVDSLAFGT
+1118 DSLAFGT
-1132 KAGVKSARSIAIGT
+1132 KAAVGGNNAIAMGNTATASASGSVAISNQSKAKTTYSIALGERAVAGDDSTGALNNGEAAIAIGR
-1146 EASAGSTDTTYNPLG
+1146 EASANVYNGIALG
-1161 DIRATAIGSEAKANG
+1161 KQATVKKDSSDGIAIGSETKVNAYKGTAIGAFSEANG
-1176 LRSIALGDV
+1176 SQALAIGNNKQGQSSVASGERSQVIGVESNVSGQDSTAIGYKNT
-1185 AVASERYGTALGSS
+1185 VASERTYAMGNNITTGAGAHDSLAFGTQAYVG
-1199 SNVSAAYG
+1199 NASAIAMG
-1207 TAVGFENRVSGDGGF
+1207 NAAKAVGKEQV
-1222 AAGTHS
+1222 
-1228 VAAGRQQISIGHF
+1228 SIGKN
-1241 AGDNVANSGVPA
+1241 AGADSANPEGNY
-1253 KAADYGVFI
+1253 YGVYI
-1262 GRYAGSDAAGATGN
+1262 GS
-1276 NYGIAIGAEAGRYQ
+1276 EAGRYQ
-1290 QGGEDNYAIGQNAGQ
+1290 QGDGRNYAIGQNAGQ
-1305 YVNGTHSVA
+1305 YVKGSSNIA
-1314 LGLNAG
+1314 LGTNAG
-1320 SHIEGDGNFAA
+1320 KGE
-1331 ADGAGNYIKGRNN
+1331 AGNVIDASSTIAIGRETKASGYSGISIGTLAETTHANSIALGDKASATN
-1344 IAIGNNAGSGAAGA
+1344 GHDALAVGAFSKTTAAKAMSIGSYSTASGAQSIVIASNYADSAAPEASNRSTATAARAIVMGPESHATAEDALAIGNKNTVASARTYAIGNNINVAAGA
-1358 IVEADRTISVGTRT
+1358 DDSLAFGTRAAVGAANT
-1372 QARGDN
+1372 
-1378 AVAIGTDSKALAV
+1378 VAIGANAN
-1391 DATAVGQ
+1391 
-1398 AAQASAEKTVAV
+1398 AAQ
-1410 GQGAKATERFTVAM
+1410 
-1424 GHNATASH
+1424 
-1432 ANSVALGTNSA
+1432 ANSVALGAGSA
-1443 TSDVHTGAYTLNNSY
+1443 TSDVNTGDYTLTTSY
-1458 TAAGLPNAA
+1458 TAAGQPVAA

-1475 VGKERQIQNV
+1475 AGKERQIQNV

-1510 SNFATGVKNVLGG
+1510 NNFAGDVKTKLGG
-1523 DAAVDNAGNLTMS
+1523 NAALGNDGHLTMT
-1536 NIGGTGKGNVN
+1536 NIGGTGENTVD
-1547 DAIAAANTKV
+1547 DAIKNLKTAIDNKADTTASVTSENQADIKVDKEAPVGNTTNYKLSLGGDAKAKLAKAATALQTVEGDSNITATKDATDPTKV
-1557 AAGDNITVTPTTN
+1557 KLALNKNLTA
-1570 ADGSKTYTVATKKDL
+1570 
-1585 VVDSVKAGDTTVNTD
+1585 DSVTLGDKAGDHAVVNKD
-1600 GVTIAGGPSVKKDGI
+1600 GLTIANGPSVKKDGI
-1615 NAGDKKITGVADGNV
+1615 NAGNKKITGVANGNV
-1630 AAGSKDAV
+1630 ATGSTDAV
-1638 NGGQLAEVKAKA
+1638 NGGQLAEVKSKA
-1650 DSAVQDVVSS
+1650 DSAVQNVVSS
-1660 NPTALTATKAGDTV
+1660 NPTALTANKVGNTV

-1690 TVNDPAAADEGKL
+1690 TVNAPATADEGKL

-1717 FVVDTKANGG
+1717 FVVDTQANGG
-1727 AVDAASEE
+1727 TVDSTSEK

-1741 GNKVTFEAGKNLVA
+1741 GNKVTFEAGNNLVA
-1755 QQTNTANGGATVNY
+1755 KQANTANGGATVKFSLKDDISLN
-1769 KLSDTLEN
+1769 
-1777 LVSVKSAE
+1777 SVT
-1785 IEAGI
+1785 AGT
-1790 GPNKVVLNN
+1790 GANQVVLGND
-1799 NGVKVGDSTLNDKG
+1799 GVKVG
-1813 LTINNG
+1813 
-1819 PSVTDT
+1819 
-1825 GIDAGNKKITG
+1825 
-1836 VADGNVAAGSTDAV
+1836 
-1850 NGGQLAAVK
+1850 
-1859 AKADSAVQDIKS
+1859 
-1871 GDEKALS
+1871 
-1878 VTKAGN
+1878 
-1884 TYTITP
+1884 
-1890 NLSGDLV
+1890 
-1897 DANGN
+1897 
-1902 ITAPTT
+1902 
-1908 PEEKGKL
+1908 
-1915 VTAGTVAEAL
+1915 
-1925 ANTHFVVDTK
+1925 
-1935 ATDGELDAASQ
+1935 
-1946 ADQKIKAS
+1946 
-1954 NKVTLQAGKNLK
+1954 
-1966 AKQTNGANGAEVEF
+1966 
-1980 SLKDSISLKEV
+1980 
-1991 KVGEGSANEVV
+1991 
-2002 LNNNGVNVAG
+2002 G
-2012 NTYINKDGLNAND
+2012 NTYINNDGLNANSKVISNVAD
-2025 KKITNVAPGAVT
+2025 GVKPTDAVNKGQLDAVKGVADSAVKSVDVAANEDNLVVDNNDPKNPKLRLRKAVDLDSIKLENNVGEKSFLNSAGLTIEGGPAVTRSGINANNTKVTNVTDGDVNST
-2037 AASKDAVNG
+2037 SKDAVNG

-2053 NNVKDLIG
+2053 DNVKDLIG

-2081 IGETGKGN
+2081 IGETGKDN
-2089 IGDAIKHVNDA
+2089 IGDAIKAVN
-2100 AKAAAETAAK
+2100 KAATAAK
-2110 HTTVVEGKNVKV
+2110 TTVKEGDNITV
-2122 TKGKNAAGGDEY
+2122 TPTTNTDGSTTY

-2139 DDLDVTSVTAGNTT
+2139 KDLDVTSVTAGNTT

-2174 GNRVI
+2174 GNAVI
-2179 SGVKAGD
+2179 TNVRDGKVEANSKD
-2186 VSATS
+2186 
-2191 QEAVNGSQLHATNTK
+2191 AVNGGQLHATNTK

-2227 ALTAVKDPSTNIVT
+2227 ALTAVKDPNTNIVT

-2248 NLVDANG
+2248 NLVDADG

-2262 PEEKGKLVT
+2262 PADKGKLVT

-2391 DAVNKGQLDAVKG
+2391 DAVNKSQLDAVKG
-2404 IADSA
+2404 VADSA

-2473 DKTITNVALGAVSPT
+2473 DKTITNVAPGAVTPT
-2488 SKDAVNGS
+2488 SKDAVNGG
-2496 QLYNVADNVKDLIGP
+2496 QLYNVANNVKDLIGP
-2511 DAVIDPA
+2511 DATIDPA

-2569 VVEESLNADGGKHY
+2569 VVEESTNADGGKHY
-2583 KVSTAKD
+2583 KVSTAKN

-2614 SVTKGGINAGG
+2614 SVTKAGINAGG

-2643 GQLDKVAG
+2643 GQLDAVKG
-2651 VADSAVKSVKA
+2651 VADSAVKSVDVA
-2662 ADGEQNLVVDNS
+2662 NGEQNLVVDNS

-2689 DSVKAGDTTVNND
+2689 DSVKAGDSTLNND

-2761 VDGDGKVTMTNI
+2761 VDGNGKVTMTNI

-2802 TTVEQGDNIVVEESL
+2802 TTVEQGDNIVVEEST

-2826 VSTAKDL
+2826 VSTAKNL

-2910 AVNGNGDITM
+2910 TVNGNGDITM

-3033 NLNFTKGPN
+3033 NLNFTKGAN

-3085 VANGNVAADSKDAV
+3085 VANGNVAKDSKDAV

-3105 ETAKSVADV
+3105 ETAQSVADV

>member
-62 SAVAGPGI
+62 SAVASAGI
-70 YINDGPDEGCLVVP
+70 YVNDGTDPGCLALP
-84 DAPTGIYG
+84 DTPYPNTGIYG
-92 LTRDNISAANTML
+92 ISSSGNSIV
-105 KPGNLMPD
+105 PGNSIINPGYTLVPNSY
-113 RTIFGLDK
+113 FGLDQMK
-121 MSPCESS
+121 PCLPS
-128 GNGVHAFDTQTNRTL
+128 GDGVHAAATQTNRTL
-143 FYGKTHRVDTANNGS
+143 FYGNTHTVDTTNNGS

-179 GTNGAGAT
+179 GVNGTGAT
-187 NSIRMGTGTTLAD
+187 NSIRMGTGTTLDD
-200 ANKKLN
+200 ANKQWN
-206 SISIGVDTGASDSN
+206 SISIGTDAGVNTASS
-220 AIAIGAN
+220 
-227 TSAAGSNSSAIG
+227 
-239 LNAKATTDSS
+239 
-249 IAIGTTAEAGG
+249 
-260 PAVNATLL
+260 V
-268 GTKAIAIGYETKA
+268 AIGYGAKAGKADKFLGQGAVALGYNAQA
-281 LGTSNVALG
+281 LGTSG
-290 YGSVAENGH
+290 
-299 DSIAIGIKAKT
+299 IAIGEDSST
-310 SNIKSIAIG
+310 TNGHNGVAIG
-319 AYSEASGV
+319 AYSKTDNEKAISIGAFNTASGA
-327 QSTVISD
+327 QSIVMAG
-334 NYGAATAVSTASGTR
+334 NYDTNSRGSVSVASGTR
-349 SQVYGAETNVS
+349 ATVIGAETTVS
-360 GNNSVAIGDTNKVAS
+360 GNNSVAIGDTNTVAS
-375 NRTYV
+375 ARTYV

-387 ATGTD
+387 AAGTD

-553 DTNTVASVRTY
+553 DTNTIASARTY
-564 AMGNNINVAAGADDS
+564 ALGNNINAAAGTDDS
-579 LAFGTKASVA
+579 LAFGTKA
-589 GINTIAMGNTTQAS
+589 G
-603 ANYAIAVGNTAQ
+603 VGGPN
-615 ATAEHAT
+615 
-622 AIGNKSVASN
+622 
-632 VSAIA
+632 AIA
-637 LGRQAQATDENAVA
+637 L
-651 LGADSKADGH
+651 
-661 SSFAGAVGS
+661 
-670 SSAGTRQVSI
+670 
-680 GHYAGNNTEG
+680 
-690 SSTPAKPA
+690 
-698 DYAVFI
+698 
-704 GNYAGS
+704 
-710 DAAGTNGNT
+710 
-719 NGVAIGSEAGRY
+719 
-731 LQSGSNNT
+731 
-739 AIGSQAGQYV
+739 
-749 EGSLNAS
+749 
-756 LGQGAGKYVKGNNNI
+756 
-771 AMGTQAGT
+771 
-779 GTATEKL
+779 
-786 EVSGTTAIGNTAK
+786 GNTAK
-799 ALTNDSVAIGT
+799 ASAANTVAISNQAQAKTPYSVALGASAVAGDDSTGALNGGEAAIAIGRQ
-810 TAKSGKVDKF
+810 AVANVYNGIAIGKQATIKKDSADGIAIGAETKVNAYKGAAIGAF
-820 SGERSVAIG
+820 SEANGSQALAIGNNKQGQSSVASGERSQV
-829 AYSEALGT
+829 
-837 GGIAIGDSAA
+837 
-847 TTNGHNGVAIGVYS
+847 IGVES
-861 KTQNEKAISI
+861 
-871 GAFNKATG
+871 
-879 AQSIVIAGNYDLKNS
+879 
-894 DGVSVAS
+894 
-901 GTRATVIGAET
+901 

-929 SARTYALGNNINAA
+929 SARTYVMGNNINAA
-943 AGTDDSLVFGTRA
+943 A
-956 AVGAR
+956 
-961 DTIAMGNTAQSK
+961 NTQ
-973 TRHSIAIGQDASAG
+973 
-987 DDSANAEQKGVS
+987 
-999 AVAIGH
+999 
-1005 GAQANYYDAI
+1005 
-1015 AIGARA
+1015 
-1021 TVAPAAGN
+1021 
-1029 TTAADSIAI
+1029 
-1038 GVEATADNYKT
+1038 
-1049 TAIGTYARAKGR
+1049 
-1061 QSTVIA
+1061 
-1067 NNVQGSNY
+1067 
-1075 STASGDRSQV
+1075 
-1085 YGVETTVSGNN
+1085 
-1096 SVAIGDT
+1096 
-1103 NNVASNRTYA
+1103 
-1113 IGNNI
+1113 
-1118 NIAEAAVDSLAFGT
+1118 DSLAFGT
-1132 KAGVKSARSIAIGT
+1132 RASVNNANAIAMGTTASATGTDSAVAIGQNAVSDGKSAITVGYQAYTKGQSALSI
-1146 EASAGSTDTTYNPLG
+1146 G
-1161 DIRATAIGSEAKANG
+1161 DNAKANG
-1176 LRSIALGDV
+1176 VA
-1185 AVASERYGTALGSS
+1185 AVAIGYSANAQTADNGKDNTPST
-1199 SNVSAAYG
+1199 NEMTKG
-1207 TAVGFENRVSGDGGF
+1207 
-1222 AAGTHS
+1222 
-1228 VAAGRQQISIGHF
+1228 VAIGHF
-1241 AGDNVANSGVPA
+1241 AG
-1253 KAADYGVFI
+1253 ADYDGQDNLASV
-1262 GRYAGSDAAGATGN
+1262 
-1276 NYGIAIGAEAGRYQ
+1276 AIGNQAGRFGV
-1290 QGGEDNYAIGQNAGQ
+1290 GGQNNIAVGSNAGQ
-1305 YVNGTHSVA
+1305 RVKGSENVAIGSFAGSSEDANPLEVTYTTAVGNQARVKGVYSTAIGVVSKAFADSAVALGHDANASHVRSVA
-1314 LGLNAG
+1314 LGAG
-1320 SHIEGDGNFAA
+1320 S
-1331 ADGAGNYIKGRNN
+1331 
-1344 IAIGNNAGSGAAGA
+1344 
-1358 IVEADRTISVGTRT
+1358 V
-1372 QARGDN
+1372 
-1378 AVAIGTDSKALAV
+1378 TDAP
-1391 DATAVGQ
+1391 
-1398 AAQASAEKTVAV
+1398 
-1410 GQGAKATERFTVAM
+1410 
-1424 GHNATASH
+1424 
-1432 ANSVALGTNSA
+1432 
-1443 TSDVHTGAYTLNNSY
+1443 HTGAYTLNNSY
-1458 TAAGLPNAA
+1458 TAKGLPNAA

-1475 VGKERQIQNV
+1475 AGKERQIQNV

-1503 YATNNYM
+1503 YATNNYL
-1510 SNFATGVKNVLGG
+1510 SNLAGGVKNVLGG
-1523 DAAVDNAGNLTMS
+1523 DAAVDNAGNVTMT
-1536 NIGGTGKGNVN
+1536 NIGGTNENTVDGAIKNLKTAIDSKVDTTASVTSEDPADIKVEKEAPVGNTTN
-1547 DAIAAANTKV
+1547 YKLSLGDDAKAKLAKAATALQTVEGDRNITATKDATDPTKV
-1557 AAGDNITVTPTTN
+1557 KLALN
-1570 ADGSKTYTVATKKDL
+1570 KDL
-1585 VVDSVKAGDTTVNTD
+1585 TADSLTLGDTTSADHVVLNKD
-1600 GVTIAGGPSVKKDGI
+1600 GLTVGTGGPVLSSSGIDMRSGQIGNLVGGPVKYGERTAVSAGMLYDVAKTVQQAIGGETELDSDDPNKSLPSGRLTLSNVGETGESTIHDAIKSVNDKAKTAVQEIESANPTALSVKKDG
-1615 NAGDKKITGVADGNV
+1615 
-1630 AAGSKDAV
+1630 
-1638 NGGQLAEVKAKA
+1638 
-1650 DSAVQDVVSS
+1650 
-1660 NPTALTATKAGDTV
+1660 TKV
-1674 TLTPNFIAG
+1674 TLTPNFITG

-1690 TVNDPAAADEGKL
+1690 TVNAPAAADEGKL

-1717 FVVDTKANGG
+1717 FVVDTKGNTETG
-1727 AVDAASEE
+1727 SEAD
-1735 NAKVGS
+1735 AKVGS
-1741 GNKVTFEAGKNLVA
+1741 GNKVTFEAGNNLVA
-1755 QQTNTANGGATVNY
+1755 KQANTANGGATVKFSLKDDISLN
-1769 KLSDTLEN
+1769 
-1777 LVSVKSAE
+1777 SVT
-1785 IEAGI
+1785 AGT
-1790 GPNKVVLNN
+1790 GANQVVLGND
-1799 NGVKVGDSTLNDKG
+1799 GVKVG
-1813 LTINNG
+1813 
-1819 PSVTDT
+1819 
-1825 GIDAGNKKITG
+1825 
-1836 VADGNVAAGSTDAV
+1836 
-1850 NGGQLAAVK
+1850 
-1859 AKADSAVQDIKS
+1859 
-1871 GDEKALS
+1871 
-1878 VTKAGN
+1878 
-1884 TYTITP
+1884 
-1890 NLSGDLV
+1890 
-1897 DANGN
+1897 
-1902 ITAPTT
+1902 
-1908 PEEKGKL
+1908 
-1915 VTAGTVAEAL
+1915 
-1925 ANTHFVVDTK
+1925 
-1935 ATDGELDAASQ
+1935 
-1946 ADQKIKAS
+1946 
-1954 NKVTLQAGKNLK
+1954 
-1966 AKQTNGANGAEVEF
+1966 
-1980 SLKDSISLKEV
+1980 
-1991 KVGEGSANEVV
+1991 
-2002 LNNNGVNVAG
+2002 G
-2012 NTYINKDGLNAND
+2012 NTYINNDGLNANSKVISNVADGVNPNDAVNKSQLDAVKGVADSAVKSVDTVASEENLVVDNNDPQNPKLRLKKAVNLTSIKLDGATPGNTTYVSGYGLTIEDGPSVKKEGINAGD
-2025 KKITNVAPGAVT
+2025 KKITNVAAGDVSAT
-2037 AASKDAVNG
+2037 SKDAVNG
-2046 SQLYNVA
+2046 AQLHNVA
-2053 NNVKDLIG
+2053 SSVANVLGGNAAVDGNGNVTSSDIG
-2061 PDAKIDPATGKVTVA
+2061 GTGANTV
-2076 DPAKG
+2076 D
-2081 IGETGKGN
+2081 
-2089 IGDAIKHVNDA
+2089 DAIKAVNA
-2100 AKAAAETAAK
+2100 TAAK

-2174 GNRVI
+2174 GNAVI
-2179 SGVKAGD
+2179 TNVRDGKVEANSKD
-2186 VSATS
+2186 
-2191 QEAVNGSQLHATNTK
+2191 AVNGGQLHATNTK

-2227 ALTAVKDPSTNIVT
+2227 ALTTVKDPNTNIVT

-2248 NLVDANG
+2248 DLVDANG

-2262 PEEKGKLVT
+2262 PAEKGKLVT
-2271 AGTVADALAN
+2271 AGTVAQALAN

-2295 DAASQADQK
+2295 DTASQADQK

-2335 LKDSISLKEVT
+2335 LKDSISLTEVT
-2346 AGEGANQVVLGNDGV
+2346 AGTGDNQVVLGNNGV
-2361 KVGGNTYINNA
+2361 QVGGNTYINKD

-2377 GNKITNVADGVDPT
+2377 SKVISNVADGVNPN

-2404 IADSA
+2404 VADSA

-2420 NLVVDNSDPKN
+2420 NLVVDNTDPKN

-2458 IAGGPSVKKDGINAG
+2458 IAGGPSVKKDGIDAG
-2473 DKTITNVALGAVSPT
+2473 DKKITNVAPGAVTPT

-2511 DAVIDPA
+2511 DATIDPA

-2643 GQLDKVAG
+2643 GQLDAVKN
-2651 VADSAVKSVKA
+2651 VADSAVKSVDVA
-2662 ADGEQNLVVDNS
+2662 NGEQNLVVDNT

-2689 DSVKAGDTTVNND
+2689 DSVTAGDSTLNND

-2715 GIDAGDKKITNVAAG
+2715 GINAGDKKITNVAAG

-2737 DAVNGGQLH
+2737 DAVNGGQLYDVAK
-2746 NVAKGVADVL
+2746 NVADLVGP
-2756 GGDAA
+2756 DAKIDSA
-2761 VDGDGKVTMTNI
+2761 TGKVTVADPAKGI
-2773 GETGKGNVN
+2773 GETGKGNIG

-2790 LAKNAADTAKKH
+2790 AAKAAADTAKKH
-2802 TTVEQGDNIVVEESL
+2802 TTVEQGDNIVVEEST
-2817 NADGGKHYK
+2817 NAEGGKHYK
-2826 VSTAKDL
+2826 VSTAKNL

-2842 TTVNNDGVTIAGG
+2842 TTVNNDGVTINNG
-2855 PSVTKGGINA
+2855 PSMTKDGINA
-2865 GGNTITNVADGVNDT
+2865 NNTKVTNVADGVDAA

-2885 GQLNKVDTKVS
+2885 GQLDKVDTKVS

-2910 AVNGNGDITM
+2910 TVNGNGDITM
-2920 SNIGETGK
+2920 TNIGETGK

-2950 SVKAKEGRSNVTVT
+2950 SVKAKDGRSNVTVT

-2974 YTVDVERSVTN
+2974 YTVDVERAVTE
-2985 AGSDYVTVTN
+2985 AGSDQVTVTSK
-2995 NHDADTNTTT
+2995 HDADSNTTT
-3005 YTVDVSAK
+3005 YTVDVSDK

-3033 NLNFTKGPN
+3033 NLNFNKDPN

-3085 VANGNVAADSKDAV
+3085 VANGNVAKDSKDAV

-3105 ETAKSVADV
+3105 ETAQSVADV

>member
-62 SAVAGPGI
+62 SAVASAGI
-70 YINDGPDEGCLVVP
+70 YVNDGTDPGCLALP
-84 DAPTGIYG
+84 DTPYPNTGIYG
-92 LTRDNISAANTML
+92 ISSSGNSIV
-105 KPGNLMPD
+105 PGNSMINPGYTLVPNSY
-113 RTIFGLDK
+113 FGLDQMK
-121 MSPCESS
+121 PCLPS
-128 GNGVHAFDTQTNRTL
+128 GDGVHAAATQTNRTL
-143 FYGKTHRVDTANNGS
+143 FYGNTHTVDTTNNGS

-187 NSIRMGTGTTLAD
+187 NSIRMGTGTTLD
-200 ANKKLN
+200 EANKQLN
-206 SISIGVDTGASDSN
+206 AISIGVDAGASALGSTAIGANAKARAEYSVALGDSAVSGDNTIGAVNGGGGAIAIGRQSMANNYN
-220 AIAIGAN
+220 AIAIGMSA
-227 TSAAGSNSSAIG
+227 SVSPAAGV
-239 LNAKATTDSS
+239 TTASDG
-249 IAIGTTAEAGG
+249 IAIGSETVVDNYKGI
-260 PAVNATLL
+260 AV
-268 GTKAIAIGYETKA
+268 
-281 LGTSNVALG
+281 
-290 YGSVAENGH
+290 
-299 DSIAIGIKAKT
+299 
-310 SNIKSIAIG
+310 G
-319 AYSEASGV
+319 AYSQAKGR
-327 QSTVISD
+327 QSTVIANNVQGS
-334 NYGAATAVSTASGTR
+334 NYSTASGDR

-360 GNNSVAIGDTNKVAS
+360 GNNSVAIGDKNTVAS
-375 NRTYV
+375 HRTYAI
-380 MGNNINA
+380 GNNINV
-387 ATGTD
+387 ATGAD

-447 ETPTPTQTNAFSV
+447 ETSTPTQTNAFSV

-553 DTNTVASVRTY
+553 DTNT
-564 AMGNNINVAAGADDS
+564 I
-579 LAFGTKASVA
+579 
-589 GINTIAMGNTTQAS
+589 
-603 ANYAIAVGNTAQ
+603 
-615 ATAEHAT
+615 
-622 AIGNKSVASN
+622 
-632 VSAIA
+632 
-637 LGRQAQATDENAVA
+637 
-651 LGADSKADGH
+651 
-661 SSFAGAVGS
+661 
-670 SSAGTRQVSI
+670 
-680 GHYAGNNTEG
+680 
-690 SSTPAKPA
+690 
-698 DYAVFI
+698 
-704 GNYAGS
+704 
-710 DAAGTNGNT
+710 
-719 NGVAIGSEAGRY
+719 
-731 LQSGSNNT
+731 
-739 AIGSQAGQYV
+739 
-749 EGSLNAS
+749 
-756 LGQGAGKYVKGNNNI
+756 
-771 AMGTQAGT
+771 
-779 GTATEKL
+779 
-786 EVSGTTAIGNTAK
+786 
-799 ALTNDSVAIGT
+799 
-810 TAKSGKVDKF
+810 
-820 SGERSVAIG
+820 
-829 AYSEALGT
+829 
-837 GGIAIGDSAA
+837 
-847 TTNGHNGVAIGVYS
+847 
-861 KTQNEKAISI
+861 
-871 GAFNKATG
+871 
-879 AQSIVIAGNYDLKNS
+879 
-894 DGVSVAS
+894 
-901 GTRATVIGAET
+901 
-912 TVSGN
+912 
-917 NSVAIGDTNTVA
+917 A

-943 AGTDDSLVFGTRA
+943 AGTQDSLAFGTRATVEAIANIAMGKTATTHTDNSIAIGSGAESGGKGANDGFNGTKAVAIGSDAKGLGTGAVAIGQNVTVKDGHDSIAMGVYSQTTNNKAISIGAYNEASGVQSTVIGSNFNTKNDAGVSVASGRRSQVYGAQTTVSGEQSVSIGDINTVASARTYAMGNNINVAAGTDDSLVFGTQAHTGASRA
-956 AVGAR
+956 V
-961 DTIAMGNTAQSK
+961 AMGKYATVQAQS
-973 TRHSIAIGQDASAG
+973 G
-987 DDSANAEQKGVS
+987 
-999 AVAIGH
+999 VAIGDNAVTNGINQVSIGYKAGDVTDTDNKKTPRTTDVGNFGVMIGH
-1005 GAQANYYDAI
+1005 YAGAQYTADQNTLVKHQH
-1015 AIGARA
+1015 G
-1021 TVAPAAGN
+1021 TVAVGTQAGR
-1029 TTAADSIAI
+1029 AGKDSWSNIAVGNQAGRAVHGNDNIAI
-1038 GVEATADNYKT
+1038 GVNSGSGKMTDKVESDGKDVSTVDEYLNVQHTLSVGTLSTVKNNFNI
-1049 TAIGTYARAKGR
+1049 AIGTTANAGNGEKNPDG
-1061 QSTVIA
+1061 STK
-1067 NNVQGSNY
+1067 NGY
-1075 STASGDRSQV
+1075 
-1085 YGVETTVSGNN
+1085 
-1096 SVAIGDT
+1096 SVAIGT
-1103 NNVASNRTYA
+1103 
-1113 IGNNI
+1113 
-1118 NIAEAAVDSLAFGT
+1118 
-1132 KAGVKSARSIAIGT
+1132 SAN
-1146 EASAGSTDTTYNPLG
+1146 ASALS
-1161 DIRATAIGSEAKANG
+1161 SM
-1176 LRSIALGDV
+1176 ALG
-1185 AVASERYGTALGSS
+1185 
-1199 SNVSAAYG
+1199 
-1207 TAVGFENRVSGDGGF
+1207 
-1222 AAGTHS
+1222 
-1228 VAAGRQQISIGHF
+1228 
-1241 AGDNVANSGVPA
+1241 
-1253 KAADYGVFI
+1253 
-1262 GRYAGSDAAGATGN
+1262 AGASASHE
-1276 NYGIAIGAEAGRYQ
+1276 Y
-1290 QGGEDNYAIGQNAGQ
+1290 
-1305 YVNGTHSVA
+1305 SVA
-1314 LGLNAG
+1314 LGRL
-1320 SHIEGDGNFAA
+1320 S
-1331 ADGAGNYIKGRNN
+1331 
-1344 IAIGNNAGSGAAGA
+1344 
-1358 IVEADRTISVGTRT
+1358 
-1372 QARGDN
+1372 Q
-1378 AVAIGTDSKALAV
+1378 
-1391 DATAVGQ
+1391 
-1398 AAQASAEKTVAV
+1398 
-1410 GQGAKATERFTVAM
+1410 
-1424 GHNATASH
+1424 
-1432 ANSVALGTNSA
+1432 
-1443 TSDVHTGAYTLNNSY
+1443 TSDVHTGAYTLNGSY

-1475 VGKERQIQNV
+1475 AGKERQIQNV

-1503 YATNNYM
+1503 YATNNYL
-1510 SNFATGVKNVLGG
+1510 SNFAGGVKNVLGG
-1523 DAAVDNAGNLTMS
+1523 NAAVDNAGNVTMS

-1585 VVDSVKAGDTTVNTD
+1585 VVDSVKAGDTTVNTN
-1600 GVTIAGGPSVKKDGI
+1600 GVTIANGPSVTKTGI
-1615 NAGDKKITGVADGNV
+1615 NAGDKKITGVANGNV
-1630 AAGSKDAV
+1630 AAGSKEAV

-1650 DSAVQDVVSS
+1650 DSAVQNVVST
-1660 NPTALTATKAGDTV
+1660 NPTALTANKVGDTV

-1690 TVNDPAAADEGKL
+1690 TVKDPAAADEGKL

-1727 AVDAASEE
+1727 TVDAASEE

-1769 KLSDTLEN
+1769 KLSDNLEN

-1819 PSVTDT
+1819 PSVTDA
-1825 GIDAGNKKITG
+1825 GINAGNKKITG

-1850 NGGQLAAVK
+1850 NGGQLAEVK
-1859 AKADSAVQDIKS
+1859 AKADSAVQDVKS
-1871 GDEKALS
+1871 GDENALTAVKDPNTNI
-1878 VTKAGN
+1878 VTV
-1884 TYTITP
+1884 TP
-1890 NLSGDLV
+1890 KLSGDLV

-1908 PEEKGKL
+1908 PADKGKL
-1915 VTAGTVAEAL
+1915 VTAGTVADAL

-2061 PDAKIDPATGKVTVA
+2061 PDAAIDPATGKVTVA

-2174 GNRVI
+2174 GNRII

-2227 ALTAVKDPSTNIVT
+2227 ALTAVKDPNTNIVT

-2248 NLVDANG
+2248 DLVDANG

-2262 PEEKGKLVT
+2262 PADKGKLVT

-2304 IKAGNK
+2304 IKASNK

-2318 LKAKQTNGAN
+2318 LKAKQTNGAD

-2335 LKDSISLKEVT
+2335 LKDSISLTEVT
-2346 AGEGANQVVLGNDGV
+2346 AGEGDNQVVLGNDGV
-2361 KVGGNTYINNA
+2361 KVGGNTYINND

-2377 GNKITNVADGVDPT
+2377 NKVISNVADGVNPN

-2404 IADSA
+2404 VADSA
-2409 VKSVDVANGEQ
+2409 VKSVKAKDGEE
-2420 NLVVDNSDPKN
+2420 NLVVDNTDPKN

-2445 KAGDSTLNNDGLT
+2445 KAGDSTLNTDGLT

-2473 DKTITNVALGAVSPT
+2473 DKTITNVAPGAVTPT

-2496 QLYNVADNVKDLIGP
+2496 QLYNVANNVKDLIGP
-2511 DAVIDPA
+2511 DAAIDPA

-2643 GQLDKVAG
+2643 GQLDAVKG
-2651 VADSAVKSVKA
+2651 VADSAVKSVDVA
-2662 ADGEQNLVVDNS
+2662 NGEQNLVVDNT

-2761 VDGDGKVTMTNI
+2761 VDGNGKVTMTNI

-2865 GGNTITNVADGVNDT
+2865 GGNTITNVADGVNPD

-2885 GQLNKVDTKVS
+2885 GQLDKVDTKVS

-2910 AVNGNGDITM
+2910 TVNGNGDITM
-2920 SNIGETGK
+2920 SNIGDTGK
-2928 GNINDAIK
+2928 GNVNDAIK
-2936 SVNDLAKKAAAEKT
+2936 AVNDLAKKAAAEKT
-2950 SVKAKEGRSNVTVT
+2950 SVKAKDGRSNVTVT
-2964 EGVNAAGGHE
+2964 EGTNAAGGHE
-2974 YTVDVERSVTN
+2974 YTVDVERAVTE
-2985 AGSDYVTVTN
+2985 AGSDQVTVTSK
-2995 NHDADTNTTT
+2995 HDADSNTTT
-3005 YTVDVSAK
+3005 YTVDVSDK

-3033 NLNFTKGPN
+3033 NLNFTKGAN

-3085 VANGNVAADSKDAV
+3085 VANGNVAKDSKDAV

-3105 ETAKSVADV
+3105 ETAQSVADV

>member
-62 SAVAGPGI
+62 NAVAAGAPGI
-70 YINDGPDEGCLVVP
+70 YVNNSNDPACMAFVDDINV
-84 DAPTGIYG
+84 APAQIIYG
-92 LTRDNISAANTML
+92 GSKRVILPDGFTPGTALSPDTAFNLAGRNPCVAVGGTAAEN
-105 KPGNLMPD
+105 
-113 RTIFGLDK
+113 
-121 MSPCESS
+121 
-128 GNGVHAFDTQTNRTL
+128 HDTQTNRTL
-143 FYGKTHRVDTANNGS
+143 FYNDKQ
-158 KNLTLG
+158 LTLG

-187 NSIRMGTGTTLAD
+187 NSIRMGTGTTLD
-200 ANKKLN
+200 EANKKEN
-206 SISIGVDTGASDSN
+206 AISIGVNTKATEVWATAIGANAVASGGSASQALGYDAVASGKSAIAQGFHSHADGQS
-220 AIAIGAN
+220 AIAIGDNAKAGGIATVSVGYMANGQSADVDKAN
-227 TSAAGSNSSAIG
+227 TPSTNKATYGTAVGHFAGADYVGTDNLRSTALGNQAGRYGEGGSINTAVGNLAGMYVKGSQNVAVGNLAGSGDATNKLEANNTVSIGTASKASANNAAAMGTQAAASGSNSAAIG
-239 LNAKATTDSS
+239 LNSKATTDSS
-249 IAIGTTAEAGG
+249 IAIGTSSEAGG
-260 PAVNATLL
+260 PATSAALL
-268 GTKAIAIGYETKA
+268 GTKAVAIGYETKA

-299 DSIAIGIKAKT
+299 DSIAIGIKTKT
-310 SNIKSIAIG
+310 SNVKSIAIG
-319 AYSEASGV
+319 AYSEASGA
-327 QSTVISD
+327 QSTVISN
-334 NYGAATAVSTASGTR
+334 NYGSATAVSTASGTR

-360 GNNSVAIGDTNKVAS
+360 GNNSVAIGDTNNIESA
-375 NRTYV
+375 RTYAL
-380 MGNNINA
+380 GNNINA
-387 ATGTD
+387 AAGTN

-564 AMGNNINVAAGADDS
+564 AMGNNISVSANASDS
-579 LAFGTKASVA
+579 LALG
-589 GINTIAMGNTTQAS
+589 S
-603 ANYAIAVGNTAQ
+603 AVKVDGD
-615 ATAEHAT
+615 
-622 AIGNKSVASN
+622 
-632 VSAIA
+632 SAIA
-637 LGRQAQATDENAVA
+637 LGKNAA
-651 LGADSKADGH
+651 A
-661 SSFAGAVGS
+661 
-670 SSAGTRQVSI
+670 
-680 GHYAGNNTEG
+680 AGNNQ
-690 SSTPAKPA
+690 
-698 DYAVFI
+698 I
-704 GNYAGS
+704 
-710 DAAGTNGNT
+710 
-719 NGVAIGSEAGRY
+719 AIGVNAAR
-731 LQSGSNNT
+731 NT
-739 AIGSQAGQYV
+739 TG
-749 EGSLNAS
+749 
-756 LGQGAGKYVKGNNNI
+756 GANHSSVY
-771 AMGTQAGT
+771 
-779 GTATEKL
+779 
-786 EVSGTTAIGNTAK
+786 
-799 ALTNDSVAIGT
+799 SVAIGT
-810 TAKSGKVDKF
+810 NAGADNVSTAQDGNTEGVAIGYNAGRHVGTGIHNSAIGLNSGMYIQGSDNIAF
-820 SGERSVAIG
+820 GSNAGSGQKDAVLDINRTVAIG
-829 AYSEALGT
+829 ANAL
-837 GGIAIGDSAA
+837 S
-847 TTNGHNGVAIGVYS
+847 S
-861 KTQNEKAISI
+861 KNNAVSI
-871 GAFNKATG
+871 GGNSKA
-879 AQSIVIAGNYDLKNS
+879 QDIS
-894 DGVSVAS
+894 
-901 GTRATVIGAET
+901 
-912 TVSGN
+912 
-917 NSVAIGDTNTVA
+917 SVAIGDTA
-929 SARTYALGNNINAA
+929 
-943 AGTDDSLVFGTRA
+943 
-956 AVGAR
+956 
-961 DTIAMGNTAQSK
+961 
-973 TRHSIAIGQDASAG
+973 
-987 DDSANAEQKGVS
+987 
-999 AVAIGH
+999 
-1005 GAQANYYDAI
+1005 
-1015 AIGARA
+1015 
-1021 TVAPAAGN
+1021 
-1029 TTAADSIAI
+1029 TAA
-1038 GVEATADNYKT
+1038 N
-1049 TAIGTYARAKGR
+1049 
-1061 QSTVIA
+1061 
-1067 NNVQGSNY
+1067 
-1075 STASGDRSQV
+1075 
-1085 YGVETTVSGNN
+1085 
-1096 SVAIGDT
+1096 
-1103 NNVASNRTYA
+1103 
-1113 IGNNI
+1113 
-1118 NIAEAAVDSLAFGT
+1118 
-1132 KAGVKSARSIAIGT
+1132 
-1146 EASAGSTDTTYNPLG
+1146 
-1161 DIRATAIGSEAKANG
+1161 
-1176 LRSIALGDV
+1176 
-1185 AVASERYGTALGSS
+1185 
-1199 SNVSAAYG
+1199 
-1207 TAVGFENRVSGDGGF
+1207 
-1222 AAGTHS
+1222 
-1228 VAAGRQQISIGHF
+1228 
-1241 AGDNVANSGVPA
+1241 
-1253 KAADYGVFI
+1253 
-1262 GRYAGSDAAGATGN
+1262 
-1276 NYGIAIGAEAGRYQ
+1276 
-1290 QGGEDNYAIGQNAGQ
+1290 
-1305 YVNGTHSVA
+1305 
-1314 LGLNAG
+1314 
-1320 SHIEGDGNFAA
+1320 
-1331 ADGAGNYIKGRNN
+1331 
-1344 IAIGNNAGSGAAGA
+1344 
-1358 IVEADRTISVGTRT
+1358 
-1372 QARGDN
+1372 
-1378 AVAIGTDSKALAV
+1378 
-1391 DATAVGQ
+1391 
-1398 AAQASAEKTVAV
+1398 
-1410 GQGAKATERFTVAM
+1410 
-1424 GHNATASH
+1424 
-1432 ANSVALGTNSA
+1432 ANSVALGARST
-1443 TSDVHTGAYTLNNSY
+1443 TSDVHTGDYTLNNSY

-1467 NGTVSVGS
+1467 NGTVSVGAA
-1475 VGKERQIQNV
+1475 GKERQIQNV

-1650 DSAVQDVVSS
+1650 DSAVQNVVSA

-1683 DLVNADG
+1683 NLVNADG
-1690 TVNDPAAADEGKL
+1690 TVNTPAAADEGKL

-1819 PSVTDT
+1819 PSVTDA

-1850 NGGQLAAVK
+1850 NGGQLAEVK
-1859 AKADSAVQDIKS
+1859 SKADSAVQDVKS
-1871 GDEKALS
+1871 GDENALTAVKDPNTNI
-1878 VTKAGN
+1878 VTV
-1884 TYTITP
+1884 TP
-1890 NLSGDLV
+1890 KLSGDLV

-2061 PDAKIDPATGKVTVA
+2061 PDAAIDPATGKVTVA

-2227 ALTAVKDPSTNIVT
+2227 ALTAVKDPNTNIVT

-2248 NLVDANG
+2248 DLVDANG

-2262 PEEKGKLVT
+2262 PADKGKLVT

-2346 AGEGANQVVLGNDGV
+2346 AGEGANQVVLNDKGV
-2361 KVGGNTYINNA
+2361 NVGGNTYINND

-2377 GNKITNVADGVDPT
+2377 GNKITNVADGVDPK

-2404 IADSA
+2404 VADSAVKSVKAKDGEENLVVDNSDPKNPKLSLKKDLTVDSVKAGDSTLNNDGLTIAGGPSVKKDGINAGDKTITNVAPGAVTPTSKDAVNGGQLYNVANNVKDLIGPDATIDPATGKVTVADPAKGIGETGKGNIGDAIKHVNDAAKAAADTAKKHTTVEQGDNIVVEESTNADGGKHYKVSTAKNLNVDSVKAGDTTVNNDGVTINNGPSMTKDGINANNKVISNVADGVNPNDAVNKGQLDAVKGVADSA

-2458 IAGGPSVKKDGINAG
+2458 IAGGPSVKKDGI
-2473 DKTITNVALGAVSPT
+2473 
-2488 SKDAVNGS
+2488 
-2496 QLYNVADNVKDLIGP
+2496 
-2511 DAVIDPA
+2511 
-2518 TGKVTVADPAKGIG
+2518 
-2532 ETGKG
+2532 
-2537 NIGDAIKHVNDAAKA
+2537 DAA
-2552 AADTAKKH
+2552 
-2560 TTVEQGDNI
+2560 
-2569 VVEESLNADGGKHY
+2569 
-2583 KVSTAKD
+2583 
-2590 LNVDSVKAGD
+2590 
-2600 TTVNN
+2600 
-2605 DGVTIAGGP
+2605 
-2614 SVTKGGINAGG
+2614 
-2625 NTITNVAD
+2625 
-2633 GVNPNDAVNK
+2633 
-2643 GQLDKVAG
+2643 
-2651 VADSAVKSVKA
+2651 
-2662 ADGEQNLVVDNS
+2662 
-2674 DPKNPK
+2674 
-2680 LSLKKDLTV
+2680 
-2689 DSVKAGDTTVNND
+2689 
-2702 GLTIAGGPSVKKD
+2702 
-2715 GIDAGDKKITNVAAG
+2715 DKKVTNVAAG

-2737 DAVNGGQLH
+2737 DAVNGGQLYDVAK
-2746 NVAKGVADVL
+2746 NVADLVGP
-2756 GGDAA
+2756 DAKIDPA
-2761 VDGDGKVTMTNI
+2761 TGKVTVTDPAKGI
-2773 GETGKGNVN
+2773 GETGKGNIG

-2802 TTVEQGDNIVVEESL
+2802 TTVEQGDNIVVEEST

-2826 VSTAKDL
+2826 VSTAKNL

-2842 TTVNNDGVTIAGG
+2842 TTVNNDGVTINNG
-2855 PSVTKGGINA
+2855 PSMTKDGINA
-2865 GGNTITNVADGVNDT
+2865 NNTKVTNVADGVDAA

-2885 GQLNKVDTKVS
+2885 GQLDKVDTKVS

-2920 SNIGETGK
+2920 TNIGETGK

-2995 NHDADTNTTT
+2995 NHDADSNTTT

-3033 NLNFTKGPN
+3033 NLNFTKGAN

>member
-49 ALAISVGLALTST
+49 ALAISIGLVLSSNAMANVDTD
-62 SAVAGPGI
+62 VASGVLRI
-70 YINDGPDEGCLVVP
+70 AD
-84 DAPTGIYG
+84 PTG
-92 LTRDNISAANTML
+92 
-105 KPGNLMPD
+105 
-113 RTIFGLDK
+113 
-121 MSPCESS
+121 
-128 GNGVHAFDTQTNRTL
+128 
-143 FYGKTHRVDTANNGS
+143 
-158 KNLTLG
+158 
-164 GRLDVNSGII
+164 
-174 GVGDR
+174 
-179 GTNGAGAT
+179 T
-187 NSIRMGTGTTLAD
+187 NSIRMGSGTTLDD
-200 ANKKLN
+200 ANKQWN
-206 SISIGVDTGASDSN
+206 SISVGVDAGVNTASS
-220 AIAIGAN
+220 
-227 TSAAGSNSSAIG
+227 
-239 LNAKATTDSS
+239 
-249 IAIGTTAEAGG
+249 
-260 PAVNATLL
+260 V
-268 GTKAIAIGYETKA
+268 AIGYGAKAGKTDKFLGQGAVALGYNAQA
-281 LGTSNVALG
+281 LGTSNISIGEA
-290 YGSVAENGH
+290 SSATNGH
-299 DSIAIGIKAKT
+299 NGV
-310 SNIKSIAIG
+310 AIG
-319 AYSEASGV
+319 AYSKTENEKTISIGAFSTASGA
-327 QSTVISD
+327 QSTVISS
-334 NYGAATAVSTASGTR
+334 NYDTNSTGPVSVASGRR
-349 SQVYGAETNVS
+349 SQIYGAETTVS
-360 GNNSVAIGDTNKVAS
+360 GEQSVSIGDTNTVAS
-375 NRTYV
+375 ARTYAL
-380 MGNNINA
+380 GNNINA
-387 ATGTD
+387 AAGTD
-392 DSLAF
+392 DSLVF
-397 GTKAGVGGANA
+397 GTRAAVGAANA
-408 IALGNTAKATKEN
+408 IALGKTAKATKEN

-553 DTNTVASVRTY
+553 DTNTVAS
-564 AMGNNINVAAGADDS
+564 
-579 LAFGTKASVA
+579 
-589 GINTIAMGNTTQAS
+589 
-603 ANYAIAVGNTAQ
+603 
-615 ATAEHAT
+615 
-622 AIGNKSVASN
+622 
-632 VSAIA
+632 
-637 LGRQAQATDENAVA
+637 
-651 LGADSKADGH
+651 
-661 SSFAGAVGS
+661 
-670 SSAGTRQVSI
+670 
-680 GHYAGNNTEG
+680 
-690 SSTPAKPA
+690 
-698 DYAVFI
+698 
-704 GNYAGS
+704 
-710 DAAGTNGNT
+710 
-719 NGVAIGSEAGRY
+719 
-731 LQSGSNNT
+731 
-739 AIGSQAGQYV
+739 
-749 EGSLNAS
+749 
-756 LGQGAGKYVKGNNNI
+756 
-771 AMGTQAGT
+771 
-779 GTATEKL
+779 
-786 EVSGTTAIGNTAK
+786 
-799 ALTNDSVAIGT
+799 
-810 TAKSGKVDKF
+810 
-820 SGERSVAIG
+820 
-829 AYSEALGT
+829 
-837 GGIAIGDSAA
+837 
-847 TTNGHNGVAIGVYS
+847 
-861 KTQNEKAISI
+861 
-871 GAFNKATG
+871 
-879 AQSIVIAGNYDLKNS
+879 
-894 DGVSVAS
+894 
-901 GTRATVIGAET
+901 
-912 TVSGN
+912 
-917 NSVAIGDTNTVA
+917 
-929 SARTYALGNNINAA
+929 ARTYALGNNINAA
-943 AGTDDSLVFGTRA
+943 AGTDDSLAFGTRA
-956 AVGAR
+956 SVQGAN
-961 DTIAMGNTAQSK
+961 TIAVGNTAQALTDDSISIGRDSK
-973 TRHSIAIGQDASAG
+973 AGKVDKFDGKKSIAIGYASEAMGSNAIALGSNAATNNGHDSIAMGTYAKTNGEKTISIGAYNTAEGAQSIVIAGNYDASTGSNRSTTTAAAKRAIVVG
-987 DDSANAEQKGVS
+987 PESHATAED
-999 AVAIGH
+999 AVAIG
-1005 GAQANYYDAI
+1005 NKN
-1015 AIGARA
+1015 
-1021 TVAPAAGN
+1021 TVASA
-1029 TTAADSIAI
+1029 
-1038 GVEATADNYKT
+1038 
-1049 TAIGTYARAKGR
+1049 
-1061 QSTVIA
+1061 
-1067 NNVQGSNY
+1067 
-1075 STASGDRSQV
+1075 
-1085 YGVETTVSGNN
+1085 
-1096 SVAIGDT
+1096 
-1103 NNVASNRTYA
+1103 RTYA

-1118 NIAEAAVDSLAFGT
+1118 NVAANTDDSLVFGT
-1132 KAGVKSARSIAIGT
+1132 RAHTDFSRSIAMGVNASTLGQTGVAIGDNAVTNGVNQISIGHKAGDVTETDNKKTRRPNVGNFGVMIGHYAGAEYTADEVTPVNHQHGTVAVGTQAGRAGKDSWSNIALGNQAGRAVHGNDNIAIGVNSGSGKMTDKVESDGKDVSTVDEYLNVKHSISVGTMSAGKNNYSIAIGT
-1146 EASAGSTDTTYNPLG
+1146 QATAGNGQKEADGST
-1161 DIRATAIGSEAKANG
+1161 KNG
-1176 LRSIALGDV
+1176 YS
-1185 AVASERYGTALGSS
+1185 
-1199 SNVSAAYG
+1199 
-1207 TAVGFENRVSGDGGF
+1207 
-1222 AAGTHS
+1222 
-1228 VAAGRQQISIGHF
+1228 
-1241 AGDNVANSGVPA
+1241 
-1253 KAADYGVFI
+1253 
-1262 GRYAGSDAAGATGN
+1262 
-1276 NYGIAIGAEAGRYQ
+1276 
-1290 QGGEDNYAIGQNAGQ
+1290 
-1305 YVNGTHSVA
+1305 
-1314 LGLNAG
+1314 
-1320 SHIEGDGNFAA
+1320 
-1331 ADGAGNYIKGRNN
+1331 
-1344 IAIGNNAGSGAAGA
+1344 
-1358 IVEADRTISVGTRT
+1358 
-1372 QARGDN
+1372 
-1378 AVAIGTDSKALAV
+1378 VAIGTSAN
-1391 DATAVGQ
+1391 
-1398 AAQASAEKTVAV
+1398 ASAL
-1410 GQGAKATERFTVAM
+1410 
-1424 GHNATASH
+1424 
-1432 ANSVALGTNSA
+1432 NSVALGAAASA
-1443 TSDVHTGAYTLNNSY
+1443 SHEYSVALGRDSKTSDVHTGVYTLNTSY
-1458 TAAGLPNAA
+1458 AAAGQPNAA

-1475 VGKERQIQNV
+1475 AGKERQIQNV

-1503 YATNNYM
+1503 YATNNYL
-1510 SNFATGVKNVLGG
+1510 SNLATGVQNVLGG
-1523 DAAVDNAGNLTMS
+1523 DAAVDNAGNVTMS

-1557 AAGDNITVTPTTN
+1557 AAGENITVTPTTN

-1630 AAGSKDAV
+1630 AAGSTDAV

-1650 DSAVQDVVSS
+1650 DSAVQNVVST

-1674 TLTPNFIAG
+1674 TLTPNVIAG

-1690 TVNDPAAADEGKL
+1690 TVNDPATADEGKL

-1819 PSVTDT
+1819 PSVTDA

-1850 NGGQLAAVK
+1850 NGGQLAEVK
-1859 AKADSAVQDIKS
+1859 AKADSAVQDVKS
-1871 GDEKALS
+1871 GDENALTAVKDPNTNI
-1878 VTKAGN
+1878 VTV
-1884 TYTITP
+1884 TP
-1890 NLSGDLV
+1890 KLSGDLV

-1908 PEEKGKL
+1908 PADKGKL

-2037 AASKDAVNG
+2037 VASKDAVNG

-2061 PDAKIDPATGKVTVA
+2061 PDAAIDPATGKVTVA

-2174 GNRVI
+2174 GNRII

-2227 ALTAVKDPSTNIVT
+2227 ALTAVKDPNTNIVT

-2248 NLVDANG
+2248 DLVDANG

-2262 PEEKGKLVT
+2262 PADKGKLVT

-2391 DAVNKGQLDAVKG
+2391 DAVNKGQLDAVKTV
-2404 IADSA
+2404 ADSA

-2473 DKTITNVALGAVSPT
+2473 DKTITNVAPGAVTPTSKDAVNGGQLYNVANNVKDLIGPDATIDPATGKVTVADPTQGIAGTGKGTIGEAIKSVKDKADTAVQDIKSGDEKALSVTKAGNTYTITPNLSGDLVDANGNITAPTTPEEKGKLVTAGTVAEALANTHFVVDTKATDGELDAASQADQKIKASNKVTLQAGKNLKAKQTNGANGAQVEFSLKDSISLKEVTAGEGDNQVVLGNDGVKVGGNTYINKDGLNANNKVISNVADGVKPTDAVNKGQLDAVGKEAAKHTTVKAGKNVEVTEGTNAAGGKEYTVKTADNLDVTSVKAGDSTLNTDGLTIAGGPSVKKDGINAGDKKITNVAPGAVTPT

-2496 QLYNVADNVKDLIGP
+2496 QLYNVANNVKDLIGP
-2511 DAVIDPA
+2511 DATIDPA
-2518 TGKVTVADPAKGIG
+2518 TGKVTVADPIKGIG
-2532 ETGKG
+2532 GTGKG
-2537 NIGDAIKHVNDAAKA
+2537 NIGDAIQSVKDAADKA
-2552 AADTAKKH
+2552 AAEH
-2560 TTVEQGDNI
+2560 TTVKAGKNI
-2569 VVEESLNADGGKHY
+2569 EVEEGTNAAGGKEY
-2583 KVSTAKD
+2583 TVKTAD
-2590 LNVDSVKAGD
+2590 NLD
-2600 TTVNN
+2600 
-2605 DGVTIAGGP
+2605 VT
-2614 SVTKGGINAGG
+2614 
-2625 NTITNVAD
+2625 
-2633 GVNPNDAVNK
+2633 
-2643 GQLDKVAG
+2643 
-2651 VADSAVKSVKA
+2651 
-2662 ADGEQNLVVDNS
+2662 
-2674 DPKNPK
+2674 
-2680 LSLKKDLTV
+2680 
-2689 DSVKAGDTTVNND
+2689 SVKAGDTTVNND
-2702 GLTIAGGPSVKKD
+2702 GLTIAGGPSVTKA
-2715 GIDAGDKKITNVAAG
+2715 GINAGGNKITNVAA
-2730 DVAENSK
+2730 
-2737 DAVNGGQLH
+2737 
-2746 NVAKGVADVL
+2746 
-2756 GGDAA
+2756 
-2761 VDGDGKVTMTNI
+2761 
-2773 GETGKGNVN
+2773 
-2782 DAIKHVND
+2782 
-2790 LAKNAADTAKKH
+2790 
-2802 TTVEQGDNIVVEESL
+2802 
-2817 NADGGKHYK
+2817 
-2826 VSTAKDL
+2826 
-2833 NVDSVKAGD
+2833 
-2842 TTVNNDGVTIAGG
+2842 
-2855 PSVTKGGINA
+2855 
-2865 GGNTITNVADGVNDT
+2865 GVNDT

-2885 GQLNKVDTKVS
+2885 GQLDK
-2896 NVAQNVVNVLGGDA
+2896 VAQNVVNVLGGNA
-2910 AVNGNGDITM
+2910 TVNGNGDITM
-2920 SNIGETGK
+2920 SNIGDTGK
-2928 GNINDAIK
+2928 GNVNDAIK
-2936 SVNDLAKKAAAEKT
+2936 AVNDLAKKAAAEKT
-2950 SVKAKEGRSNVTVT
+2950 SVKAKDGRSNVTVT

-2974 YTVDVERSVTN
+2974 YTVDVERAVTE
-2985 AGSDYVTVTN
+2985 AGSDQVTVTSK
-2995 NHDADTNTTT
+2995 HDADSNTTT
-3005 YTVDVSAK
+3005 YTVDVSDK

-3033 NLNFTKGPN
+3033 NLNFNKDPN

-3099 NGGQLH
+3099 NGGQLYD
-3105 ETAKSVADV
+3105 TAKSVADV

>member
-62 SAVAGPGI
+62 SAVAYPGI
-70 YINDGPDEGCLVVP
+70 YINDRQAGNCLAINDTAVANLGVGTILDVNSTPGSVELKVP
-84 DAPTGIYG
+84 GTYAPQTGITPSYYNAAG
-92 LTRDNISAANTML
+92 SARPCAAIGNSTVDN
-105 KPGNLMPD
+105 
-113 RTIFGLDK
+113 R
-121 MSPCESS
+121 E
-128 GNGVHAFDTQTNRTL
+128 TQTNRTL
-143 FYGKTHRVDTANNGS
+143 FYGGPGAATEADEVNNENNGA

-187 NSIRMGTGTTLAD
+187 NSIRMGMGTALSD
-200 ANKKLN
+200 DNKKTDAVT
-206 SISIGVDTGASDSN
+206 IGVNAGAS
-220 AIAIGAN
+220 
-227 TSAAGSNSSAIG
+227 
-239 LNAKATTDSS
+239 AK
-249 IAIGTTAEAGG
+249 
-260 PAVNATLL
+260 
-268 GTKAIAIGYETKA
+268 
-281 LGTSNVALG
+281 
-290 YGSVAENGH
+290 
-299 DSIAIGIKAKT
+299 
-310 SNIKSIAIG
+310 
-319 AYSEASGV
+319 
-327 QSTVISD
+327 
-334 NYGAATAVSTASGTR
+334 
-349 SQVYGAETNVS
+349 
-360 GNNSVAIGDTNKVAS
+360 
-375 NRTYV
+375 
-380 MGNNINA
+380 
-387 ATGTD
+387 
-392 DSLAF
+392 
-397 GTKAGVGGANA
+397 
-408 IALGNTAKATKEN
+408 
-421 TIAQGTESVVYGKNS
+421 
-436 VSIGYKAVSGI
+436 
-447 ETPTPTQTNAFSV
+447 
-460 SIGNETEA
+460 
-468 IDASTIAI
+468 
-476 GDKAKAKG
+476 
-484 GVDALAVGTQ
+484 
-494 ANAMTYKA
+494 
-502 LAIGAYSQATG
+502 
-513 RQSTVIGNDIQGQPS
+513 
-528 IASGTRSQILGV
+528 
-540 QSNVSGDNSVSIG
+540 
-553 DTNTVASVRTY
+553 
-564 AMGNNINVAAGADDS
+564 
-579 LAFGTKASVA
+579 
-589 GINTIAMGNTTQAS
+589 
-603 ANYAIAVGNTAQ
+603 
-615 ATAEHAT
+615 HAT
-622 AIGNKSVASN
+622 AIG
-632 VSAIA
+632 SATTAKTGYSTA
-637 LGRQAQATDENAVA
+637 LGYQAQAGDPAVTLLNGEYATAIGGLAKA
-651 LGADSKADGH
+651 LHAQATAVGAESVAAGVGQTSIGAYAGKNGTGDQVRQSYGVFIGR
-661 SSFAGAVGS
+661 FAGSDNQNPNAATEG
-670 SSAGTRQVSI
+670 GNNYGVSI
-680 GHYAGNNTEG
+680 GE
-690 SSTPAKPA
+690 S
-698 DYAVFI
+698 
-704 GNYAGS
+704 
-710 DAAGTNGNT
+710 
-719 NGVAIGSEAGRY
+719 AGRY
-731 LQSGSNNT
+731 GQGGTRNT
-739 AIGSQAGQYV
+739 AIGEQAGQYLK
-749 EGSLNAS
+749 GSH
-756 LGQGAGKYVKGNNNI
+756 NI
-771 AMGTQAGT
+771 AMGTDAGS
-779 GTATEKL
+779 GTATDKL
-786 EVSGTTAIGNTAK
+786 QVNSTTSIGNSAK
-799 ALTNDSVAIGT
+799 ALTSDSVAIGT
-810 TAKSGKVDKF
+810 SAQAGKADKF
-820 SGERSVAIG
+820 SGERAVAVG
-829 AYSEALGT
+829 YHAQALGSA
-837 GGIAIGDSAA
+837 GIAIGEESS
-847 TTNGHNGVAIGVYS
+847 TTNGHNGVAIGAYS
-861 KTQNEKAISI
+861 KTENEKAISI
-871 GAFNKATG
+871 GAFSTASG
-879 AQSIVIAGNYDLKNS
+879 AQSIVMAGNYDTNS
-894 DGVSVAS
+894 SGPVSVAS

-917 NSVAIGDTNTVA
+917 NSLAIGDKNTVA
-929 SARTYALGNNINAA
+929 SNRTYAIGNNINVA
-943 AGTDDSLVFGTRA
+943 AGADDSLVFGTRVTA
-956 AVGAR
+956 GARNSIAMGKSAQALAGNATAIGADAQAKGIDSIAMGLGATVEDAAGFDGIAIGTRAKAKEKGMAVGAYSQADGVESGVFANAVQGKGSTASGR
-961 DTIAMGNTAQSK
+961 RSSIIGVESTVSGDNSVAIGDKNTVASASTYVMGNNINVKAGADDALAFGTRASVGGNNAIAMGNTATASASGSVAISNQSK
-973 TRHSIAIGQDASAG
+973 AKTTYSIALGQGAVAG
-987 DDSANAEQKGVS
+987 DDSA
-999 AVAIGH
+999 
-1005 GAQANYYDAI
+1005 GALNNGEAAI
-1015 AIGARA
+1015 AIGREASANVYNGIALGKQA
-1021 TVAPAAGN
+1021 TVKK
-1029 TTAADSIAI
+1029 DSSDGIAI
-1038 GVEATADNYKT
+1038 GSETKVNAYKG
-1049 TAIGTYARAKGR
+1049 TAIGAFSEANGS
-1061 QSTVIA
+1061 QSLA
-1067 NNVQGSNY
+1067 MGNNKQGQS
-1075 STASGDRSQV
+1075 SIASGDRSQV

-1103 NNVASNRTYA
+1103 NKVASASTYVM
-1113 IGNNI
+1113 GNNI
-1118 NIAEAAVDSLAFGT
+1118 NVAAGADDSLAFGT
-1132 KAGVKSARSIAIGT
+1132 
-1146 EASAGSTDTTYNPLG
+1146 
-1161 DIRATAIGSEAKANG
+1161 RA
-1176 LRSIALGDV
+1176 
-1185 AVASERYGTALGSS
+1185 
-1199 SNVSAAYG
+1199 
-1207 TAVGFENRVSGDGGF
+1207 AVGG
-1222 AAGTHS
+1222 
-1228 VAAGRQQISIGHF
+1228 
-1241 AGDNVANSGVPA
+1241 ANTV
-1253 KAADYGVFI
+1253 
-1262 GRYAGSDAAGATGN
+1262 
-1276 NYGIAIGAEAGRYQ
+1276 AIGA
-1290 QGGEDNYAIGQNAGQ
+1290 NA
-1305 YVNGTHSVA
+1305 N
-1314 LGLNAG
+1314 
-1320 SHIEGDGNFAA
+1320 
-1331 ADGAGNYIKGRNN
+1331 
-1344 IAIGNNAGSGAAGA
+1344 
-1358 IVEADRTISVGTRT
+1358 
-1372 QARGDN
+1372 
-1378 AVAIGTDSKALAV
+1378 
-1391 DATAVGQ
+1391 
-1398 AAQASAEKTVAV
+1398 AAQ
-1410 GQGAKATERFTVAM
+1410 
-1424 GHNATASH
+1424 
-1432 ANSVALGTNSA
+1432 ANSVALGAGSA
-1443 TSDVHTGAYTLNNSY
+1443 TSAAHTTGDYTLNTSY
-1458 TAAGLPNAA
+1458 TAAGEPNAA

-1475 VGKERQIQNV
+1475 AGKERQIQNV

-1503 YATNNYM
+1503 YATNNYL
-1510 SNFATGVKNVLGG
+1510 SNLAGGVKNVLGG
-1523 DAAVDNAGNLTMS
+1523 DAAVDNAGNVTMS
-1536 NIGGTGKGNVN
+1536 NIGDTGKGNVN

-1557 AAGDNITVTPTTN
+1557 AAGENITVTPTDN

-1585 VVDSVKAGDTTVNTD
+1585 VVDSVKAGDSTLNTD
-1600 GVTIAGGPSVKKDGI
+1600 GLTITGGPSVKKDGI
-1615 NAGDKKITGVADGNV
+1615 NAG
-1630 AAGSKDAV
+1630 
-1638 NGGQLAEVKAKA
+1638 
-1650 DSAVQDVVSS
+1650 
-1660 NPTALTATKAGDTV
+1660 
-1674 TLTPNFIAG
+1674 
-1683 DLVNADG
+1683 
-1690 TVNDPAAADEGKL
+1690 
-1703 VSAKTVADALKANH
+1703 
-1717 FVVDTKANGG
+1717 
-1727 AVDAASEE
+1727 
-1735 NAKVGS
+1735 
-1741 GNKVTFEAGKNLVA
+1741 
-1755 QQTNTANGGATVNY
+1755 
-1769 KLSDTLEN
+1769 
-1777 LVSVKSAE
+1777 
-1785 IEAGI
+1785 
-1790 GPNKVVLNN
+1790 
-1799 NGVKVGDSTLNDKG
+1799 
-1813 LTINNG
+1813 
-1819 PSVTDT
+1819 
-1825 GIDAGNKKITG
+1825 NKKITG
-1836 VADGNVAAGSTDAV
+1836 VANGDVAAGSTDAV

-1859 AKADSAVQDIKS
+1859 AKADSAVQDVKS
-1871 GDEKALS
+1871 GDENALTAVKDPNTNI
-1878 VTKAGN
+1878 VTV
-1884 TYTITP
+1884 TP
-1890 NLSGDLV
+1890 KLSGDLV
-1897 DANGN
+1897 DTNGN

-2174 GNRVI
+2174 GNRII

-2227 ALTAVKDPSTNIVT
+2227 ALTAVKDPNTNIVT

-2262 PEEKGKLVT
+2262 PADKGKLVT

-2346 AGEGANQVVLGNDGV
+2346 AGEGANQVVLNDKGV
-2361 KVGGNTYINNA
+2361 NVGGNTYINND

-2377 GNKITNVADGVDPT
+2377 GNKITNVADGVDPK

-2404 IADSA
+2404 VADSA
-2409 VKSVDVANGEQ
+2409 VKSVKAKDGEE
-2420 NLVVDNSDPKN
+2420 NLVVDNTDPKN

-2445 KAGDSTLNNDGLT
+2445 KAGDSTLNTDGLT

-2473 DKTITNVALGAVSPT
+2473 DKTITNVAPGAVTPT

-2496 QLYNVADNVKDLIGP
+2496 QLYNVANNVKDLIGP
-2511 DAVIDPA
+2511 DATIDPA

-2643 GQLDKVAG
+2643 GQLDAVKG

-2662 ADGEQNLVVDNS
+2662 ADGEQNLVVDNT

-2689 DSVKAGDTTVNND
+2689 DSVKAGDSTLNND

-2737 DAVNGGQLH
+2737 DAVNGGQLYDVAK
-2746 NVAKGVADVL
+2746 NVADLVGP
-2756 GGDAA
+2756 DAKIDPA
-2761 VDGDGKVTMTNI
+2761 TGKVTVADPAKGI
-2773 GETGKGNVN
+2773 GETGKGNIG

-2802 TTVEQGDNIVVEESL
+2802 TTVEQGDNIVVEEST
-2817 NADGGKHYK
+2817 NAEGGKHYK
-2826 VSTAKDL
+2826 VSTAKNL

-2842 TTVNNDGVTIAGG
+2842 TTVNNDGVTINNG
-2855 PSVTKGGINA
+2855 PSMTKDGINA
-2865 GGNTITNVADGVNDT
+2865 NNTKVTNVADGVDAA

-2885 GQLNKVDTKVS
+2885 GQLDKVDTKVS

-2910 AVNGNGDITM
+2910 TVNGNGDITM

-3143 AIAAINQNTA
+3143 AIAAINQNTV

>member
-62 SAVAGPGI
+62 NAVASAGI
-70 YINDGPDEGCLVVP
+70 YVNDGTDPGCLALP
-84 DAPTGIYG
+84 DTPYPNTGIYG
-92 LTRDNISAANTML
+92 ISSSGNSIV
-105 KPGNLMPD
+105 PGNSIINPGYTLVPNSY
-113 RTIFGLDK
+113 FGLDQMK
-121 MSPCESS
+121 PCLPS
-128 GNGVHAFDTQTNRTL
+128 GDGVHAAATQTNRTL
-143 FYGKTHRVDTANNGS
+143 FYGNTHTVDTTNNGS

-187 NSIRMGTGTTLAD
+187 NSIRMGTGTTLD
-200 ANKKLN
+200 ETNKH
-206 SISIGVDTGASDSN
+206 TN
-220 AIAIGAN
+220 AIAIGVN
-227 TSAAGSNSSAIG
+227 TATTAEGAVAISAE
-239 LNAKATTDSS
+239 AKARTSYS
-249 IAIGTTAEAGG
+249 IAIGRNATAGG
-260 PAVNATLL
+260 DMVPPSNET
-268 GTKAIAIGYETKA
+268 GGAIAIGRNSLSNYIGAIALGNGAEVSSAKPDGKTTDGIAIGTKA
-281 LGTSNVALG
+281 LVDNYRGMAIGAQSQAKGSQSIVLANNAPDAKVSVASGIRSQVYGVESEASGTDAVAIGYKNTVAAHRTYAIGNEINVAKEAEEALAFGTRAHVSGAYQISLGSDAGADAVAANTSGIAIGRNAGRYGQSGILNTAIGAASGQYVSGSYNIAMGTGAGSGTDAEKLAASQTISIGHNAKASKHTAIAMGTTAQARTEKSVALGENAIAGDTAAPTVKKGEYSTAIGSNTTALG
-290 YGSVAENGH
+290 YGATAVGSITKAKVNYATALGHEAEASGSGETSLGYGAGANSTSPNGNRNGVNVGTNAGRYAISGGNNVAVGISAGQYVEGDNNIAQGYSAGYYIKGNENVSIGTNANLGSATEKLEVSKTVAIGSAAKTSASNAIAMGNTAQSKTTHSIAIGQNASAGDDSANAEQKGVSAVAIGH
-299 DSIAIGIKAKT
+299 GAQANYYDAIAIGARATVAPAAGNTTAADSIAIGVEATADNYKT
-310 SNIKSIAIG
+310 TAIG
-319 AYSEASGV
+319 TYARAKGR
-327 QSTVISD
+327 QSTVIANNVQGS
-334 NYGAATAVSTASGTR
+334 NYSTASGDR
-349 SQVYGAETNVS
+349 SQVYGVETTVS
-360 GNNSVAIGDTNKVAS
+360 GNNSVAIGDTNNVAS
-375 NRTYV
+375 ARTYV

-387 ATGTD
+387 AAGTN

-553 DTNTVASVRTY
+553 DTNTIASARTY
-564 AMGNNINVAAGADDS
+564 ALGNNINVAAGADDS
-579 LAFGTKASVA
+579 LVFGTKA
-589 GINTIAMGNTTQAS
+589 
-603 ANYAIAVGNTAQ
+603 AVGAENT
-615 ATAEHAT
+615 
-622 AIGNKSVASN
+622 
-632 VSAIA
+632 
-637 LGRQAQATDENAVA
+637 
-651 LGADSKADGH
+651 
-661 SSFAGAVGS
+661 
-670 SSAGTRQVSI
+670 
-680 GHYAGNNTEG
+680 
-690 SSTPAKPA
+690 
-698 DYAVFI
+698 
-704 GNYAGS
+704 
-710 DAAGTNGNT
+710 
-719 NGVAIGSEAGRY
+719 
-731 LQSGSNNT
+731 
-739 AIGSQAGQYV
+739 
-749 EGSLNAS
+749 
-756 LGQGAGKYVKGNNNI
+756 
-771 AMGTQAGT
+771 
-779 GTATEKL
+779 
-786 EVSGTTAIGNTAK
+786 
-799 ALTNDSVAIGT
+799 VAIGT
-810 TAKSGKVDKF
+810 NA
-820 SGERSVAIG
+820 
-829 AYSEALGT
+829 
-837 GGIAIGDSAA
+837 
-847 TTNGHNGVAIGVYS
+847 
-861 KTQNEKAISI
+861 
-871 GAFNKATG
+871 
-879 AQSIVIAGNYDLKNS
+879 
-894 DGVSVAS
+894 
-901 GTRATVIGAET
+901 
-912 TVSGN
+912 
-917 NSVAIGDTNTVA
+917 
-929 SARTYALGNNINAA
+929 NAA
-943 AGTDDSLVFGTRA
+943 
-956 AVGAR
+956 
-961 DTIAMGNTAQSK
+961 Q
-973 TRHSIAIGQDASAG
+973 
-987 DDSANAEQKGVS
+987 
-999 AVAIGH
+999 
-1005 GAQANYYDAI
+1005 
-1015 AIGARA
+1015 
-1021 TVAPAAGN
+1021 
-1029 TTAADSIAI
+1029 
-1038 GVEATADNYKT
+1038 
-1049 TAIGTYARAKGR
+1049 
-1061 QSTVIA
+1061 
-1067 NNVQGSNY
+1067 
-1075 STASGDRSQV
+1075 
-1085 YGVETTVSGNN
+1085 
-1096 SVAIGDT
+1096 
-1103 NNVASNRTYA
+1103 
-1113 IGNNI
+1113 
-1118 NIAEAAVDSLAFGT
+1118 
-1132 KAGVKSARSIAIGT
+1132 
-1146 EASAGSTDTTYNPLG
+1146 
-1161 DIRATAIGSEAKANG
+1161 
-1176 LRSIALGDV
+1176 
-1185 AVASERYGTALGSS
+1185 
-1199 SNVSAAYG
+1199 
-1207 TAVGFENRVSGDGGF
+1207 
-1222 AAGTHS
+1222 
-1228 VAAGRQQISIGHF
+1228 
-1241 AGDNVANSGVPA
+1241 
-1253 KAADYGVFI
+1253 
-1262 GRYAGSDAAGATGN
+1262 
-1276 NYGIAIGAEAGRYQ
+1276 
-1290 QGGEDNYAIGQNAGQ
+1290 
-1305 YVNGTHSVA
+1305 
-1314 LGLNAG
+1314 
-1320 SHIEGDGNFAA
+1320 
-1331 ADGAGNYIKGRNN
+1331 
-1344 IAIGNNAGSGAAGA
+1344 
-1358 IVEADRTISVGTRT
+1358 
-1372 QARGDN
+1372 
-1378 AVAIGTDSKALAV
+1378 
-1391 DATAVGQ
+1391 
-1398 AAQASAEKTVAV
+1398 
-1410 GQGAKATERFTVAM
+1410 
-1424 GHNATASH
+1424 
-1432 ANSVALGTNSA
+1432 ANSVALGAGST
-1443 TSDVHTGAYTLNNSY
+1443 TSDVHTGDYTLNGSY
-1458 TAAGLPNAA
+1458 TAAGLPKVA
-1467 NGTVSVGS
+1467 NGTVSVGA

-1503 YATNNYM
+1503 YATNNYL
-1510 SNFATGVKNVLGG
+1510 SNLAGGVKNVLGG
-1523 DAAVDNAGNLTMS
+1523 DAAVDNADNLTMS
-1536 NIGGTGKGNVN
+1536 DVGGTGKGNVHE
-1547 DAIAAANTKV
+1547 AIAAVKGV
-1557 AAGDNITVTPTTN
+1557 ADTAVQEVESENPT
-1570 ADGSKTYTVATKKDL
+1570 AL
-1585 VVDSVKAGDTTVNTD
+1585 
-1600 GVTIAGGPSVKKDGI
+1600 SVKKDG
-1615 NAGDKKITGVADGNV
+1615 
-1630 AAGSKDAV
+1630 
-1638 NGGQLAEVKAKA
+1638 
-1650 DSAVQDVVSS
+1650 
-1660 NPTALTATKAGDTV
+1660 TKV
-1674 TLTPNFIAG
+1674 TLTPNFITG

-1690 TVNDPAAADEGKL
+1690 TVNAPATADEGKL

-1717 FVVDTKANGG
+1717 FVVDTKGNTETG
-1727 AVDAASEE
+1727 SEAD
-1735 NAKVGS
+1735 AKVGS
-1741 GNKVTFEAGKNLVA
+1741 GNKVTFEAGNNLVA
-1755 QQTNTANGGATVNY
+1755 KQANTANGGATVKFSLKDDISLN
-1769 KLSDTLEN
+1769 
-1777 LVSVKSAE
+1777 SVT
-1785 IEAGI
+1785 AGT
-1790 GPNKVVLNN
+1790 GANQVVLGND
-1799 NGVKVGDSTLNDKG
+1799 GVKVGGNTYINNDGLNANSKVISNVADGVNPNDAVNKSQLDAVKGVADSAVKSVDTVASEENLVVDNNDPQNPKLRLKKAVNLTSIKLDGATPGNTTYVSGYG
-1813 LTINNG
+1813 LTIEDG
-1819 PSVTDT
+1819 PSVKKE
-1825 GIDAGNKKITG
+1825 GINAGDKKIT
-1836 VADGNVAAGSTDAV
+1836 NVAAGDVSATSKDAV
-1850 NGGQLAAVK
+1850 NGGQLHNVATSVANVLGGNAAV
-1859 AKADSAVQDIKS
+1859 D
-1871 GDEKALS
+1871 G
-1878 VTKAGN
+1878 
-1884 TYTITP
+1884 
-1890 NLSGDLV
+1890 
-1897 DANGN
+1897 NGN
-1902 ITAPTT
+1902 
-1908 PEEKGKL
+1908 
-1915 VTAGTVAEAL
+1915 VTSSDIGGTG
-1925 ANTHFVVDTK
+1925 ANTVD
-1935 ATDGELDAASQ
+1935 
-1946 ADQKIKAS
+1946 
-1954 NKVTLQAGKNLK
+1954 
-1966 AKQTNGANGAEVEF
+1966 
-1980 SLKDSISLKEV
+1980 
-1991 KVGEGSANEVV
+1991 
-2002 LNNNGVNVAG
+2002 
-2012 NTYINKDGLNAND
+2012 
-2025 KKITNVAPGAVT
+2025 
-2037 AASKDAVNG
+2037 
-2046 SQLYNVA
+2046 
-2053 NNVKDLIG
+2053 
-2061 PDAKIDPATGKVTVA
+2061 
-2076 DPAKG
+2076 
-2081 IGETGKGN
+2081 
-2089 IGDAIKHVNDA
+2089 DAIKAVNA
-2100 AKAAAETAAK
+2100 TAAK

-2174 GNRVI
+2174 GNAVI
-2179 SGVKAGD
+2179 TNVRDGKVEANSKD
-2186 VSATS
+2186 
-2191 QEAVNGSQLHATNTK
+2191 AVNGGQLHATNTK

-2248 NLVDANG
+2248 DLVDANG

-2262 PEEKGKLVT
+2262 PAEKGKLVT
-2271 AGTVADALAN
+2271 AGTVAQALAN

-2335 LKDSISLKEVT
+2335 LKDSISLTQVT
-2346 AGEGANQVVLGNDGV
+2346 AGEGDNQVVLGNNGV
-2361 KVGGNTYINNA
+2361 QVGGNTYINKD

-2377 GNKITNVADGVDPT
+2377 SKVISNVADGVNPN

-2404 IADSA
+2404 VADSA

-2445 KAGDSTLNNDGLT
+2445 KAGDSTLNTDGLT

-2473 DKTITNVALGAVSPT
+2473 NKKITGVADGNVAAGST
-2488 SKDAVNGS
+2488 DAVNGG
-2496 QLYNVADNVKDLIGP
+2496 QLYNVANNVKDLIGP
-2511 DAVIDPA
+2511 DAAIDPA
-2518 TGKVTVADPAKGIG
+2518 TGKVTVTDPAKGIG

-2583 KVSTAKD
+2583 KVSTTKN

-2605 DGVTIAGGP
+2605 DGVTINNGP
-2614 SVTKGGINAGG
+2614 SMTKDGINA
-2625 NTITNVAD
+2625 NNKVISNVAD
-2633 GVNPNDAVNK
+2633 GVNTNDAVNK
-2643 GQLDKVAG
+2643 GQLDAVKG
-2651 VADSAVKSVKA
+2651 VADSAVKSVNVA
-2662 ADGEQNLVVDNS
+2662 NGEENLVVDNT
-2674 DPKNPK
+2674 DAKNPK

-2715 GIDAGDKKITNVAAG
+2715 GIDAADKKITNVEAG
-2730 DVAENSK
+2730 NVAENSK
-2737 DAVNGGQLH
+2737 DAVNGGQLYDVAK
-2746 NVAKGVADVL
+2746 NVADLVGP
-2756 GGDAA
+2756 DAKIDPA
-2761 VDGDGKVTMTNI
+2761 TGKVTVADPAKGI
-2773 GETGKGNVN
+2773 GETGKGNIG

-2790 LAKNAADTAKKH
+2790 AVKAAADTAKKH

-2826 VSTAKDL
+2826 VSTTKNL

-2842 TTVNNDGVTIAGG
+2842 TTVNNDGVTINNG
-2855 PSVTKGGINA
+2855 PSMTKDGINA
-2865 GGNTITNVADGVNDT
+2865 NNTKVTNVADGVDAA

-2885 GQLNKVDTKVS
+2885 GQLDKVDTKVS

-2910 AVNGNGDITM
+2910 TVNGNGDITM

-3033 NLNFTKGPN
+3033 NLNFTKGAN

>member
-49 ALAISVGLALTST
+49 ALAISIGLALSSNAMANVDTD
-62 SAVAGPGI
+62 VASGVLRI
-70 YINDGPDEGCLVVP
+70 AD
-84 DAPTGIYG
+84 PTG
-92 LTRDNISAANTML
+92 
-105 KPGNLMPD
+105 
-113 RTIFGLDK
+113 
-121 MSPCESS
+121 
-128 GNGVHAFDTQTNRTL
+128 
-143 FYGKTHRVDTANNGS
+143 
-158 KNLTLG
+158 
-164 GRLDVNSGII
+164 
-174 GVGDR
+174 
-179 GTNGAGAT
+179 T
-187 NSIRMGTGTTLAD
+187 NSIRMGSGTTLDD
-200 ANKKLN
+200 ANKQWN
-206 SISIGVDTGASDSN
+206 SISVGVDAGVNTASS
-220 AIAIGAN
+220 
-227 TSAAGSNSSAIG
+227 
-239 LNAKATTDSS
+239 
-249 IAIGTTAEAGG
+249 
-260 PAVNATLL
+260 V
-268 GTKAIAIGYETKA
+268 AIGYGAKAGKTDKFLGQGAVALGYNAQA
-281 LGTSNVALG
+281 LGTSNISIGEA
-290 YGSVAENGH
+290 SSATNGH
-299 DSIAIGIKAKT
+299 NGV
-310 SNIKSIAIG
+310 AIG
-319 AYSEASGV
+319 AYSKTENEKTISIGAFSTASGA
-327 QSTVISD
+327 QSTVISSNYD
-334 NYGAATAVSTASGTR
+334 TNSTGPVSVASGRRSQIYGAETTVSGEQSVSIGDTNTIASARTYALGNNINVKAGADDSLVFGTQANVGAVHSIAMGTTAAATGISSIALGKSAKATDQRTIAMGENALAGNEASMALGYNSSAKGSKQVSIGLGAGALKNATDAGAELATFVGHYAGADNASLTGNAQGVAVGVNAGRFGVAGIRNVAVGSNTGQTVNGNDNTSIGYNSGRSVEGSGNLSGGLNSGVFLKGNNNVALGSNAGNGTAAQALEVNSTTSIGNDAKALTNDSVAIGTGAKSGKVDRFSGERSVAIGAKAEALGTGGIAIGDNAATTDGHNSVAIGVYSKTQNEKAISIGAFNKATGAQSIVIAGNYDTKNSDGVSTATAAR
-349 SQVYGAETNVS
+349 ATVIGAETNVS
-360 GNNSVAIGDTNKVAS
+360 GEQSVAIGDKNTIAS
-375 NRTYV
+375 ARTYV

-387 ATGTD
+387 AAGTN

-553 DTNTVASVRTY
+553 DTNTVAS
-564 AMGNNINVAAGADDS
+564 
-579 LAFGTKASVA
+579 
-589 GINTIAMGNTTQAS
+589 
-603 ANYAIAVGNTAQ
+603 
-615 ATAEHAT
+615 
-622 AIGNKSVASN
+622 
-632 VSAIA
+632 
-637 LGRQAQATDENAVA
+637 
-651 LGADSKADGH
+651 
-661 SSFAGAVGS
+661 
-670 SSAGTRQVSI
+670 
-680 GHYAGNNTEG
+680 
-690 SSTPAKPA
+690 
-698 DYAVFI
+698 
-704 GNYAGS
+704 
-710 DAAGTNGNT
+710 
-719 NGVAIGSEAGRY
+719 
-731 LQSGSNNT
+731 
-739 AIGSQAGQYV
+739 
-749 EGSLNAS
+749 
-756 LGQGAGKYVKGNNNI
+756 
-771 AMGTQAGT
+771 
-779 GTATEKL
+779 
-786 EVSGTTAIGNTAK
+786 
-799 ALTNDSVAIGT
+799 
-810 TAKSGKVDKF
+810 
-820 SGERSVAIG
+820 
-829 AYSEALGT
+829 
-837 GGIAIGDSAA
+837 
-847 TTNGHNGVAIGVYS
+847 
-861 KTQNEKAISI
+861 
-871 GAFNKATG
+871 
-879 AQSIVIAGNYDLKNS
+879 
-894 DGVSVAS
+894 
-901 GTRATVIGAET
+901 
-912 TVSGN
+912 
-917 NSVAIGDTNTVA
+917 
-929 SARTYALGNNINAA
+929 ARTYALGNNINAA
-943 AGTDDSLVFGTRA
+943 AGTDDSLAFGTRA
-956 AVGAR
+956 HVSGANQVSIGT
-961 DTIAMGNTAQSK
+961 DAGADNTSAGEGNTAGI
-973 TRHSIAIGQDASAG
+973 SIGNDAGRYATAGKNNTSIGQRAG
-987 DDSANAEQKGVS
+987 QYANGDNN
-999 AVAIGH
+999 VAIGKDAGSLDAA
-1005 GAQANYYDAI
+1005 GAPLTTNTVSIGSSSKVKGQEAIAVGNEAEAISNSAI
-1015 AIGARA
+1015 AIGNSAKGRA
-1021 TVAPAAGN
+1021 LYSTAIGLRAKTSDDATMTFGESATAVGHAAAATRYSAAAFGHDSFADGESSVALGYAAKALG
-1029 TTAADSIAI
+1029 TEQIAI
-1038 GVEATADNYKT
+1038 GAHAGQNRQGTQTGANFSVAIGRSAGGDAASALGNHSGVSVGLDAGRYLQDGSRNTAVGGYAGQYVKGSYNVALGHGAGSGTATEHLEASETISIGHNSKASAAYS
-1049 TAIGTYARAKGR
+1049 TAIGTN
-1061 QSTVIA
+1061 A
-1067 NNVQGSNY
+1067 N
-1075 STASGDRSQV
+1075 
-1085 YGVETTVSGNN
+1085 
-1096 SVAIGDT
+1096 
-1103 NNVASNRTYA
+1103 
-1113 IGNNI
+1113 
-1118 NIAEAAVDSLAFGT
+1118 
-1132 KAGVKSARSIAIGT
+1132 
-1146 EASAGSTDTTYNPLG
+1146 
-1161 DIRATAIGSEAKANG
+1161 
-1176 LRSIALGDV
+1176 
-1185 AVASERYGTALGSS
+1185 
-1199 SNVSAAYG
+1199 
-1207 TAVGFENRVSGDGGF
+1207 
-1222 AAGTHS
+1222 
-1228 VAAGRQQISIGHF
+1228 
-1241 AGDNVANSGVPA
+1241 
-1253 KAADYGVFI
+1253 
-1262 GRYAGSDAAGATGN
+1262 
-1276 NYGIAIGAEAGRYQ
+1276 
-1290 QGGEDNYAIGQNAGQ
+1290 
-1305 YVNGTHSVA
+1305 
-1314 LGLNAG
+1314 
-1320 SHIEGDGNFAA
+1320 
-1331 ADGAGNYIKGRNN
+1331 
-1344 IAIGNNAGSGAAGA
+1344 
-1358 IVEADRTISVGTRT
+1358 
-1372 QARGDN
+1372 
-1378 AVAIGTDSKALAV
+1378 
-1391 DATAVGQ
+1391 
-1398 AAQASAEKTVAV
+1398 AAQ
-1410 GQGAKATERFTVAM
+1410 
-1424 GHNATASH
+1424 
-1432 ANSVALGTNSA
+1432 ANSVALGAGST
-1443 TSDVHTGAYTLNNSY
+1443 TSDVHTGDYTLNGSY
-1458 TAAGLPNAA
+1458 TAAGLPKVA
-1467 NGTVSVGS
+1467 NGTVSVGA

-1503 YATNNYM
+1503 YATNNYL
-1510 SNFATGVKNVLGG
+1510 SNLAGGVKNVLGG
-1523 DAAVDNAGNLTMS
+1523 DAAVDNAGNVTMS

-1557 AAGDNITVTPTTN
+1557 AAGENITVTPTDN

-1585 VVDSVKAGDTTVNTD
+1585 VVDSVKAGDTTVNTN
-1600 GVTIAGGPSVKKDGI
+1600 GVTIANGPSVTKTGINAGDKKITGVANGNVAAGSTDAVNGGQLAEVKAKADSAVQNVVSANPTALTATKAGDTVTLTPNVIAGDLVNPATGAVNTPAAGDAGKLVTAGTVANALANTHFVVDTAKTDGELDAASKHDQKIKSGNKVTLQAGKNLKAKQTNAADGATVEFSLKDSISLTQVTAGTGDNQVVLGNNGVQVGGNTYINNDGLNANNKPISNVADGVKPKDAVNKGQLDAVAQEAAKHTTVKAGKNVEVTESNNAAGGKEYTVKTADNLNVTSVKAGDSTLNTDGLTITGGPSVKKDGI

-1650 DSAVQDVVSS
+1650 DSAVQNVVSS

-1690 TVNDPAAADEGKL
+1690 TVKDPAAADEGKL

-1727 AVDAASEE
+1727 TVDAASEE

-1819 PSVTDT
+1819 PSVTDA
-1825 GIDAGNKKITG
+1825 GINAGNKKITD
-1836 VADGNVAAGSTDAV
+1836 VAPGAVTPTSKDAV
-1850 NGGQLAAVK
+1850 NGSQLYNVADNVK
-1859 AKADSAVQDIKS
+1859 DLIGPDATIDPATGKVTVADPTQGIAGTGKGTIGEAIKSVKDKADTAVQDIKS

-1908 PEEKGKL
+1908 PADKGKL

-2012 NTYINKDGLNAND
+2012 STYINKDGLNANGN
-2025 KKITNVAPGAVT
+2025 KVANVKAGDVSAT
-2037 AASKDAVNG
+2037 STDAVNG
-2046 SQLYNVA
+2046 AQLHNVA
-2053 NNVKDLIG
+2053 TSVANVLGGNAAVDGNGNVTSSDIG
-2061 PDAKIDPATGKVTVA
+2061 GTGANTV
-2076 DPAKG
+2076 D
-2081 IGETGKGN
+2081 
-2089 IGDAIKHVNDA
+2089 DAIKAVNA
-2100 AKAAAETAAK
+2100 TAAK

-2174 GNRVI
+2174 GDRVI

-2186 VSATS
+2186 VSANS
-2191 QEAVNGSQLHATNTK
+2191 KEAVNGSQLHATNTK

-2227 ALTAVKDPSTNIVT
+2227 ALTAVKDPNTNIVT

-2248 NLVDANG
+2248 DLVDANG
-2255 NITAPTT
+2255 NITAPAT
-2262 PEEKGKLVT
+2262 PADKGKLVT

-2295 DAASQADQK
+2295 DGASQADQK

-2361 KVGGNTYINNA
+2361 KVGGNTYINND

-2377 GNKITNVADGVDPT
+2377 NKPISNVADGVKPT

-2404 IADSA
+2404 VADSA

-2445 KAGDSTLNNDGLT
+2445 KAGDSTLNTDGLT

-2473 DKTITNVALGAVSPT
+2473 DKTITNVAPGAVTPT
-2488 SKDAVNGS
+2488 SKDAVNGG
-2496 QLYNVADNVKDLIGP
+2496 QLYNVANNVKDLIGP
-2511 DAVIDPA
+2511 DATIDPA

-2569 VVEESLNADGGKHY
+2569 LVEESLNADGGKHY
-2583 KVSTAKD
+2583 KVSTARD

-2633 GVNPNDAVNK
+2633 GVNPDDAVNK
-2643 GQLDKVAG
+2643 GQLD
-2651 VADSAVKSVKA
+2651 
-2662 ADGEQNLVVDNS
+2662 
-2674 DPKNPK
+2674 
-2680 LSLKKDLTV
+2680 
-2689 DSVKAGDTTVNND
+2689 
-2702 GLTIAGGPSVKKD
+2702 
-2715 GIDAGDKKITNVAAG
+2715 
-2730 DVAENSK
+2730 
-2737 DAVNGGQLH
+2737 
-2746 NVAKGVADVL
+2746 
-2756 GGDAA
+2756 
-2761 VDGDGKVTMTNI
+2761 
-2773 GETGKGNVN
+2773 
-2782 DAIKHVND
+2782 
-2790 LAKNAADTAKKH
+2790 
-2802 TTVEQGDNIVVEESL
+2802 
-2817 NADGGKHYK
+2817 
-2826 VSTAKDL
+2826 
-2833 NVDSVKAGD
+2833 
-2842 TTVNNDGVTIAGG
+2842 
-2855 PSVTKGGINA
+2855 
-2865 GGNTITNVADGVNDT
+2865 
-2880 DAVNK
+2880 
-2885 GQLNKVDTKVS
+2885 KVDTKVS

-2910 AVNGNGDITM
+2910 TVNGNGDITM

-2995 NHDADTNTTT
+2995 NHDADSNTTT

-3033 NLNFTKGPN
+3033 NLNFTKGAN

-3217 GKVILKVTGNTNSRG
+3217 GKIILKVTGNTNSRG

>member
-62 SAVAGPGI
+62 SAVASAGI
-70 YINDGPDEGCLVVP
+70 YVNDGTDPGCLALP
-84 DAPTGIYG
+84 DTPYPNTGIYG
-92 LTRDNISAANTML
+92 ISSSGNSIV
-105 KPGNLMPD
+105 PGNSMINPGYTLVPNSY
-113 RTIFGLDK
+113 FGLDQMK
-121 MSPCESS
+121 PCLPS
-128 GNGVHAFDTQTNRTL
+128 GDGVHAAATQTNRTL
-143 FYGKTHRVDTANNGS
+143 FYGNTHTVDTTNNGS

-187 NSIRMGTGTTLAD
+187 NSIRMGTGTTLD
-200 ANKKLN
+200 EANKKENAISIGVNTKATEVWATAIGANAVASGGSASQALGYDAVASGKSAIAQGYHSHANGQSAVAIGDNAKASSIATVSIGYMANGQVVDVDKDNTPSTTKATYGTAVGHYAGADYTGTDNESITALGNHAGRYGEGGRINTAVGSHAGMYVKGSQNVAMGNYAGSGDATNKLEGSNTVSIGSFAKASGENGVAMGYVSAASGIGSIALGKSAEATDQRAIAMGENARAGNEASMALGYNSSAKGSKQVSIGLGAGALKKATDAGAELATFVGHYAGADNAAATGNAQGVAVGVNAGRYGVAGIRNVAVGSNTGQTVNGDDNTSIGYNSGRSVEGAGNFSGGLN
-206 SISIGVDTGASDSN
+206 SGVFVKGSNNVALGSNAGNGTAAQALEVNNTTSIGNNAKALTDDSISIGRDSKAGKVDKFDGKKSIAIGYSSEAMGSN
-220 AIAIGAN
+220 AIAL
-227 TSAAGSNSSAIG
+227 GSNA
-239 LNAKATTDSS
+239 AT
-249 IAIGTTAEAGG
+249 
-260 PAVNATLL
+260 N
-268 GTKAIAIGYETKA
+268 
-281 LGTSNVALG
+281 
-290 YGSVAENGH
+290 NGH
-299 DSIAIGIKAKT
+299 DSIAMGTYAKT
-310 SNIKSIAIG
+310 
-319 AYSEASGV
+319 
-327 QSTVISD
+327 
-334 NYGAATAVSTASGTR
+334 
-349 SQVYGAETNVS
+349 
-360 GNNSVAIGDTNKVAS
+360 
-375 NRTYV
+375 
-380 MGNNINA
+380 
-387 ATGTD
+387 
-392 DSLAF
+392 
-397 GTKAGVGGANA
+397 
-408 IALGNTAKATKEN
+408 
-421 TIAQGTESVVYGKNS
+421 
-436 VSIGYKAVSGI
+436 
-447 ETPTPTQTNAFSV
+447 
-460 SIGNETEA
+460 
-468 IDASTIAI
+468 
-476 GDKAKAKG
+476 
-484 GVDALAVGTQ
+484 
-494 ANAMTYKA
+494 
-502 LAIGAYSQATG
+502 
-513 RQSTVIGNDIQGQPS
+513 
-528 IASGTRSQILGV
+528 
-540 QSNVSGDNSVSIG
+540 
-553 DTNTVASVRTY
+553 
-564 AMGNNINVAAGADDS
+564 
-579 LAFGTKASVA
+579 
-589 GINTIAMGNTTQAS
+589 
-603 ANYAIAVGNTAQ
+603 
-615 ATAEHAT
+615 
-622 AIGNKSVASN
+622 
-632 VSAIA
+632 
-637 LGRQAQATDENAVA
+637 
-651 LGADSKADGH
+651 
-661 SSFAGAVGS
+661 
-670 SSAGTRQVSI
+670 
-680 GHYAGNNTEG
+680 
-690 SSTPAKPA
+690 
-698 DYAVFI
+698 
-704 GNYAGS
+704 
-710 DAAGTNGNT
+710 NG
-719 NGVAIGSEAGRY
+719 
-731 LQSGSNNT
+731 
-739 AIGSQAGQYV
+739 
-749 EGSLNAS
+749 
-756 LGQGAGKYVKGNNNI
+756 
-771 AMGTQAGT
+771 
-779 GTATEKL
+779 EK
-786 EVSGTTAIGNTAK
+786 T
-799 ALTNDSVAIGT
+799 
-810 TAKSGKVDKF
+810 
-820 SGERSVAIG
+820 
-829 AYSEALGT
+829 
-837 GGIAIGDSAA
+837 
-847 TTNGHNGVAIGVYS
+847 
-861 KTQNEKAISI
+861 ISI
-871 GAFNKATG
+871 GAYNTAEG
-879 AQSIVIAGNYDLKNS
+879 AQSIVIAGNYD
-894 DGVSVAS
+894 AS
-901 GTRATVIGAET
+901 TGSNRSTTTAAAKRAIVVGPESHATAEDA
-912 TVSGN
+912 
-917 NSVAIGDTNTVA
+917 VAIGNKNTVA
-929 SARTYALGNNINAA
+929 SARTYAIGNNINVAA
-943 AGTDDSLVFGTRA
+943 NTDDSLVFGTRA
-956 AVGAR
+956 HTDFSR
-961 DTIAMGNTAQSK
+961 SIAMGVNASTL
-973 TRHSIAIGQDASAG
+973 GQTG
-987 DDSANAEQKGVS
+987 
-999 AVAIGH
+999 VAIGDNAVTNGVNQISIGHKAGDVTETDNKKTRRPNVGNFGVMIGHYAGAEYTADEVTPVNHQH
-1005 GAQANYYDAI
+1005 G
-1015 AIGARA
+1015 
-1021 TVAPAAGN
+1021 TVAVGTQAGR
-1029 TTAADSIAI
+1029 AGKDSWSNIALGNQAGRAVHGNDNIAI
-1038 GVEATADNYKT
+1038 GVNSGSGKMTDKVESDGKDV
-1049 TAIGTYARAKGR
+1049 
-1061 QSTVIA
+1061 STVDEYLNVKHSISVGTMSA
-1067 NNVQGSNY
+1067 GKNNY
-1075 STASGDRSQV
+1075 
-1085 YGVETTVSGNN
+1085 
-1096 SVAIGDT
+1096 
-1103 NNVASNRTYA
+1103 
-1113 IGNNI
+1113 
-1118 NIAEAAVDSLAFGT
+1118 
-1132 KAGVKSARSIAIGT
+1132 SIAIGT
-1146 EASAGSTDTTYNPLG
+1146 QATAGNGQKEADGST
-1161 DIRATAIGSEAKANG
+1161 KNG
-1176 LRSIALGDV
+1176 YS
-1185 AVASERYGTALGSS
+1185 
-1199 SNVSAAYG
+1199 
-1207 TAVGFENRVSGDGGF
+1207 
-1222 AAGTHS
+1222 
-1228 VAAGRQQISIGHF
+1228 
-1241 AGDNVANSGVPA
+1241 
-1253 KAADYGVFI
+1253 
-1262 GRYAGSDAAGATGN
+1262 
-1276 NYGIAIGAEAGRYQ
+1276 
-1290 QGGEDNYAIGQNAGQ
+1290 
-1305 YVNGTHSVA
+1305 
-1314 LGLNAG
+1314 
-1320 SHIEGDGNFAA
+1320 
-1331 ADGAGNYIKGRNN
+1331 
-1344 IAIGNNAGSGAAGA
+1344 
-1358 IVEADRTISVGTRT
+1358 
-1372 QARGDN
+1372 
-1378 AVAIGTDSKALAV
+1378 VAIGTSAN
-1391 DATAVGQ
+1391 
-1398 AAQASAEKTVAV
+1398 ASAL
-1410 GQGAKATERFTVAM
+1410 
-1424 GHNATASH
+1424 
-1432 ANSVALGTNSA
+1432 NSVALGAAASA
-1443 TSDVHTGAYTLNNSY
+1443 SHEYSVALGRDSKTSDVHTGVYTLNTSY
-1458 TAAGLPNAA
+1458 AAAGQPNAA

-1475 VGKERQIQNV
+1475 AGKERQIQNV

-1503 YATNNYM
+1503 YATNNYL
-1510 SNFATGVKNVLGG
+1510 SNLAGGVKNVLGG
-1523 DAAVDNAGNLTMS
+1523 DAAVDNAGNVTMS

-1570 ADGSKTYTVATKKDL
+1570 TDGSKTYTVATKKDL

-1600 GVTIAGGPSVKKDGI
+1600 GVTITGGPSVKKDGI
-1615 NAGDKKITGVADGNV
+1615 NAGDKKITNV
-1630 AAGSKDAV
+1630 APGAVVAGSKDAV

-1650 DSAVQDVVSS
+1650 DSAVQNVVSA

-1690 TVNDPAAADEGKL
+1690 TVKDPAAADEGKL

-1727 AVDAASEE
+1727 KVDAASEE

-1859 AKADSAVQDIKS
+1859 SKADSAVQDVKS
-1871 GDEKALS
+1871 GDENALTAVKDPNTNI
-1878 VTKAGN
+1878 VTV
-1884 TYTITP
+1884 TP
-1890 NLSGDLV
+1890 KLSGDLV
-1897 DANGN
+1897 DTNGN

-2061 PDAKIDPATGKVTVA
+2061 PDAAIDPATGKVTVA

-2227 ALTAVKDPSTNIVT
+2227 ALTAVKDPNTNIVT

-2346 AGEGANQVVLGNDGV
+2346 AGEGANQVVLNDKGV
-2361 KVGGNTYINNA
+2361 NVGGNTYINND

-2377 GNKITNVADGVDPT
+2377 GNKITNVADGVDPK
-2391 DAVNKGQLDAVKG
+2391 DAVNKSQLDAVKG
-2404 IADSA
+2404 VADSA

-2445 KAGDSTLNNDGLT
+2445 KAGDSTLNTDGLT

-2473 DKTITNVALGAVSPT
+2473 DKTITNVAPGAVTPT

-2496 QLYNVADNVKDLIGP
+2496 QLYNVANNVKDLIGP
-2511 DAVIDPA
+2511 DATIDPA
-2518 TGKVTVADPAKGIG
+2518 TGKVTVADPIKGIG
-2532 ETGKG
+2532 GTGKG
-2537 NIGDAIKHVNDAAKA
+2537 NIGDAIQSVKDAADKA
-2552 AADTAKKH
+2552 AAEH
-2560 TTVEQGDNI
+2560 TTVKAGKNI
-2569 VVEESLNADGGKHY
+2569 EVEEGTNAAGGKEY
-2583 KVSTAKD
+2583 TVKTAD
-2590 LNVDSVKAGD
+2590 NLD
-2600 TTVNN
+2600 
-2605 DGVTIAGGP
+2605 VT
-2614 SVTKGGINAGG
+2614 
-2625 NTITNVAD
+2625 
-2633 GVNPNDAVNK
+2633 
-2643 GQLDKVAG
+2643 
-2651 VADSAVKSVKA
+2651 
-2662 ADGEQNLVVDNS
+2662 
-2674 DPKNPK
+2674 
-2680 LSLKKDLTV
+2680 
-2689 DSVKAGDTTVNND
+2689 SVKAGDTTVNND
-2702 GLTIAGGPSVKKD
+2702 GLTIAGGPSVTKA
-2715 GIDAGDKKITNVAAG
+2715 GINAGGNKITNVAA
-2730 DVAENSK
+2730 
-2737 DAVNGGQLH
+2737 
-2746 NVAKGVADVL
+2746 
-2756 GGDAA
+2756 
-2761 VDGDGKVTMTNI
+2761 
-2773 GETGKGNVN
+2773 
-2782 DAIKHVND
+2782 
-2790 LAKNAADTAKKH
+2790 
-2802 TTVEQGDNIVVEESL
+2802 
-2817 NADGGKHYK
+2817 
-2826 VSTAKDL
+2826 
-2833 NVDSVKAGD
+2833 
-2842 TTVNNDGVTIAGG
+2842 
-2855 PSVTKGGINA
+2855 
-2865 GGNTITNVADGVNDT
+2865 GVNDT

-2885 GQLNKVDTKVS
+2885 GQLDK
-2896 NVAQNVVNVLGGDA
+2896 VAQNVVNVLGGNA
-2910 AVNGNGDITM
+2910 TVNGNGDITM
-2920 SNIGETGK
+2920 SNIGDTGK
-2928 GNINDAIK
+2928 GNVNDAIK
-2936 SVNDLAKKAAAEKT
+2936 AVNDLAKKAAAEKT
-2950 SVKAKEGRSNVTVT
+2950 SVKAKDGRSNVTVT

-2974 YTVDVERSVTN
+2974 YTVDVERAVTE
-2985 AGSDYVTVTN
+2985 AGSDQVTVTSK
-2995 NHDADTNTTT
+2995 HDADSNTTT
-3005 YTVDVSAK
+3005 YTVDVSDK

-3033 NLNFTKGPN
+3033 NLNFTKGAN

-3105 ETAKSVADV
+3105 ETAQSVADV

>member
-70 YINDGPDEGCLVVP
+70 YINDGKSDDGCLALP
-84 DAPTGIYG
+84 DASGLNVGIYG
-92 LTRDNISAANTML
+92 ISNAGGGINVSILA
-105 KPGNLMPD
+105 PGQVAPNKDYFAMNA
-113 RTIFGLDK
+113 
-121 MSPCESS
+121 MAPCLSS
-128 GNGVHAFDTQTNRTL
+128 GNAAQALDTQTNRTL
-143 FYGKTHRVDTANNGS
+143 FYGNDSYGYGTITNNGA

-187 NSIRMGTGTTLAD
+187 NSIRMGTGTTLD
-200 ANKKLN
+200 EANKVAN
-206 SISIGVDTGASDSN
+206 SISIGVDAGASALGSTAIGANAKARADYSVALGDSAVSGDNTVGAANGGGGAIAIGRQSMANNYN
-220 AIAIGAN
+220 AIAIGMSA
-227 TSAAGSNSSAIG
+227 SVSPAAGV
-239 LNAKATTDSS
+239 TTASDG
-249 IAIGTTAEAGG
+249 IAIGSETVVDNYKGI
-260 PAVNATLL
+260 AV
-268 GTKAIAIGYETKA
+268 
-281 LGTSNVALG
+281 
-290 YGSVAENGH
+290 
-299 DSIAIGIKAKT
+299 
-310 SNIKSIAIG
+310 G
-319 AYSEASGV
+319 AYSQAKGR
-327 QSTVISD
+327 QSTVIANNVQGS
-334 NYGAATAVSTASGTR
+334 NYSTASGDR

-360 GNNSVAIGDTNKVAS
+360 GNNSVAIGDKNTVAS
-375 NRTYV
+375 HRTYAI
-380 MGNNINA
+380 GNNINV
-387 ATGTD
+387 ATGAD

-553 DTNTVASVRTY
+553 DTNTIASARTY
-564 AMGNNINVAAGADDS
+564 ALGNNINAAAGTEDSLAFGTRASVQGANTIAVGNTAQALTDDSISIGRDSKAGKVDKFDGKKSIAIGYASEAMGSNAIALGSNAATNNGHDSIAMGTYAKTNGEKTISIGAYNTAEGAQSIVIAGNYDASTGSNRSTTTAAAKRAIVVGPESHATAEDAVAIGNKNTVASARTYALGNNINVAAGADDS
-579 LAFGTKASVA
+579 LAFGTKA
-589 GINTIAMGNTTQAS
+589 
-603 ANYAIAVGNTAQ
+603 AVGAENT
-615 ATAEHAT
+615 
-622 AIGNKSVASN
+622 
-632 VSAIA
+632 
-637 LGRQAQATDENAVA
+637 
-651 LGADSKADGH
+651 
-661 SSFAGAVGS
+661 
-670 SSAGTRQVSI
+670 
-680 GHYAGNNTEG
+680 
-690 SSTPAKPA
+690 
-698 DYAVFI
+698 
-704 GNYAGS
+704 
-710 DAAGTNGNT
+710 
-719 NGVAIGSEAGRY
+719 
-731 LQSGSNNT
+731 
-739 AIGSQAGQYV
+739 
-749 EGSLNAS
+749 
-756 LGQGAGKYVKGNNNI
+756 
-771 AMGTQAGT
+771 
-779 GTATEKL
+779 
-786 EVSGTTAIGNTAK
+786 
-799 ALTNDSVAIGT
+799 
-810 TAKSGKVDKF
+810 
-820 SGERSVAIG
+820 VAIG
-829 AYSEALGT
+829 ANA
-837 GGIAIGDSAA
+837 
-847 TTNGHNGVAIGVYS
+847 
-861 KTQNEKAISI
+861 
-871 GAFNKATG
+871 
-879 AQSIVIAGNYDLKNS
+879 
-894 DGVSVAS
+894 
-901 GTRATVIGAET
+901 
-912 TVSGN
+912 
-917 NSVAIGDTNTVA
+917 
-929 SARTYALGNNINAA
+929 NAA
-943 AGTDDSLVFGTRA
+943 
-956 AVGAR
+956 
-961 DTIAMGNTAQSK
+961 Q
-973 TRHSIAIGQDASAG
+973 
-987 DDSANAEQKGVS
+987 
-999 AVAIGH
+999 
-1005 GAQANYYDAI
+1005 
-1015 AIGARA
+1015 
-1021 TVAPAAGN
+1021 
-1029 TTAADSIAI
+1029 
-1038 GVEATADNYKT
+1038 
-1049 TAIGTYARAKGR
+1049 
-1061 QSTVIA
+1061 
-1067 NNVQGSNY
+1067 
-1075 STASGDRSQV
+1075 
-1085 YGVETTVSGNN
+1085 
-1096 SVAIGDT
+1096 
-1103 NNVASNRTYA
+1103 
-1113 IGNNI
+1113 
-1118 NIAEAAVDSLAFGT
+1118 
-1132 KAGVKSARSIAIGT
+1132 
-1146 EASAGSTDTTYNPLG
+1146 
-1161 DIRATAIGSEAKANG
+1161 
-1176 LRSIALGDV
+1176 
-1185 AVASERYGTALGSS
+1185 
-1199 SNVSAAYG
+1199 
-1207 TAVGFENRVSGDGGF
+1207 
-1222 AAGTHS
+1222 
-1228 VAAGRQQISIGHF
+1228 
-1241 AGDNVANSGVPA
+1241 
-1253 KAADYGVFI
+1253 
-1262 GRYAGSDAAGATGN
+1262 
-1276 NYGIAIGAEAGRYQ
+1276 
-1290 QGGEDNYAIGQNAGQ
+1290 
-1305 YVNGTHSVA
+1305 
-1314 LGLNAG
+1314 
-1320 SHIEGDGNFAA
+1320 
-1331 ADGAGNYIKGRNN
+1331 
-1344 IAIGNNAGSGAAGA
+1344 
-1358 IVEADRTISVGTRT
+1358 
-1372 QARGDN
+1372 
-1378 AVAIGTDSKALAV
+1378 
-1391 DATAVGQ
+1391 
-1398 AAQASAEKTVAV
+1398 
-1410 GQGAKATERFTVAM
+1410 
-1424 GHNATASH
+1424 
-1432 ANSVALGTNSA
+1432 ANSVALGAGSA
-1443 TSDVHTGAYTLNNSY
+1443 TSAPHTGDYTLNNSY
-1458 TAAGLPNAA
+1458 TAAGQPVAA

-1475 VGKERQIQNV
+1475 AGKERQIQNV

-1510 SNFATGVKNVLGG
+1510 NNFAGDVKTKLGG
-1523 DAAVDNAGNLTMS
+1523 NAALGNDGHLTMT
-1536 NIGGTGKGNVN
+1536 NIGGTGENTVDDAIKNLKTAIDNKADTTASVTSENQADIKVDKEAPVGNTTNYKLSLGN
-1547 DAIAAANTKV
+1547 DAKAKLAKAATALQTVEGDSNITATKDATDPTKV
-1557 AAGDNITVTPTTN
+1557 KLALNKNLTADSLTLGD
-1570 ADGSKTYTVATKKDL
+1570 
-1585 VVDSVKAGDTTVNTD
+1585 KAGDHAVVNKD
-1600 GVTIAGGPSVKKDGI
+1600 GLTIANGPSVKKDGI
-1615 NAGDKKITGVADGNV
+1615 NAGNKKITGVADGNV
-1630 AAGSKDAV
+1630 VAGSTDAV
-1638 NGGQLAEVKAKA
+1638 NGGQLAEVKSKA
-1650 DSAVQDVVSS
+1650 DSAVQNVVSANPTALTATKAGDTVTLTPNFIAGDLVNPATGAVNTPAAGDAGKLVTAGTVANALANTHFVVDTAKTDGELDAAS
-1660 NPTALTATKAGDTV
+1660 KHDQKIKSGNKVTLQAGKNLKAKQTNAADGATVEFSLKDSISLTQVTAGDSTLNTDGLTIANGPSVTKTGGINAGNKKITGVANGNVAAGSTDAVNGGQLAEVKSKADSAVQNVVSANPTALTATKAGDTV

-1690 TVNDPAAADEGKL
+1690 TVNAPAAADEGKL

-1727 AVDAASEE
+1727 KVETGSEAD
-1735 NAKVGS
+1735 AKVGS

-1769 KLSDTLEN
+1769 KLSDALEN

-1813 LTINNG
+1813 LSINNG

-1859 AKADSAVQDIKS
+1859 AKADTAVQDIKS

-1908 PEEKGKL
+1908 PADKGKL

-2061 PDAKIDPATGKVTVA
+2061 PDAAIDPATGKVTVA

-2174 GNRVI
+2174 GNRII

-2227 ALTAVKDPSTNIVT
+2227 ALTAVKDPNTNIVT

-2248 NLVDANG
+2248 DLVDANG

-2262 PEEKGKLVT
+2262 PADKGKLVT

-2391 DAVNKGQLDAVKG
+2391 DAVNKGQLDAVKTV
-2404 IADSA
+2404 ADSA

-2473 DKTITNVALGAVSPT
+2473 DKTITNVAPGAVT
-2488 SKDAVNGS
+2488 AASKDAVNGS
-2496 QLYNVADNVKDLIGP
+2496 QLYNVANNVKDLIGP
-2511 DAVIDPA
+2511 DATIDPA

-2715 GIDAGDKKITNVAAG
+2715 GIDAADKKITNVAAG

-2746 NVAKGVADVL
+2746 SVASSVANVL
-2756 GGDAA
+2756 GGNAA
-2761 VDGDGKVTMTNI
+2761 VDGNGNVTTNDI
-2773 GETGKGNVN
+2773 GGTGKGTVH
-2782 DAIKHVND
+2782 DAIAAVKD
-2790 LAKNAADTAKKH
+2790 AAKAAADTAKKH
-2802 TTVEQGDNIVVEESL
+2802 TTVEQGDNILVEEST
-2817 NADGGKHYK
+2817 NAEGGKHYK
-2826 VSTAKDL
+2826 VSTARDL

-2865 GGNTITNVADGVNDT
+2865 GGNTITNVADGVNPN

-2885 GQLNKVDTKVS
+2885 GQLDKVDTKVS

-2910 AVNGNGDITM
+2910 TVNGNGDITM

-2995 NHDADTNTTT
+2995 NHDADSNTTT

-3033 NLNFTKGPN
+3033 NLNFTKGAN